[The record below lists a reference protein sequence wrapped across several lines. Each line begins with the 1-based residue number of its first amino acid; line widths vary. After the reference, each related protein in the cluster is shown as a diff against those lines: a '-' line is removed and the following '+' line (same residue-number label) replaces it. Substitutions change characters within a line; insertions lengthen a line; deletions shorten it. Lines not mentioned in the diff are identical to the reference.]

1 MGNKSIQK
9 FFADQNSVIDLS
21 SLGNAKGAKVSL
33 SGPDMNITTPRGS
46 VIIVNGALYSSIKGN
61 NLAVKFKDKTI
72 TGAKIL
78 GSVDLKDIQLERIDS
93 SLVDSAQV
101 EKKGNGK
108 RRNKKEE
115 EELKKQ
121 LDDAENAKKEAD
133 KAKEEAEKAKEAAEK
148 ALNEAFEV
156 QNSSKQIEEMLQNF
170 LADNVAKDNLA
181 QQSDASQQNTQAKA
195 TQASK
200 QNDAE
205 KVLPQPINKNTST
218 GKSNSSKNEENKL
231 DAESVKEPLKVTLA
245 LAAESNSGSKDDSI
259 TNFTKP
265 QFVGSTAPN
274 ATVIIKINGIAVG
287 QAVADSLGNFTFTAP
302 ETLTD
307 GTYNLEAEAKTAD
320 GSGSA
325 KLVITIDSVTDKPTF
340 ELSPESSV
348 SGHKGLTP
356 TLTPS
361 IVGTA
366 EENAKVDI
374 YVDNKLVASVDVDK
388 DGNWSYEFK
397 DNELSEGENSIKVVA
412 VDKAGNKNET
422 TDSIITDTI
431 APEKPTIELDDSSDS
446 GIKNDN
452 ITNSTLPTFIGV
464 AEPGSTVSI
473 YLGLKHL
480 GEVIV
485 AKDGTWSYTLT
496 TPLKDGEYNI
506 TATATDIAGHT
517 SATANLPFTIDTRIS
532 YFSAEIETTNDSGI
546 VGDNVTNNTRPT
558 FTGKTE
564 PNAIISVINSETGE
578 EVIFKANDKGEWTF
592 NFTSDSVEGINNL
605 TFTVEDVAGNKKDF
619 SFSYVIDTIAPVP
632 PTVSLEDYVVLPN
645 GIILSGNDLPALV
658 GTAEPKST
666 ILLMRDGKLYDSIEV
681 DSNGTWNYQFSNK
694 FLQGAYDIEIISQDA
709 AGNKSSTV
717 KYSFTIQTEV
727 VPPKAELD
735 ASDDSG
741 AKGDWI
747 TNKHN
752 ALTLLGTADRFATV
766 NILIDGKTIGVT
778 TADADGN
785 WNFDISRNLS
795 DNVYK
800 ITVESIDPLGR
811 TSSVDYQLTID
822 SFTPIPTVMLH
833 DSADSGVKG
842 DMITKINTPLFTG
855 MAEANAKVSI
865 YVDGVLS
872 GEAIAGDDG
881 VWNFQFTTAL
891 SDGSHDVTVKVE
903 DIAGNTASSSAYNF
917 QIVTQTQKPTI
928 ELVNDTGVDNTD
940 HIINEKNPALTGTA
954 APYSTVKLYIDGAL
968 IAEVRTNKDGR
979 WEYTLKADQGL
990 VDGDHRITA
999 SVEDI
1004 AGNIAHSD
1012 PFLISV
1018 DTAISIPI
1026 VSLSPDSDSGISDDN
1041 LTNIVKPTLHLKDI
1055 DPDIISVQVW
1065 DAMSDTQ
1072 IGVATQQPDGSW
1084 AYTFTS
1090 DLTEGLHQVYV
1101 KVEDIAG
1108 NKANSAIFDFTIDT
1122 TVSTPVISL
1131 LSKDDTGVTG
1141 DNLTNINKP
1150 GFAISGVDADAHR
1163 VVVQVMHNGVSEEI
1177 ELSHLN
1183 GSWLFIPGNTWA
1195 DGSYTLTVKVEDKA
1209 GNTNYSAPLTVVI
1222 DTQIAIDGVELVNDS
1237 GVKGDNMTNDDRP
1250 HFRVTVP
1257 TDVNEVRLSI
1267 DGGNSWVQATP
1278 GVAGSWE
1285 YIWPTDLADGQYTL
1299 TVEATDK
1306 AGNTVTKTI
1315 DFAVDTTLSV
1325 PVIVL
1330 DSADD
1335 TGIQG
1340 DNMTN
1345 STQPTFALQHIDD
1358 DAVRV
1363 TVSVEHGGVT
1373 TTFDATKG
1381 TGGWTFT
1388 PPTSW
1393 ADGDYTLSVSVE
1405 DKAGNTSHSA
1415 SLTVT
1420 VDTQIAINNI
1430 ELVNDSGI
1438 PDDNLTNNVRPH
1450 FQVTVP
1456 TDVNVVRLS
1465 IDGGKTWFN
1474 ATQSATPGVWDYIWP
1489 DDVADGG
1496 YTLTVE
1502 ATDEAGNKATQTLD
1516 FTIDTTLSVPTLSLD
1531 SADDSGIAGDNITNV
1546 KTPGFTLNNIDTDV
1560 SRVIVEV
1567 MHNGIKQEVPL
1578 VQTGG
1583 QWRFAPTSDWADGD
1597 YILTVKVEDR
1607 AGNVKQSAPLTV
1619 TVDTHIAIDRIELV
1633 NDSGI
1638 PGDNLTNEARP
1649 HFQVT
1654 VPADVN
1660 GVRLSIDG
1668 GKTWFDATQSATSGV
1683 WDYTWLTNVAN
1694 GPHTLM
1700 VEASDKAGNK
1710 TTQKLDFTIDTIL
1723 SEPTI
1728 TLDSADDSA
1737 AGDNITNVKMPGF
1750 TLGNIDADVTKVV
1763 VTVAHDGKNQQIELI
1778 KNGGV
1783 WRFTPGAAWT
1793 DGDYTLTVKVEDK
1806 AGNTNY
1812 SAPLTVTID
1821 TQTSID
1827 RIELLNDTGIVGDN
1841 LTNEARPQFHITV
1854 PTDVNSVQLSLDGG
1868 INWVNATLTSDGVWE
1883 YIWPTDLV
1891 ENTYTLTVKAT
1902 DVAGNTATETLNFII
1917 DTTLSTPTITLDS
1930 ADDSGTANDNKTNVK
1945 TPGFIIGGID
1955 SDVTQVVVQV
1965 MRDGHSEEV
1974 ELTQTNGQW
1983 RFVPGSAWT
1992 DGDYTLTVTV
2002 KDEAGNIRHSAPLTV
2017 TIDTQITIDHI
2028 ELVNDSGIPDD
2039 NLTNNVRPHFQV
2051 TVPTDVNVVRLSIDG
2066 GKTWFNA
2073 TQSATPGVWDYTW
2086 LADVGEGKHTL
2097 TVEATDKAGNKTTQ
2111 QLDFIID
2118 TLLSEPTI
2126 VLDNTDDSGTK
2137 GDHLT
2142 NVNKP
2147 TFLLGNIDADARYVT
2162 VEVQHGGT
2170 KEVLTAT
2177 KDATGNWSVTPTGT
2191 WADGDYTLTVRVEDE
2206 AGNEKH
2212 SASLTVTVDTQ
2223 ITIDVIELVN
2233 DNGIPGDNMTNDA
2246 HPQFRVTVPGDVNE
2260 VSLSIDGGVTW
2271 VKATQSA
2278 TPGVWNYTWPGTVPD
2293 GDYTLNVKATDNAG
2307 NTVTETLH
2315 FTIDTT
2321 LSTPVIVLD
2330 SADDSG
2336 VHGDNMTNHTQ
2347 PTFALQ
2353 HIDDD
2358 AVRVTVSVEHGG
2370 VTTTFD
2376 ATKDAGGWTFTPTG
2390 AWADGDYTLS
2400 VSVEDKAGN
2409 TSHSASLTV
2418 TVDTQI
2424 AINNIE
2430 LVNDSG
2436 IPDDN
2441 LTNNVRPHF
2450 QVTVPT
2456 DVNVVRL
2463 SIDGGKTW
2471 FNATQSATPGVW
2483 DYIWPD
2489 DVADGG
2495 YTLTVEATDEAGNKA
2510 TQTLDFTIDTTL
2522 SVPTLSLDSADDS
2535 GIAGDNITNVK
2546 TPGFT
2551 LNNIDTDVSR
2561 VIVEVMHNG
2570 IKQEVPLVQTG
2581 GQWRFAPTSDWA
2593 DGDYILTVKV
2603 EDRAGNVK
2611 QSAPLTVTVDTHI
2624 AIDRIELVNDSGIP
2638 GDNLTNE
2645 ARPHFQVTVPADVN
2659 GVRLSIDG
2667 GKTWFDA
2674 TQSATSGV
2682 WDYTWL
2688 TNVAN
2693 GPHTLMVEASDKA
2706 GNKTTQKLDF
2716 TIDTILS
2723 EPTITLDSADDSA
2736 AGDNI
2741 TNVKMPGFTL
2751 GNIDAD
2757 VTKVVVT
2764 VAHDG
2769 KNQQIELIKNGG
2781 VWRFTPGAAWTDG
2794 DYTLTVK
2801 VEDKAGNTNYSAP
2814 LTVTIDT
2821 QTSIDRIELLNDTGI
2836 VGDNLTNE
2844 ARPQFHITVPTDVN
2858 SVQLSLD
2865 GGINWVN
2872 ATLTSDGVWEYIW
2885 PTDLV
2890 ENTYT
2895 LTVKATDVAGNT
2907 ATETLNFIIDTTLST
2922 PTITLDSADDSGTAN
2937 DNKTNVKTPGFI
2949 IGGIDSDV
2957 TQVVVQVMRDGHSE
2971 EVELTQTNGQWRF
2984 VPGSAWTDGDYT
2996 LTVTVKDEAGNIRH
3010 SAPLTVTID
3019 TQITIDHIELVN
3031 DSGIPDDNLTNN
3043 VRPHFQVTVPTD
3055 VNVVRLSIDGGKTW
3069 FNATQSATP
3078 GVWDYTWLADV
3089 GEGKHTL
3096 TVEATDKAG
3105 NKTTQQ
3111 LDFIIDTL
3119 LSEPTIVLDNTDDSG
3134 TKGDN
3139 LTNVNKPTFLLGNID
3154 ADARYVTVE
3163 VQHGGTKE
3171 VLTATKGATGIWS
3184 VTPTG
3189 TWADGDYTLTVRVE
3203 DDAGNVKYSAP
3214 LTVTVDTQITID
3226 VIELVNDNGIP
3237 GDNLTNDV
3245 RPHFRVTVPGDV
3257 NEVRLSIDGGNTWV
3271 RATQGTAG
3279 IWDYTWP
3286 KDVTDGLHTLTVEA
3300 TDKAGNKTTQTL
3312 DFTIDTRLST
3322 PTIAMDS
3329 RDDTGA
3335 IGDHI
3340 TSVKRPG
3347 FTIGNIDADAHSVI
3361 LRITQGGNS
3370 QEVTLTQV
3378 GGQWRFTPDADWA
3391 DGSYTLTVEVT
3402 DNAGNV
3408 RQSTPL
3414 VVTVDTQTSITDI
3427 TLVNDHGV
3435 PDDNL
3440 TNSTRPQFEIT
3451 VPADVNSVQLSID
3464 GGANWVSATQGIEG
3478 VWGYTWPTDMG
3489 DGKHTLT
3496 VMVTDRAGN
3505 TATQT
3510 LEFFIDTRLS
3520 TPTIALDSTDDTGTP
3535 GDDMTNRTRPTFILQ
3550 NIDSDVIN
3558 VTVSV
3563 THNGTT
3569 TSFTATQGA
3578 GGWSFTPPA
3587 PWGDG
3592 DYTLTVTVED
3602 RAGNTRPSTP
3612 LTVTVDT
3619 QIAIDRIELV
3629 NDSGVPGDNV
3639 TKHVRPQFQISVPD
3653 DVEKVLLSIDGGTT
3667 WVTAIKSSTAGIWD
3681 YTWPT
3686 DMPEGQHTLT
3696 VEVTDGAGNKMTE
3709 TLNFTID
3716 ITLLTPTIELAPD
3729 QDTGQNKNDNLT
3741 SVTQPVFVL
3750 GSIDKDV
3757 RHVELSIEHNGTFKT
3772 VVLTESADG
3781 WRYRPDSALAD
3792 GSYTFTVTV
3801 TDVAGNQQTS
3811 APLKV
3816 TIDGTLTT
3824 PVIELAAGEDSGTV
3838 GDRLTNH
3845 DRPVFDIHQVDSDVT
3860 RVMVK
3865 VTYNGKTHE
3874 EAAVFTNGQWR
3885 FTPSASWAD
3894 GSYQLAVVVEDLA
3907 GNVKESAPFEVRIDT
3922 TTTINNIVLLNDTGV
3937 QNDQLTNVAKP
3948 SFRIDVPGD
3957 VVQVRV
3963 TLDGGANW
3971 NVIRKNA
3978 DGQWIFDSPNTLVDG
3993 TYTLRVEATDEAGN
4007 IANKDLVFNIDT
4019 NIQVPTIALDAGQDT
4034 GANTAD
4040 NITNIS
4046 RPTFTIGNVDPDV
4059 IKVVVTIDGHDYN
4072 ATKVGAGWQFT
4083 PGNAIP
4089 DGSYNITVTVED
4101 KAGNTATSKPLP
4113 VVIDTTA
4120 EIESVTLVTDSGDS
4134 DVDNITK
4141 VDKPQ
4146 FSIVTADDITHVRVK
4161 IDNAANWIE
4170 LTKGGDGRWI
4180 FNVGSA
4186 LPDGQHTLLVDV
4198 TDIAGNVAQET
4209 LQFTIDTTLREPTIV
4224 LDPTHDTGD
4233 DTNDNLT
4240 RINKPVFI
4248 IGNVDN
4254 DVSHIVVHID
4264 GRDYTI
4270 ENTGGNLTFTPDQP
4284 LSDGQHTISVTV
4296 TDIAGN
4302 TKTSAELRIEIDTQV
4317 QIDSVTLTTD
4327 SGVNDHDN
4335 VTNATRPSFE
4345 IATPDDVTSVLVS
4358 FDGVNWT
4365 PISKNAAG
4373 QWEFTAGSALPDGHY
4388 TLHVQAT
4395 DRAGNTANSTLG
4407 FTVDTQI
4414 DGLSVV
4420 MLDDAGKDS
4429 TDGIT
4434 NITSPRFEIS
4444 AREPLQS
4451 VTVILNGKSSTLTQ
4465 GAGNKWLFTPDTPLV
4480 DGTYKIEIVAED
4492 IAGNK
4497 ISKEVSFTIDTI
4509 VSDPSIDLLDADDT
4523 GESAVDNITSVTTP
4537 RFVIGNVPA
4546 DIDTVVIRING
4557 VSYSVT
4563 ANGNNLWEFQ
4573 VPVALNDGVYE
4584 AVVVFRDI
4592 AGNTSETK
4600 LPFTIDTTTSV
4611 SVRMEPAS
4619 DTGNSNSDNLT
4630 NKQNPKFEGTAEPNA
4645 KLVITIVD
4653 DKSGREVLKQ
4663 TITVG
4668 ADGNWSVTPNILP
4681 DGMYTINVVATDVA
4695 GNTAQTQERF
4705 TIDTVTIDPTIRLSD
4720 PSIDDQHE
4728 ATSLRPEFKGF
4739 AEAFSTIMIQWDG
4752 KVVGSANA
4760 NANGEWSWTP
4770 PSVLA
4775 PGSYVVSIVAK
4786 DKAGNE
4792 SSQVDFP
4799 VVIPV
4804 IDVTPPTIK
4813 LSEESDS
4820 GALGDFTTNNKTPTL
4835 IGSTLPNT
4843 IVSIYVDGVKVGEA
4857 TADTAGRYTFQLSEM
4872 KDGHYVVQVGIVNPR
4887 DNSELRSTAVDVTID
4902 TEVAELVW
4910 NISGMHEG
4918 GYINTVTPEIGGTSE
4933 PNSKITIFVNGVE
4946 KAIAY
4951 TTGAGHWGVVLPALG
4966 NDGNYEL
4973 TFKVEDVAGNIRE
4986 FGPQNVILDTVISP
5000 LTVVLREADDSGK
5013 VGDWITNKSHVTID
5027 GTAEAGSTLT
5037 IRNPQ
5042 GVVIATLVVGNDGR
5056 WSAELDLR
5064 EGSNAFVVVSE
5075 DKAGNSQQKEILIEH
5090 DTQIEISDISL
5101 SRDTNSGDK
5110 YDLITNNKSPVLV
5123 AMTDPGATVQVYING
5138 VLQGTVEA
5146 SSSGNISYTMPANSA
5161 DGEYQVQFVATDTA
5175 GNRVESAITTVTIDS
5190 QIAVFD
5196 IDEDS
5201 LPALS
5206 NNRAL
5211 SVSGVGEAGSQVS
5224 IFVDGKLVN
5233 VVMVEA
5239 DGTWRA
5245 PILLQ
5250 DDGTF
5255 NIHFSITDVA
5265 GNTEVSKDYSVD
5277 VDSSTDFPTLNLEDA
5292 SNSGSLDDLITNHN
5306 KPVLVG
5312 TAEAGATIHIY
5323 VDEKIVANVLVLEDG
5338 TWSYQFDNA
5347 LKDGEYSIRVVAE
5360 DPAGNT
5366 AESPRLLVTIDT
5378 STFIDNPA
5386 MVAGSDNGIFS
5397 NDSITSQTRPTFS
5410 IFGEM
5415 NQSVQI
5421 FIDGVLVD
5429 TITVTDRNQ
5438 VYRPESPLGD
5448 GSHSI
5453 YYVITDKA
5461 GNTAT
5466 SKTLNFTID
5475 TFNTTP
5481 VAIDSIGGQT
5491 LAEMTGSD
5499 GKIYITDTTR
5509 NLLFSGSAEPN
5520 SKIEIIIN
5528 GLNVGE
5534 VWVNEKGH
5542 WQMPVNPLYFTEGQ
5556 LDITVKSTDRAG
5568 NVNQEKYSIWVDTHI
5583 KVFTS
5588 ELDDNKSSSKTEWWS
5603 NSDLITMRGTGEI
5616 GATVSL
5622 IVAGVTL
5629 ATAVVAATGRWEL
5642 STDKLPEGT
5651 YDISLVIEDSAGNRW
5666 EDVREIFIDRTPPNA
5681 PVVTYSDIVNDLI
5694 IMQGTAEAKSQLIIT
5709 DSEGNT
5715 YTLTVPDNGK
5725 WSMAIPYPSEGK
5737 FTITSVDA
5745 IGNRSDDVPLDIMKE
5760 VPVISLSPDSDSGT
5774 VGDNITRDKQPT
5786 FIIGNLES
5794 DVVVVQVDINGT
5806 VYNAE
5811 KNADGVWFFTPG
5823 TPLADGSYTISVI
5836 ASDAAGNQKNSLP
5849 ITVTIDSTLT
5859 VPEIALAAGED
5870 NGASD
5875 SDNVTNHT
5883 QPKFTLQHIDA
5894 DVTGV
5899 TVNVTH
5905 NGVTDIYQAT
5915 QGADGWTFTPPA
5927 AWNDGNYTLSVTVVD
5942 RAGNSQQ
5949 SASLAVTVDSTV
5961 TVTADSQHDDAS
5973 DDATATAVTPPE
5985 SETVNAESAT
5995 HLRTEPSAAEES
6007 VVKVTA
6013 YSITL
6018 LNADSG
6024 DEIDR
6029 SISQTPSFEISV
6041 PENIVNVSIMFEGEE
6056 FTLPITNQKAIFEV
6070 PLSLEDGE
6078 YTMDVKFIDK
6088 DNDFLIKEKTFS
6100 VDHSSADIVNAMN
6113 VRGKTE
6119 DDINDSP
6126 STSSVG
6132 HNNNGAI
6139 DVFAVNEVTLPVDNQ
6154 EEHA

>member
-33 SGPDMNITTPRGS
+33 SGPDMNITTPHGS

-532 YFSAEIETTNDSGI
+532 YFSAEIETTDDSGI

-592 NFTSDSVEGINNL
+592 NFTSDSVEGVNNL

-619 SFSYVIDTIAPVP
+619 SFSYVIDTVAPVP
-632 PTVSLEDYVVLPN
+632 PTVSLEDFVVLPN

-1026 VSLSPDSDSGISDDN
+1026 VSLSPDSDSGIADDN

-1108 NKANSAIFDFTIDT
+1108 NKANSAVFDFTIDT

-1183 GSWLFIPGNTWA
+1183 GSWLFTPGNTWA

-1209 GNTNYSAPLTVVI
+1209 GNTSYSAPLTVVI

-1381 TGGWTFT
+1381 TGGW
-1388 PPTSW
+1388 S
-1393 ADGDYTLSVSVE
+1393 
-1405 DKAGNTSHSA
+1405 
-1415 SLTVT
+1415 
-1420 VDTQIAINNI
+1420 
-1430 ELVNDSGI
+1430 
-1438 PDDNLTNNVRPH
+1438 
-1450 FQVTVP
+1450 
-1456 TDVNVVRLS
+1456 
-1465 IDGGKTWFN
+1465 
-1474 ATQSATPGVWDYIWP
+1474 
-1489 DDVADGG
+1489 
-1496 YTLTVE
+1496 
-1502 ATDEAGNKATQTLD
+1502 
-1516 FTIDTTLSVPTLSLD
+1516 
-1531 SADDSGIAGDNITNV
+1531 
-1546 KTPGFTLNNIDTDV
+1546 
-1560 SRVIVEV
+1560 
-1567 MHNGIKQEVPL
+1567 
-1578 VQTGG
+1578 
-1583 QWRFAPTSDWADGD
+1583 
-1597 YILTVKVEDR
+1597 
-1607 AGNVKQSAPLTV
+1607 
-1619 TVDTHIAIDRIELV
+1619 
-1633 NDSGI
+1633 
-1638 PGDNLTNEARP
+1638 
-1649 HFQVT
+1649 
-1654 VPADVN
+1654 
-1660 GVRLSIDG
+1660 
-1668 GKTWFDATQSATSGV
+1668 
-1683 WDYTWLTNVAN
+1683 
-1694 GPHTLM
+1694 
-1700 VEASDKAGNK
+1700 
-1710 TTQKLDFTIDTIL
+1710 
-1723 SEPTI
+1723 
-1728 TLDSADDSA
+1728 
-1737 AGDNITNVKMPGF
+1737 
-1750 TLGNIDADVTKVV
+1750 
-1763 VTVAHDGKNQQIELI
+1763 
-1778 KNGGV
+1778 
-1783 WRFTPGAAWT
+1783 
-1793 DGDYTLTVKVEDK
+1793 
-1806 AGNTNY
+1806 
-1812 SAPLTVTID
+1812 
-1821 TQTSID
+1821 
-1827 RIELLNDTGIVGDN
+1827 
-1841 LTNEARPQFHITV
+1841 
-1854 PTDVNSVQLSLDGG
+1854 
-1868 INWVNATLTSDGVWE
+1868 
-1883 YIWPTDLV
+1883 
-1891 ENTYTLTVKAT
+1891 
-1902 DVAGNTATETLNFII
+1902 
-1917 DTTLSTPTITLDS
+1917 
-1930 ADDSGTANDNKTNVK
+1930 
-1945 TPGFIIGGID
+1945 
-1955 SDVTQVVVQV
+1955 
-1965 MRDGHSEEV
+1965 
-1974 ELTQTNGQW
+1974 
-1983 RFVPGSAWT
+1983 
-1992 DGDYTLTVTV
+1992 
-2002 KDEAGNIRHSAPLTV
+2002 
-2017 TIDTQITIDHI
+2017 
-2028 ELVNDSGIPDD
+2028 
-2039 NLTNNVRPHFQV
+2039 
-2051 TVPTDVNVVRLSIDG
+2051 
-2066 GKTWFNA
+2066 
-2073 TQSATPGVWDYTW
+2073 
-2086 LADVGEGKHTL
+2086 
-2097 TVEATDKAGNKTTQ
+2097 
-2111 QLDFIID
+2111 
-2118 TLLSEPTI
+2118 
-2126 VLDNTDDSGTK
+2126 
-2137 GDHLT
+2137 
-2142 NVNKP
+2142 
-2147 TFLLGNIDADARYVT
+2147 
-2162 VEVQHGGT
+2162 
-2170 KEVLTAT
+2170 
-2177 KDATGNWSVTPTGT
+2177 
-2191 WADGDYTLTVRVEDE
+2191 
-2206 AGNEKH
+2206 
-2212 SASLTVTVDTQ
+2212 
-2223 ITIDVIELVN
+2223 
-2233 DNGIPGDNMTNDA
+2233 
-2246 HPQFRVTVPGDVNE
+2246 
-2260 VSLSIDGGVTW
+2260 
-2271 VKATQSA
+2271 
-2278 TPGVWNYTWPGTVPD
+2278 
-2293 GDYTLNVKATDNAG
+2293 
-2307 NTVTETLH
+2307 
-2315 FTIDTT
+2315 
-2321 LSTPVIVLD
+2321 
-2330 SADDSG
+2330 
-2336 VHGDNMTNHTQ
+2336 
-2347 PTFALQ
+2347 
-2353 HIDDD
+2353 
-2358 AVRVTVSVEHGG
+2358 
-2370 VTTTFD
+2370 
-2376 ATKDAGGWTFTPTG
+2376 FTPTG

-2436 IPDDN
+2436 IPNDN

-2456 DVNVVRL
+2456 DVN
-2463 SIDGGKTW
+2463 
-2471 FNATQSATPGVW
+2471 
-2483 DYIWPD
+2483 
-2489 DVADGG
+2489 
-2495 YTLTVEATDEAGNKA
+2495 E
-2510 TQTLDFTIDTTL
+2510 
-2522 SVPTLSLDSADDS
+2522 
-2535 GIAGDNITNVK
+2535 
-2546 TPGFT
+2546 
-2551 LNNIDTDVSR
+2551 
-2561 VIVEVMHNG
+2561 
-2570 IKQEVPLVQTG
+2570 
-2581 GQWRFAPTSDWA
+2581 
-2593 DGDYILTVKV
+2593 
-2603 EDRAGNVK
+2603 
-2611 QSAPLTVTVDTHI
+2611 
-2624 AIDRIELVNDSGIP
+2624 
-2638 GDNLTNE
+2638 
-2645 ARPHFQVTVPADVN
+2645 
-2659 GVRLSIDG
+2659 
-2667 GKTWFDA
+2667 
-2674 TQSATSGV
+2674 
-2682 WDYTWL
+2682 
-2688 TNVAN
+2688 
-2693 GPHTLMVEASDKA
+2693 
-2706 GNKTTQKLDF
+2706 
-2716 TIDTILS
+2716 
-2723 EPTITLDSADDSA
+2723 
-2736 AGDNI
+2736 
-2741 TNVKMPGFTL
+2741 
-2751 GNIDAD
+2751 
-2757 VTKVVVT
+2757 
-2764 VAHDG
+2764 
-2769 KNQQIELIKNGG
+2769 
-2781 VWRFTPGAAWTDG
+2781 
-2794 DYTLTVK
+2794 
-2801 VEDKAGNTNYSAP
+2801 
-2814 LTVTIDT
+2814 
-2821 QTSIDRIELLNDTGI
+2821 
-2836 VGDNLTNE
+2836 
-2844 ARPQFHITVPTDVN
+2844 
-2858 SVQLSLD
+2858 
-2865 GGINWVN
+2865 
-2872 ATLTSDGVWEYIW
+2872 
-2885 PTDLV
+2885 
-2890 ENTYT
+2890 
-2895 LTVKATDVAGNT
+2895 
-2907 ATETLNFIIDTTLST
+2907 
-2922 PTITLDSADDSGTAN
+2922 
-2937 DNKTNVKTPGFI
+2937 
-2949 IGGIDSDV
+2949 
-2957 TQVVVQVMRDGHSE
+2957 
-2971 EVELTQTNGQWRF
+2971 
-2984 VPGSAWTDGDYT
+2984 
-2996 LTVTVKDEAGNIRH
+2996 
-3010 SAPLTVTID
+3010 
-3019 TQITIDHIELVN
+3019 
-3031 DSGIPDDNLTNN
+3031 
-3043 VRPHFQVTVPTD
+3043 
-3055 VNVVRLSIDGGKTW
+3055 VRLSIDGGKTW

-3105 NKTTQQ
+3105 NQTTQK
-3111 LDFIIDTL
+3111 LDFIIDTM
-3119 LSEPTIVLDNTDDSG
+3119 LSEPTIVLDSTDDSG

-3139 LTNVNKPTFLLGNID
+3139 LTNANKPTFILGNID

-3163 VQHGGTKE
+3163 VQYGGTKE

-3189 TWADGDYTLTVRVE
+3189 TWADGDYMLTVRVE

-3322 PTIAMDS
+3322 PTITMDS

-3347 FTIGNIDADAHSVI
+3347 FTIGNIDSDAQSVI

-3414 VVTVDTQTSITDI
+3414 IVTVDTQTSITDI

-3464 GGANWVSATQGIEG
+3464 GGANWVSAAQGIEG

-3619 QIAIDRIELV
+3619 QIAIDHIELV

-3716 ITLLTPTIELAPD
+3716 ITLMTPTIELAPD

-3845 DRPVFDIHQVDSDVT
+3845 DRPVFDIRQVDSDVT

-4302 TKTSAELRIEIDTQV
+4302 TKTSAELKIEIDTQV

-4523 GESAVDNITSVTTP
+4523 GESAVDNITSVTKP

-4557 VSYSVT
+4557 VSYPVT

-4887 DNSELRSTAVDVTID
+4887 DNSELRSTAVDLTID

-5037 IRNPQ
+5037 IRSPQ

-5075 DKAGNSQQKEILIEH
+5075 DKAGNSQQKDILIEH

-5410 IFGEM
+5410 ISGEM

-5583 KVFTS
+5583 QVFTS
-5588 ELDDNKSSSKTEWWS
+5588 ELDDNKSSSKTDWWS
-5603 NSDLITMRGTGEI
+5603 NSSTITMRGMGEI

-5629 ATAVVAATGRWEL
+5629 ATAVVAANGQWEL
-5642 STDKLPEGT
+5642 STDQLPEGK
-5651 YDISLVIEDSAGNRW
+5651 YDITLSIEDNAGNRK
-5666 EDVREIFIDRTPPNA
+5666 EEVHEIFIDRTPPNA

-5709 DSEGNT
+5709 DSNGNT

-5927 AWNDGNYTLSVTVVD
+5927 AWNDGTYTLSVTVVD

-5995 HLRTEPSAAEES
+5995 HLRTVPSAAEES
-6007 VVKVTA
+6007 VVKETA

-6041 PENIVNVSIMFEGEE
+6041 PENIVNVSVMFEGEE

-6088 DNDFLIKEKTFS
+6088 DDDFLIKEKTFS

-6113 VRGKTE
+6113 ARGKTE

>member
-33 SGPDMNITTPRGS
+33 SGPDMNITTPHGS

-121 LDDAENAKKEAD
+121 LDEAENAKKEAD

-446 GIKNDN
+446 GIKNDS

-532 YFSAEIETTNDSGI
+532 YFSAEIETTDDSGI

-592 NFTSDSVEGINNL
+592 NFTSDSVEGVNNL

-619 SFSYVIDTIAPVP
+619 SFSYVIDTVAPVP
-632 PTVSLEDYVVLPN
+632 PTVSLEDFVVLPN

-1065 DAMSDTQ
+1065 DAASDTQ

-1108 NKANSAIFDFTIDT
+1108 NKANSAVFDFTIDT

-1183 GSWLFIPGNTWA
+1183 GSWLFTPGNTWA

-1209 GNTNYSAPLTVVI
+1209 GNTSYSAPLTVVI

-1330 DSADD
+1330 NSADD
-1335 TGIQG
+1335 TGVQG

-1345 STQPTFALQHIDD
+1345 RTQPTFALQHIDD

-1381 TGGWTFT
+1381 TGGWSFT
-1388 PPTSW
+1388 PTGAW

-1438 PDDNLTNNVRPH
+1438 PNDNLTNNVRPH

-1474 ATQSATPGVWDYIWP
+1474 ATQSATTGVWDYIWP

-1531 SADDSGIAGDNITNV
+1531 SADDSGIAGDNITSV

-1638 PGDNLTNEARP
+1638 PDDNLTNEARP

-1700 VEASDKAGNK
+1700 VEATDKAGNK
-1710 TTQKLDFTIDTIL
+1710 TTQKLDFIIDTLL

-2126 VLDNTDDSGTK
+2126 VLDSTDDSGTK
-2137 GDHLT
+2137 GDNLT

-2330 SADDSG
+2330 SADDTG
-2336 VHGDNMTNHTQ
+2336 IQGDNMTNRTQ
-2347 PTFALQ
+2347 PTFNLQ

-2376 ATKDAGGWTFTPTG
+2376 ATKGVGGWTFTPPTSWG
-2390 AWADGDYTLS
+2390 AGDYTLS

-2450 QVTVPT
+2450 QVKVPT
-2456 DVNVVRL
+2456 DVN
-2463 SIDGGKTW
+2463 
-2471 FNATQSATPGVW
+2471 
-2483 DYIWPD
+2483 
-2489 DVADGG
+2489 
-2495 YTLTVEATDEAGNKA
+2495 E
-2510 TQTLDFTIDTTL
+2510 
-2522 SVPTLSLDSADDS
+2522 
-2535 GIAGDNITNVK
+2535 
-2546 TPGFT
+2546 
-2551 LNNIDTDVSR
+2551 
-2561 VIVEVMHNG
+2561 
-2570 IKQEVPLVQTG
+2570 
-2581 GQWRFAPTSDWA
+2581 
-2593 DGDYILTVKV
+2593 
-2603 EDRAGNVK
+2603 
-2611 QSAPLTVTVDTHI
+2611 
-2624 AIDRIELVNDSGIP
+2624 
-2638 GDNLTNE
+2638 
-2645 ARPHFQVTVPADVN
+2645 
-2659 GVRLSIDG
+2659 
-2667 GKTWFDA
+2667 
-2674 TQSATSGV
+2674 
-2682 WDYTWL
+2682 
-2688 TNVAN
+2688 
-2693 GPHTLMVEASDKA
+2693 
-2706 GNKTTQKLDF
+2706 
-2716 TIDTILS
+2716 
-2723 EPTITLDSADDSA
+2723 
-2736 AGDNI
+2736 
-2741 TNVKMPGFTL
+2741 
-2751 GNIDAD
+2751 
-2757 VTKVVVT
+2757 
-2764 VAHDG
+2764 
-2769 KNQQIELIKNGG
+2769 
-2781 VWRFTPGAAWTDG
+2781 
-2794 DYTLTVK
+2794 
-2801 VEDKAGNTNYSAP
+2801 
-2814 LTVTIDT
+2814 
-2821 QTSIDRIELLNDTGI
+2821 
-2836 VGDNLTNE
+2836 
-2844 ARPQFHITVPTDVN
+2844 
-2858 SVQLSLD
+2858 
-2865 GGINWVN
+2865 
-2872 ATLTSDGVWEYIW
+2872 
-2885 PTDLV
+2885 
-2890 ENTYT
+2890 
-2895 LTVKATDVAGNT
+2895 
-2907 ATETLNFIIDTTLST
+2907 
-2922 PTITLDSADDSGTAN
+2922 
-2937 DNKTNVKTPGFI
+2937 
-2949 IGGIDSDV
+2949 
-2957 TQVVVQVMRDGHSE
+2957 
-2971 EVELTQTNGQWRF
+2971 
-2984 VPGSAWTDGDYT
+2984 
-2996 LTVTVKDEAGNIRH
+2996 
-3010 SAPLTVTID
+3010 
-3019 TQITIDHIELVN
+3019 
-3031 DSGIPDDNLTNN
+3031 
-3043 VRPHFQVTVPTD
+3043 
-3055 VNVVRLSIDGGKTW
+3055 VRLSIDGGKTW

-3105 NKTTQQ
+3105 NQTTQK
-3111 LDFIIDTL
+3111 LDFIIDTM
-3119 LSEPTIVLDNTDDSG
+3119 LSEPTIVLDSTDDSG

-3139 LTNVNKPTFLLGNID
+3139 LTNANKPTFILGNID

-3163 VQHGGTKE
+3163 VQYGGTKE

-3414 VVTVDTQTSITDI
+3414 IVTVDTQTSITDI

-3464 GGANWVSATQGIEG
+3464 GGANWVSAAQGIEG

-3510 LEFFIDTRLS
+3510 LEFFIDTQLS

-3619 QIAIDRIELV
+3619 QIAIDHIELV

-3686 DMPEGQHTLT
+3686 DMPEGQHTLI
-3696 VEVTDGAGNKMTE
+3696 VEVTDGAGNKMTG
-3709 TLNFTID
+3709 TLDFTID

-3845 DRPVFDIHQVDSDVT
+3845 DRPVFDIRQVDSDVT

-4302 TKTSAELRIEIDTQV
+4302 TKTSAELKIEIDTQV

-4523 GESAVDNITSVTTP
+4523 GESAVDNITSVTKP

-4557 VSYSVT
+4557 VSYPVT

-4887 DNSELRSTAVDVTID
+4887 DNSELRSTAVDLTID

-4966 NDGNYEL
+4966 NDGNYVL

-5292 SNSGSLDDLITNHN
+5292 SNSGSLDDLITSHN

-5378 STFIDNPA
+5378 STFIDNPV
-5386 MVAGSDNGIFS
+5386 MMAGSDNGIFS
-5397 NDSITSQTRPTFS
+5397 NDSITSQTRPAFS
-5410 IFGEM
+5410 IYGEM

-5475 TFNTTP
+5475 TLNTTP

-5534 VWVNEKGH
+5534 VWVNDKGH

-5583 KVFTS
+5583 QVFTS
-5588 ELDDNKSSSKTEWWS
+5588 ELDDNKSSSKTDWWS
-5603 NSDLITMRGTGEI
+5603 NSSTITMRGMGEI

-5629 ATAVVAATGRWEL
+5629 ATAVVAANGQWEL
-5642 STDKLPEGT
+5642 STDQLPEGK
-5651 YDISLVIEDSAGNRW
+5651 YDITLSIEDNAGNRK
-5666 EDVREIFIDRTPPNA
+5666 EEVHEIFIDRTPPNA

-5709 DSEGNT
+5709 DSNGNT

-5927 AWNDGNYTLSVTVVD
+5927 AWNDGTYTLSVTVVD

-5961 TVTADSQHDDAS
+5961 TVTADSQHNDAS

-5995 HLRTEPSAAEES
+5995 HLRTVPSVAEES
-6007 VVKVTA
+6007 VVKETA

-6041 PENIVNVSIMFEGEE
+6041 PENIVNVSVMFEGEE

-6088 DNDFLIKEKTFS
+6088 DDDFLIKEKTFS

-6113 VRGKTE
+6113 ARGKTE

>member
-532 YFSAEIETTNDSGI
+532 YFSAEIETTDDSGI

-592 NFTSDSVEGINNL
+592 NFTSDSVEGVNNL

-619 SFSYVIDTIAPVP
+619 SFSYVIDTVAPVP
-632 PTVSLEDYVVLPN
+632 PTVSLEDFVVLPN

-1026 VSLSPDSDSGISDDN
+1026 VSLSPDSDSGIADDN

-1108 NKANSAIFDFTIDT
+1108 NKANSAVFDFTIDT

-1183 GSWLFIPGNTWA
+1183 GSWLFTPGNTWA

-1209 GNTNYSAPLTVVI
+1209 GNTSYSAPLTVVI

-1381 TGGWTFT
+1381 TGGWSFT
-1388 PPTSW
+1388 PTGAW

-1438 PDDNLTNNVRPH
+1438 PNDNLTNNVRPH

-1474 ATQSATPGVWDYIWP
+1474 ATQSATPGAWDYIWP
-1489 DDVADGG
+1489 DGVADGG

-1502 ATDEAGNKATQTLD
+1502 ATDKAGNKTTQELD

-1883 YIWPTDLV
+1883 YIWPTDLI

-2017 TIDTQITIDHI
+2017 TIDTQI
-2028 ELVNDSGIPDD
+2028 
-2039 NLTNNVRPHFQV
+2039 
-2051 TVPTDVNVVRLSIDG
+2051 
-2066 GKTWFNA
+2066 A
-2073 TQSATPGVWDYTW
+2073 
-2086 LADVGEGKHTL
+2086 
-2097 TVEATDKAGNKTTQ
+2097 
-2111 QLDFIID
+2111 
-2118 TLLSEPTI
+2118 
-2126 VLDNTDDSGTK
+2126 
-2137 GDHLT
+2137 
-2142 NVNKP
+2142 
-2147 TFLLGNIDADARYVT
+2147 
-2162 VEVQHGGT
+2162 
-2170 KEVLTAT
+2170 
-2177 KDATGNWSVTPTGT
+2177 
-2191 WADGDYTLTVRVEDE
+2191 
-2206 AGNEKH
+2206 
-2212 SASLTVTVDTQ
+2212 
-2223 ITIDVIELVN
+2223 
-2233 DNGIPGDNMTNDA
+2233 
-2246 HPQFRVTVPGDVNE
+2246 
-2260 VSLSIDGGVTW
+2260 
-2271 VKATQSA
+2271 
-2278 TPGVWNYTWPGTVPD
+2278 
-2293 GDYTLNVKATDNAG
+2293 
-2307 NTVTETLH
+2307 
-2315 FTIDTT
+2315 
-2321 LSTPVIVLD
+2321 
-2330 SADDSG
+2330 
-2336 VHGDNMTNHTQ
+2336 
-2347 PTFALQ
+2347 
-2353 HIDDD
+2353 
-2358 AVRVTVSVEHGG
+2358 
-2370 VTTTFD
+2370 
-2376 ATKDAGGWTFTPTG
+2376 
-2390 AWADGDYTLS
+2390 
-2400 VSVEDKAGN
+2400 
-2409 TSHSASLTV
+2409 
-2418 TVDTQI
+2418 
-2424 AINNIE
+2424 
-2430 LVNDSG
+2430 
-2436 IPDDN
+2436 
-2441 LTNNVRPHF
+2441 
-2450 QVTVPT
+2450 
-2456 DVNVVRL
+2456 
-2463 SIDGGKTW
+2463 
-2471 FNATQSATPGVW
+2471 
-2483 DYIWPD
+2483 
-2489 DVADGG
+2489 
-2495 YTLTVEATDEAGNKA
+2495 
-2510 TQTLDFTIDTTL
+2510 
-2522 SVPTLSLDSADDS
+2522 
-2535 GIAGDNITNVK
+2535 
-2546 TPGFT
+2546 
-2551 LNNIDTDVSR
+2551 
-2561 VIVEVMHNG
+2561 
-2570 IKQEVPLVQTG
+2570 
-2581 GQWRFAPTSDWA
+2581 
-2593 DGDYILTVKV
+2593 
-2603 EDRAGNVK
+2603 
-2611 QSAPLTVTVDTHI
+2611 
-2624 AIDRIELVNDSGIP
+2624 
-2638 GDNLTNE
+2638 
-2645 ARPHFQVTVPADVN
+2645 
-2659 GVRLSIDG
+2659 
-2667 GKTWFDA
+2667 
-2674 TQSATSGV
+2674 
-2682 WDYTWL
+2682 
-2688 TNVAN
+2688 
-2693 GPHTLMVEASDKA
+2693 
-2706 GNKTTQKLDF
+2706 
-2716 TIDTILS
+2716 
-2723 EPTITLDSADDSA
+2723 
-2736 AGDNI
+2736 
-2741 TNVKMPGFTL
+2741 
-2751 GNIDAD
+2751 
-2757 VTKVVVT
+2757 
-2764 VAHDG
+2764 
-2769 KNQQIELIKNGG
+2769 
-2781 VWRFTPGAAWTDG
+2781 
-2794 DYTLTVK
+2794 
-2801 VEDKAGNTNYSAP
+2801 
-2814 LTVTIDT
+2814 
-2821 QTSIDRIELLNDTGI
+2821 
-2836 VGDNLTNE
+2836 
-2844 ARPQFHITVPTDVN
+2844 
-2858 SVQLSLD
+2858 
-2865 GGINWVN
+2865 
-2872 ATLTSDGVWEYIW
+2872 
-2885 PTDLV
+2885 
-2890 ENTYT
+2890 
-2895 LTVKATDVAGNT
+2895 
-2907 ATETLNFIIDTTLST
+2907 
-2922 PTITLDSADDSGTAN
+2922 
-2937 DNKTNVKTPGFI
+2937 
-2949 IGGIDSDV
+2949 
-2957 TQVVVQVMRDGHSE
+2957 
-2971 EVELTQTNGQWRF
+2971 
-2984 VPGSAWTDGDYT
+2984 
-2996 LTVTVKDEAGNIRH
+2996 
-3010 SAPLTVTID
+3010 
-3019 TQITIDHIELVN
+3019 IDHIELVN

-3163 VQHGGTKE
+3163 VQHGGTKEVLTATKDATGNWSVTPTGTWADGDYTLTVRVEDEAGNEKHSASLTVTVDTQITIDAIELVNDNGIPGDNMTNDAHPQFRVTVPGDVNEVSLSIDGGVTWVKATQSATPGVWNYTWPGTVPDGDYTLNVKATDNAGNTVTETLHFTIDTTLSVPVIVLNSADDTGIQGDNMTNSTQPTFALQHIDDDAVRVTVSVEHGGVTTTFDATKGTGGWSFTPTGAWADGDYTLSVSVEDKAGNTSHSASLTVTVDTQIAINNIELVNDSGIPDDNLTNNVRPHFQVKVPTDVNEVRLSIDGGKTWFNATQSATPGVWDYTWLADVGEGKHTLTVEATDKAGNQTTQKLDFIIDTMLSEPTIVLDSTDDSGTKGDNLTNANKPTFILGNIDADARYVTVEVQYGGTKE

-3322 PTIAMDS
+3322 PTITMDS

-3347 FTIGNIDADAHSVI
+3347 FTIGNIDSDAQSVI

-3414 VVTVDTQTSITDI
+3414 IVTVDTQTSITDI

-3464 GGANWVSATQGIEG
+3464 GGANWVSAAQGIEG

-3619 QIAIDRIELV
+3619 QIAIDHIELV

-3716 ITLLTPTIELAPD
+3716 ITLMTPTIELAPD

-3845 DRPVFDIHQVDSDVT
+3845 DRPVFDIRQVDSDVT

-4302 TKTSAELRIEIDTQV
+4302 TKTSAELKIEIDTQV

-4523 GESAVDNITSVTTP
+4523 GESAVDNITSVTKP

-4557 VSYSVT
+4557 VSYPVT

-4835 IGSTLPNT
+4835 VGNTLPNA

-4966 NDGNYEL
+4966 NDGNYVL

-5037 IRNPQ
+5037 IRSPQ

-5075 DKAGNSQQKEILIEH
+5075 DKAGNSQQKDILIEH

-5410 IFGEM
+5410 ISGEM

-5583 KVFTS
+5583 QVFTS
-5588 ELDDNKSSSKTEWWS
+5588 ELDDNKSSSKTDWWS
-5603 NSDLITMRGTGEI
+5603 NSSTITMRGMGEI

-5629 ATAVVAATGRWEL
+5629 ATAVVAANGQWEL
-5642 STDKLPEGT
+5642 STDQLPEGK
-5651 YDISLVIEDSAGNRW
+5651 YDITLSIEDNAGNRK
-5666 EDVREIFIDRTPPNA
+5666 EEVHEIFIDRTPPNA

-5709 DSEGNT
+5709 DSNGNT

-5745 IGNRSDDVPLDIMKE
+5745 IGNRSDDVSLDIMKE

-5870 NGASD
+5870 NGVSD

-5905 NGVTDIYQAT
+5905 NGVTDTYQAT

-5927 AWNDGNYTLSVTVVD
+5927 AWNDGTYTLSVTVVD

-5995 HLRTEPSAAEES
+5995 HLRTVPSAAEES
-6007 VVKVTA
+6007 VVKETA

-6113 VRGKTE
+6113 ARGKTE

>member
-431 APEKPTIELDDSSDS
+431 PPEKPTIELDDSSDS

-1026 VSLSPDSDSGISDDN
+1026 VSLSPDSDSGIADDN

-1108 NKANSAIFDFTIDT
+1108 NKANSAVFDFTIDT

-1335 TGIQG
+1335 TGVQG

-1345 STQPTFALQHIDD
+1345 RTQPTFALQHIDD

-1438 PDDNLTNNVRPH
+1438 PNDNLTNNVRPH

-1474 ATQSATPGVWDYIWP
+1474 ATQSATTGVWDYIWP

-2126 VLDNTDDSGTK
+2126 VLDSTDDSGTK
-2137 GDHLT
+2137 GDNLT

-2321 LSTPVIVLD
+2321 LSVPVIVLN
-2330 SADDSG
+2330 SADDTG
-2336 VHGDNMTNHTQ
+2336 VQGDNMTNSTQ

-2376 ATKDAGGWTFTPTG
+2376 ATKGVGGWSFTPTG

-2450 QVTVPT
+2450 QVKVPT
-2456 DVNVVRL
+2456 DVN
-2463 SIDGGKTW
+2463 
-2471 FNATQSATPGVW
+2471 
-2483 DYIWPD
+2483 
-2489 DVADGG
+2489 
-2495 YTLTVEATDEAGNKA
+2495 E
-2510 TQTLDFTIDTTL
+2510 
-2522 SVPTLSLDSADDS
+2522 
-2535 GIAGDNITNVK
+2535 
-2546 TPGFT
+2546 
-2551 LNNIDTDVSR
+2551 
-2561 VIVEVMHNG
+2561 
-2570 IKQEVPLVQTG
+2570 
-2581 GQWRFAPTSDWA
+2581 
-2593 DGDYILTVKV
+2593 
-2603 EDRAGNVK
+2603 
-2611 QSAPLTVTVDTHI
+2611 
-2624 AIDRIELVNDSGIP
+2624 
-2638 GDNLTNE
+2638 
-2645 ARPHFQVTVPADVN
+2645 
-2659 GVRLSIDG
+2659 
-2667 GKTWFDA
+2667 
-2674 TQSATSGV
+2674 
-2682 WDYTWL
+2682 
-2688 TNVAN
+2688 
-2693 GPHTLMVEASDKA
+2693 
-2706 GNKTTQKLDF
+2706 
-2716 TIDTILS
+2716 
-2723 EPTITLDSADDSA
+2723 
-2736 AGDNI
+2736 
-2741 TNVKMPGFTL
+2741 
-2751 GNIDAD
+2751 
-2757 VTKVVVT
+2757 
-2764 VAHDG
+2764 
-2769 KNQQIELIKNGG
+2769 
-2781 VWRFTPGAAWTDG
+2781 
-2794 DYTLTVK
+2794 
-2801 VEDKAGNTNYSAP
+2801 
-2814 LTVTIDT
+2814 
-2821 QTSIDRIELLNDTGI
+2821 
-2836 VGDNLTNE
+2836 
-2844 ARPQFHITVPTDVN
+2844 
-2858 SVQLSLD
+2858 
-2865 GGINWVN
+2865 
-2872 ATLTSDGVWEYIW
+2872 
-2885 PTDLV
+2885 
-2890 ENTYT
+2890 
-2895 LTVKATDVAGNT
+2895 
-2907 ATETLNFIIDTTLST
+2907 
-2922 PTITLDSADDSGTAN
+2922 
-2937 DNKTNVKTPGFI
+2937 
-2949 IGGIDSDV
+2949 
-2957 TQVVVQVMRDGHSE
+2957 
-2971 EVELTQTNGQWRF
+2971 
-2984 VPGSAWTDGDYT
+2984 
-2996 LTVTVKDEAGNIRH
+2996 
-3010 SAPLTVTID
+3010 
-3019 TQITIDHIELVN
+3019 
-3031 DSGIPDDNLTNN
+3031 
-3043 VRPHFQVTVPTD
+3043 
-3055 VNVVRLSIDGGKTW
+3055 VRLSIDGGKTW

-3105 NKTTQQ
+3105 NQTTQK

-3119 LSEPTIVLDNTDDSG
+3119 LSEPTIVLDSTDDSG

-3139 LTNVNKPTFLLGNID
+3139 LTNANKPTFILGNID

-3279 IWDYTWP
+3279 TWDYTWP

-3347 FTIGNIDADAHSVI
+3347 FTIGNIDSDAQSVI

-3414 VVTVDTQTSITDI
+3414 IVTVDTQTSITDI

-3619 QIAIDRIELV
+3619 QIAIDHIELV

-3716 ITLLTPTIELAPD
+3716 ITLMTPTIELAPD

-3781 WRYRPDSALAD
+3781 WRYRPDSALVD

-3993 TYTLRVEATDEAGN
+3993 TYTLRVEAMDEAGN

-4523 GESAVDNITSVTTP
+4523 GESAVDNITSVTKP

-4557 VSYSVT
+4557 VSYPVT

-4887 DNSELRSTAVDVTID
+4887 DNSELRSTAVDLTID

-5292 SNSGSLDDLITNHN
+5292 SNSGSLDDLITSHN

-5378 STFIDNPA
+5378 STFIDNPV
-5386 MVAGSDNGIFS
+5386 MMAGSDNGIFS
-5397 NDSITSQTRPTFS
+5397 NDSITSQTRPAFS
-5410 IFGEM
+5410 IYGEM

-5475 TFNTTP
+5475 TLNTTP

-5534 VWVNEKGH
+5534 VWVNDKGH

-5583 KVFTS
+5583 QVFTS
-5588 ELDDNKSSSKTEWWS
+5588 ELDDNKSSSKTDWWS
-5603 NSDLITMRGTGEI
+5603 NSSTITMRGMGEI

-5629 ATAVVAATGRWEL
+5629 ATAVVAANGQWEL
-5642 STDKLPEGT
+5642 STDQLPEGK
-5651 YDISLVIEDSAGNRW
+5651 YDITLSIEDNAGNRK
-5666 EDVREIFIDRTPPNA
+5666 EEVHEIFIDRTPPNA

-5709 DSEGNT
+5709 DSNGNT

-5745 IGNRSDDVPLDIMKE
+5745 IGNRSDDVSLDIMKE

-5870 NGASD
+5870 NGVSD

-5905 NGVTDIYQAT
+5905 NGVTDTYQAT

-5927 AWNDGNYTLSVTVVD
+5927 AWNDGTYTLSVTVVD

-5973 DDATATAVTPPE
+5973 DDATPTAVTPLE
-5985 SETVNAESAT
+5985 SETVNAESDT
-5995 HLRTEPSAAEES
+5995 HLRTVPSAAEES
-6007 VVKVTA
+6007 VVKETA

-6041 PENIVNVSIMFEGEE
+6041 PENIVNVSVMFEGEE

-6113 VRGKTE
+6113 ARGKAE

>member
-121 LDDAENAKKEAD
+121 LDDAENTKKEAD

-2126 VLDNTDDSGTK
+2126 VLDSTDDSGTK

-2424 AINNIE
+2424 AINN
-2430 LVNDSG
+2430 
-2436 IPDDN
+2436 
-2441 LTNNVRPHF
+2441 
-2450 QVTVPT
+2450 
-2456 DVNVVRL
+2456 
-2463 SIDGGKTW
+2463 
-2471 FNATQSATPGVW
+2471 
-2483 DYIWPD
+2483 
-2489 DVADGG
+2489 
-2495 YTLTVEATDEAGNKA
+2495 
-2510 TQTLDFTIDTTL
+2510 
-2522 SVPTLSLDSADDS
+2522 
-2535 GIAGDNITNVK
+2535 
-2546 TPGFT
+2546 
-2551 LNNIDTDVSR
+2551 
-2561 VIVEVMHNG
+2561 
-2570 IKQEVPLVQTG
+2570 
-2581 GQWRFAPTSDWA
+2581 
-2593 DGDYILTVKV
+2593 
-2603 EDRAGNVK
+2603 
-2611 QSAPLTVTVDTHI
+2611 
-2624 AIDRIELVNDSGIP
+2624 
-2638 GDNLTNE
+2638 
-2645 ARPHFQVTVPADVN
+2645 
-2659 GVRLSIDG
+2659 
-2667 GKTWFDA
+2667 
-2674 TQSATSGV
+2674 
-2682 WDYTWL
+2682 
-2688 TNVAN
+2688 
-2693 GPHTLMVEASDKA
+2693 
-2706 GNKTTQKLDF
+2706 
-2716 TIDTILS
+2716 
-2723 EPTITLDSADDSA
+2723 
-2736 AGDNI
+2736 
-2741 TNVKMPGFTL
+2741 
-2751 GNIDAD
+2751 
-2757 VTKVVVT
+2757 
-2764 VAHDG
+2764 
-2769 KNQQIELIKNGG
+2769 
-2781 VWRFTPGAAWTDG
+2781 
-2794 DYTLTVK
+2794 
-2801 VEDKAGNTNYSAP
+2801 
-2814 LTVTIDT
+2814 
-2821 QTSIDRIELLNDTGI
+2821 
-2836 VGDNLTNE
+2836 
-2844 ARPQFHITVPTDVN
+2844 
-2858 SVQLSLD
+2858 
-2865 GGINWVN
+2865 
-2872 ATLTSDGVWEYIW
+2872 
-2885 PTDLV
+2885 
-2890 ENTYT
+2890 
-2895 LTVKATDVAGNT
+2895 
-2907 ATETLNFIIDTTLST
+2907 
-2922 PTITLDSADDSGTAN
+2922 
-2937 DNKTNVKTPGFI
+2937 
-2949 IGGIDSDV
+2949 
-2957 TQVVVQVMRDGHSE
+2957 
-2971 EVELTQTNGQWRF
+2971 
-2984 VPGSAWTDGDYT
+2984 
-2996 LTVTVKDEAGNIRH
+2996 
-3010 SAPLTVTID
+3010 
-3019 TQITIDHIELVN
+3019 IELVN

-4270 ENTGGNLTFTPDQP
+4270 ENTGENLTFTPDQP

-4557 VSYSVT
+4557 VSYPVT

>member
-33 SGPDMNITTPRGS
+33 SGPDMNITTPHGS

-431 APEKPTIELDDSSDS
+431 PPEKPTIELDDSSDS

-452 ITNSTLPTFIGV
+452 VTNSTLPTFIGV

-532 YFSAEIETTNDSGI
+532 YFSAEIETTDDSGI

-592 NFTSDSVEGINNL
+592 NFTSDSVEGVNNL

-619 SFSYVIDTIAPVP
+619 SFSYVIDTVAPVP
-632 PTVSLEDYVVLPN
+632 PTVSLEDFVVLPN

-1026 VSLSPDSDSGISDDN
+1026 VSLSPDSDSGIADDN

-1065 DAMSDTQ
+1065 DAASDTQ

-1108 NKANSAIFDFTIDT
+1108 NKANSAVFDFTIDT

-1335 TGIQG
+1335 TGVQG

-1345 STQPTFALQHIDD
+1345 RTQPTFALQHIDD

-1438 PDDNLTNNVRPH
+1438 PNDNLTNNVRPH

-1474 ATQSATPGVWDYIWP
+1474 ATQSATTGVWDYIWP

-2126 VLDNTDDSGTK
+2126 VLDSTDDSGTK
-2137 GDHLT
+2137 GDNLT

-2321 LSTPVIVLD
+2321 LSVPVIVLN
-2330 SADDSG
+2330 SADDTG
-2336 VHGDNMTNHTQ
+2336 VQGDNMTNSTQ

-2376 ATKDAGGWTFTPTG
+2376 ATKGTGGWTFTPPTS
-2390 AWADGDYTLS
+2390 WADGDYTLS

-2450 QVTVPT
+2450 QVKVPT
-2456 DVNVVRL
+2456 DVN
-2463 SIDGGKTW
+2463 
-2471 FNATQSATPGVW
+2471 
-2483 DYIWPD
+2483 
-2489 DVADGG
+2489 
-2495 YTLTVEATDEAGNKA
+2495 E
-2510 TQTLDFTIDTTL
+2510 
-2522 SVPTLSLDSADDS
+2522 
-2535 GIAGDNITNVK
+2535 
-2546 TPGFT
+2546 
-2551 LNNIDTDVSR
+2551 
-2561 VIVEVMHNG
+2561 
-2570 IKQEVPLVQTG
+2570 
-2581 GQWRFAPTSDWA
+2581 
-2593 DGDYILTVKV
+2593 
-2603 EDRAGNVK
+2603 
-2611 QSAPLTVTVDTHI
+2611 
-2624 AIDRIELVNDSGIP
+2624 
-2638 GDNLTNE
+2638 
-2645 ARPHFQVTVPADVN
+2645 
-2659 GVRLSIDG
+2659 
-2667 GKTWFDA
+2667 
-2674 TQSATSGV
+2674 
-2682 WDYTWL
+2682 
-2688 TNVAN
+2688 
-2693 GPHTLMVEASDKA
+2693 
-2706 GNKTTQKLDF
+2706 
-2716 TIDTILS
+2716 
-2723 EPTITLDSADDSA
+2723 
-2736 AGDNI
+2736 
-2741 TNVKMPGFTL
+2741 
-2751 GNIDAD
+2751 
-2757 VTKVVVT
+2757 
-2764 VAHDG
+2764 
-2769 KNQQIELIKNGG
+2769 
-2781 VWRFTPGAAWTDG
+2781 
-2794 DYTLTVK
+2794 
-2801 VEDKAGNTNYSAP
+2801 
-2814 LTVTIDT
+2814 
-2821 QTSIDRIELLNDTGI
+2821 
-2836 VGDNLTNE
+2836 
-2844 ARPQFHITVPTDVN
+2844 
-2858 SVQLSLD
+2858 
-2865 GGINWVN
+2865 
-2872 ATLTSDGVWEYIW
+2872 
-2885 PTDLV
+2885 
-2890 ENTYT
+2890 
-2895 LTVKATDVAGNT
+2895 
-2907 ATETLNFIIDTTLST
+2907 
-2922 PTITLDSADDSGTAN
+2922 
-2937 DNKTNVKTPGFI
+2937 
-2949 IGGIDSDV
+2949 
-2957 TQVVVQVMRDGHSE
+2957 
-2971 EVELTQTNGQWRF
+2971 
-2984 VPGSAWTDGDYT
+2984 
-2996 LTVTVKDEAGNIRH
+2996 
-3010 SAPLTVTID
+3010 
-3019 TQITIDHIELVN
+3019 
-3031 DSGIPDDNLTNN
+3031 
-3043 VRPHFQVTVPTD
+3043 
-3055 VNVVRLSIDGGKTW
+3055 VRLSIDGGKTW

-3105 NKTTQQ
+3105 NQTTQK

-3119 LSEPTIVLDNTDDSG
+3119 LSEPTIVLDSTDDSG

-3139 LTNVNKPTFLLGNID
+3139 LTNANKPTFILGNID

-3279 IWDYTWP
+3279 TWDYTWP

-3347 FTIGNIDADAHSVI
+3347 FTIGNIDSDAQSVI

-3414 VVTVDTQTSITDI
+3414 IVTVDTQTSITDI

-3619 QIAIDRIELV
+3619 QIAIDHIELV

-3716 ITLLTPTIELAPD
+3716 ITLMTPTIELAPD

-3781 WRYRPDSALAD
+3781 WRYRPDSALVD

-4523 GESAVDNITSVTTP
+4523 GESAVDNITSVTKP

-4557 VSYSVT
+4557 VSYPVT

-4653 DKSGREVLKQ
+4653 DKSGQEVLKQ

-4887 DNSELRSTAVDVTID
+4887 DNSELRSTAVDLTID

-5292 SNSGSLDDLITNHN
+5292 SNSGSLDDLITSHN

-5378 STFIDNPA
+5378 STFIDNPV
-5386 MVAGSDNGIFS
+5386 MMAGSDNGIFS
-5397 NDSITSQTRPTFS
+5397 NDSITSQTRPAFS
-5410 IFGEM
+5410 IYGEM

-5475 TFNTTP
+5475 TLNTTP

-5534 VWVNEKGH
+5534 VWVNDKGH

-5583 KVFTS
+5583 QVFTS
-5588 ELDDNKSSSKTEWWS
+5588 ELDDNKSSSKTDWWS
-5603 NSDLITMRGTGEI
+5603 NSSTITMRGMGEI

-5629 ATAVVAATGRWEL
+5629 ATAVVAANGQWEL
-5642 STDKLPEGT
+5642 STDQLPEGK
-5651 YDISLVIEDSAGNRW
+5651 YDITLSIEDNAGNRK
-5666 EDVREIFIDRTPPNA
+5666 EEVHEIFIDRTPPNA

-5709 DSEGNT
+5709 DSNGNT

-5745 IGNRSDDVPLDIMKE
+5745 IGNRSDDVSLDIMKE

-5870 NGASD
+5870 NGVSD

-5905 NGVTDIYQAT
+5905 NGVTDTYQAT

-5927 AWNDGNYTLSVTVVD
+5927 AWNDGTYTLSVTVVD

-5995 HLRTEPSAAEES
+5995 HLRTVPSAAEES
-6007 VVKVTA
+6007 VVKETA

-6113 VRGKTE
+6113 ARGKTE

>member
-156 QNSSKQIEEMLQNF
+156 QNSSKQMEEMLQEF

-431 APEKPTIELDDSSDS
+431 PPEKPTIELDDSSDS

-532 YFSAEIETTNDSGI
+532 YFSAEIETTDDSGI

-619 SFSYVIDTIAPVP
+619 SFSYVIDTIAPLP

-954 APYSTVKLYIDGAL
+954 APYSTVKLYVDGAL

-1026 VSLSPDSDSGISDDN
+1026 VSLSPDSDSGIADDN

-1108 NKANSAIFDFTIDT
+1108 NKANSAVFDFTIDT

-1183 GSWLFIPGNTWA
+1183 GSWLFTPGNTWA

-1209 GNTNYSAPLTVVI
+1209 GNTSYSAPLTVVI

-1330 DSADD
+1330 NSADD
-1335 TGIQG
+1335 TGVQG

-1345 STQPTFALQHIDD
+1345 RTQPTFALQHIDD

-1388 PPTSW
+1388 PTGAW

-1438 PDDNLTNNVRPH
+1438 PNDNLTNNVRPH

-1465 IDGGKTWFN
+1465 IDGGKTWVT
-1474 ATQSATPGVWDYIWP
+1474 AAQKAAGVWEYIWP
-1489 DDVADGG
+1489 DDVTDGSH
-1496 YTLTVE
+1496 TLTVE

-1531 SADDSGIAGDNITNV
+1531 SADDSGIAGDNITSV

-1638 PGDNLTNEARP
+1638 PDDNLTNEARP

-1700 VEASDKAGNK
+1700 VEATDKAGNK
-1710 TTQKLDFTIDTIL
+1710 TTQKLDFIIDTLL

-1783 WRFTPGAAWT
+1783 WRFTPGAAWS

-2017 TIDTQITIDHI
+2017 TIDTQI
-2028 ELVNDSGIPDD
+2028 
-2039 NLTNNVRPHFQV
+2039 
-2051 TVPTDVNVVRLSIDG
+2051 
-2066 GKTWFNA
+2066 A
-2073 TQSATPGVWDYTW
+2073 
-2086 LADVGEGKHTL
+2086 
-2097 TVEATDKAGNKTTQ
+2097 
-2111 QLDFIID
+2111 
-2118 TLLSEPTI
+2118 
-2126 VLDNTDDSGTK
+2126 
-2137 GDHLT
+2137 
-2142 NVNKP
+2142 
-2147 TFLLGNIDADARYVT
+2147 
-2162 VEVQHGGT
+2162 
-2170 KEVLTAT
+2170 
-2177 KDATGNWSVTPTGT
+2177 
-2191 WADGDYTLTVRVEDE
+2191 
-2206 AGNEKH
+2206 
-2212 SASLTVTVDTQ
+2212 
-2223 ITIDVIELVN
+2223 
-2233 DNGIPGDNMTNDA
+2233 
-2246 HPQFRVTVPGDVNE
+2246 
-2260 VSLSIDGGVTW
+2260 
-2271 VKATQSA
+2271 
-2278 TPGVWNYTWPGTVPD
+2278 
-2293 GDYTLNVKATDNAG
+2293 
-2307 NTVTETLH
+2307 
-2315 FTIDTT
+2315 
-2321 LSTPVIVLD
+2321 
-2330 SADDSG
+2330 
-2336 VHGDNMTNHTQ
+2336 
-2347 PTFALQ
+2347 
-2353 HIDDD
+2353 
-2358 AVRVTVSVEHGG
+2358 
-2370 VTTTFD
+2370 
-2376 ATKDAGGWTFTPTG
+2376 
-2390 AWADGDYTLS
+2390 
-2400 VSVEDKAGN
+2400 
-2409 TSHSASLTV
+2409 
-2418 TVDTQI
+2418 
-2424 AINNIE
+2424 
-2430 LVNDSG
+2430 
-2436 IPDDN
+2436 
-2441 LTNNVRPHF
+2441 
-2450 QVTVPT
+2450 
-2456 DVNVVRL
+2456 
-2463 SIDGGKTW
+2463 
-2471 FNATQSATPGVW
+2471 
-2483 DYIWPD
+2483 
-2489 DVADGG
+2489 
-2495 YTLTVEATDEAGNKA
+2495 
-2510 TQTLDFTIDTTL
+2510 
-2522 SVPTLSLDSADDS
+2522 
-2535 GIAGDNITNVK
+2535 
-2546 TPGFT
+2546 
-2551 LNNIDTDVSR
+2551 
-2561 VIVEVMHNG
+2561 
-2570 IKQEVPLVQTG
+2570 
-2581 GQWRFAPTSDWA
+2581 
-2593 DGDYILTVKV
+2593 
-2603 EDRAGNVK
+2603 
-2611 QSAPLTVTVDTHI
+2611 
-2624 AIDRIELVNDSGIP
+2624 
-2638 GDNLTNE
+2638 
-2645 ARPHFQVTVPADVN
+2645 
-2659 GVRLSIDG
+2659 
-2667 GKTWFDA
+2667 
-2674 TQSATSGV
+2674 
-2682 WDYTWL
+2682 
-2688 TNVAN
+2688 
-2693 GPHTLMVEASDKA
+2693 
-2706 GNKTTQKLDF
+2706 
-2716 TIDTILS
+2716 
-2723 EPTITLDSADDSA
+2723 
-2736 AGDNI
+2736 
-2741 TNVKMPGFTL
+2741 
-2751 GNIDAD
+2751 
-2757 VTKVVVT
+2757 
-2764 VAHDG
+2764 
-2769 KNQQIELIKNGG
+2769 
-2781 VWRFTPGAAWTDG
+2781 
-2794 DYTLTVK
+2794 
-2801 VEDKAGNTNYSAP
+2801 
-2814 LTVTIDT
+2814 
-2821 QTSIDRIELLNDTGI
+2821 
-2836 VGDNLTNE
+2836 
-2844 ARPQFHITVPTDVN
+2844 
-2858 SVQLSLD
+2858 
-2865 GGINWVN
+2865 
-2872 ATLTSDGVWEYIW
+2872 
-2885 PTDLV
+2885 
-2890 ENTYT
+2890 
-2895 LTVKATDVAGNT
+2895 
-2907 ATETLNFIIDTTLST
+2907 
-2922 PTITLDSADDSGTAN
+2922 
-2937 DNKTNVKTPGFI
+2937 
-2949 IGGIDSDV
+2949 
-2957 TQVVVQVMRDGHSE
+2957 
-2971 EVELTQTNGQWRF
+2971 
-2984 VPGSAWTDGDYT
+2984 
-2996 LTVTVKDEAGNIRH
+2996 
-3010 SAPLTVTID
+3010 
-3019 TQITIDHIELVN
+3019 IDHIELVN

-3163 VQHGGTKE
+3163 VQHGGTKEVLTATKDATGNWSVTPTGTWADGDYTLTVRVEDDAGNEKHSASLTVTVDTQITIDVIELVNDNGIPGDNMTNDAHPQFRVTVPGDVNEVSLSIDGGVTWVKATQSATPGVWNYTWPGTVPDGDYTLNVKATDNAGNTVTETLHFTIDTTLSVPVIVLNSADDTGVQGDNMTNSTQPTFALQHIDDDAVRVTVSVEHGGVTTTFDATKGTGGWSFTPTGAWADGDYTLSVSVEDKAGNTSHSASLTVTVDTQIAINNIELVNDSGIPDDNLTNNVRPHFQVTVPTDVNVVRLSIDGGKTWFNATQSATPGVWDYTWLADVGEGKHTLTVEATDKAGNQTTQKLDFIIDTMLSEPTIVLDSTDDSGTKGDNLTNANKPTFILGNIDADARYVTVEVQYGGTKE

-3322 PTIAMDS
+3322 PTITMDS

-3347 FTIGNIDADAHSVI
+3347 FTIGNIDSDAQSVI

-3865 VTYNGKTHE
+3865 VTYNSKTHE

-4019 NIQVPTIALDAGQDT
+4019 NIQAPTIALDAGQDT

-4523 GESAVDNITSVTTP
+4523 GESAVDNITSVTKP

-4557 VSYSVT
+4557 VSYPVT

-4619 DTGNSNSDNLT
+4619 DTGSSNSDNLT

-4653 DKSGREVLKQ
+4653 DKSGREVLKH

-4720 PSIDDQHE
+4720 PSIDDQYE
-4728 ATSLRPEFKGF
+4728 ATSLRPEFKGL

-4835 IGSTLPNT
+4835 VGNTLPNA
-4843 IVSIYVDGVKVGEA
+4843 IVSIYVDG
-4857 TADTAGRYTFQLSEM
+4857 
-4872 KDGHYVVQVGIVNPR
+4872 
-4887 DNSELRSTAVDVTID
+4887 
-4902 TEVAELVW
+4902 
-4910 NISGMHEG
+4910 
-4918 GYINTVTPEIGGTSE
+4918 
-4933 PNSKITIFVNGVE
+4933 
-4946 KAIAY
+4946 
-4951 TTGAGHWGVVLPALG
+4951 
-4966 NDGNYEL
+4966 
-4973 TFKVEDVAGNIRE
+4973 
-4986 FGPQNVILDTVISP
+4986 
-5000 LTVVLREADDSGK
+5000 
-5013 VGDWITNKSHVTID
+5013 
-5027 GTAEAGSTLT
+5027 
-5037 IRNPQ
+5037 
-5042 GVVIATLVVGNDGR
+5042 
-5056 WSAELDLR
+5056 
-5064 EGSNAFVVVSE
+5064 
-5075 DKAGNSQQKEILIEH
+5075 
-5090 DTQIEISDISL
+5090 
-5101 SRDTNSGDK
+5101 
-5110 YDLITNNKSPVLV
+5110 
-5123 AMTDPGATVQVYING
+5123 
-5138 VLQGTVEA
+5138 
-5146 SSSGNISYTMPANSA
+5146 
-5161 DGEYQVQFVATDTA
+5161 
-5175 GNRVESAITTVTIDS
+5175 
-5190 QIAVFD
+5190 
-5196 IDEDS
+5196 
-5201 LPALS
+5201 
-5206 NNRAL
+5206 
-5211 SVSGVGEAGSQVS
+5211 
-5224 IFVDGKLVN
+5224 
-5233 VVMVEA
+5233 
-5239 DGTWRA
+5239 
-5245 PILLQ
+5245 
-5250 DDGTF
+5250 
-5255 NIHFSITDVA
+5255 
-5265 GNTEVSKDYSVD
+5265 
-5277 VDSSTDFPTLNLEDA
+5277 
-5292 SNSGSLDDLITNHN
+5292 
-5306 KPVLVG
+5306 
-5312 TAEAGATIHIY
+5312 
-5323 VDEKIVANVLVLEDG
+5323 
-5338 TWSYQFDNA
+5338 
-5347 LKDGEYSIRVVAE
+5347 
-5360 DPAGNT
+5360 
-5366 AESPRLLVTIDT
+5366 
-5378 STFIDNPA
+5378 
-5386 MVAGSDNGIFS
+5386 
-5397 NDSITSQTRPTFS
+5397 
-5410 IFGEM
+5410 
-5415 NQSVQI
+5415 
-5421 FIDGVLVD
+5421 
-5429 TITVTDRNQ
+5429 
-5438 VYRPESPLGD
+5438 
-5448 GSHSI
+5448 
-5453 YYVITDKA
+5453 
-5461 GNTAT
+5461 
-5466 SKTLNFTID
+5466 
-5475 TFNTTP
+5475 
-5481 VAIDSIGGQT
+5481 
-5491 LAEMTGSD
+5491 
-5499 GKIYITDTTR
+5499 
-5509 NLLFSGSAEPN
+5509 
-5520 SKIEIIIN
+5520 
-5528 GLNVGE
+5528 
-5534 VWVNEKGH
+5534 
-5542 WQMPVNPLYFTEGQ
+5542 
-5556 LDITVKSTDRAG
+5556 
-5568 NVNQEKYSIWVDTHI
+5568 
-5583 KVFTS
+5583 
-5588 ELDDNKSSSKTEWWS
+5588 
-5603 NSDLITMRGTGEI
+5603 
-5616 GATVSL
+5616 
-5622 IVAGVTL
+5622 
-5629 ATAVVAATGRWEL
+5629 
-5642 STDKLPEGT
+5642 
-5651 YDISLVIEDSAGNRW
+5651 
-5666 EDVREIFIDRTPPNA
+5666 
-5681 PVVTYSDIVNDLI
+5681 
-5694 IMQGTAEAKSQLIIT
+5694 
-5709 DSEGNT
+5709 
-5715 YTLTVPDNGK
+5715 
-5725 WSMAIPYPSEGK
+5725 
-5737 FTITSVDA
+5737 
-5745 IGNRSDDVPLDIMKE
+5745 
-5760 VPVISLSPDSDSGT
+5760 
-5774 VGDNITRDKQPT
+5774 
-5786 FIIGNLES
+5786 
-5794 DVVVVQVDINGT
+5794 
-5806 VYNAE
+5806 
-5811 KNADGVWFFTPG
+5811 
-5823 TPLADGSYTISVI
+5823 
-5836 ASDAAGNQKNSLP
+5836 
-5849 ITVTIDSTLT
+5849 
-5859 VPEIALAAGED
+5859 
-5870 NGASD
+5870 
-5875 SDNVTNHT
+5875 
-5883 QPKFTLQHIDA
+5883 
-5894 DVTGV
+5894 
-5899 TVNVTH
+5899 
-5905 NGVTDIYQAT
+5905 
-5915 QGADGWTFTPPA
+5915 
-5927 AWNDGNYTLSVTVVD
+5927 
-5942 RAGNSQQ
+5942 
-5949 SASLAVTVDSTV
+5949 
-5961 TVTADSQHDDAS
+5961 
-5973 DDATATAVTPPE
+5973 
-5985 SETVNAESAT
+5985 
-5995 HLRTEPSAAEES
+5995 
-6007 VVKVTA
+6007 
-6013 YSITL
+6013 
-6018 LNADSG
+6018 
-6024 DEIDR
+6024 
-6029 SISQTPSFEISV
+6029 
-6041 PENIVNVSIMFEGEE
+6041 
-6056 FTLPITNQKAIFEV
+6056 
-6070 PLSLEDGE
+6070 
-6078 YTMDVKFIDK
+6078 
-6088 DNDFLIKEKTFS
+6088 
-6100 VDHSSADIVNAMN
+6100 
-6113 VRGKTE
+6113 
-6119 DDINDSP
+6119 
-6126 STSSVG
+6126 
-6132 HNNNGAI
+6132 
-6139 DVFAVNEVTLPVDNQ
+6139 
-6154 EEHA
+6154 

>member
-431 APEKPTIELDDSSDS
+431 PPEKPTIELDDSSDS

-452 ITNSTLPTFIGV
+452 VTNSTLPTFIGV

-532 YFSAEIETTNDSGI
+532 YFSAEIETTDDSGI

-592 NFTSDSVEGINNL
+592 NFTSDSVEGVNNL

-619 SFSYVIDTIAPVP
+619 SFSYVIDTVAPVP
-632 PTVSLEDYVVLPN
+632 PTVSLEDFVVLPN

-917 QIVTQTQKPTI
+917 QIVMQTQKPTI

-1026 VSLSPDSDSGISDDN
+1026 VSLSPDSDSGIADDN

-1108 NKANSAIFDFTIDT
+1108 NKANSAVFDFTIDT

-1183 GSWLFIPGNTWA
+1183 GSWLFTPGNTWA

-1209 GNTNYSAPLTVVI
+1209 GNTSYSAPLTVVI

-1330 DSADD
+1330 NSADD
-1335 TGIQG
+1335 TGVQG

-1345 STQPTFALQHIDD
+1345 RTQPTFALQHIDD

-1438 PDDNLTNNVRPH
+1438 PNDNLTNNVRPH

-1474 ATQSATPGVWDYIWP
+1474 ATQSATTGVWDYIWP

-1700 VEASDKAGNK
+1700 VEATDKAGNK
-1710 TTQKLDFTIDTIL
+1710 TTQKLDFIIDTLL

-2017 TIDTQITIDHI
+2017 TIDTQI
-2028 ELVNDSGIPDD
+2028 
-2039 NLTNNVRPHFQV
+2039 
-2051 TVPTDVNVVRLSIDG
+2051 
-2066 GKTWFNA
+2066 A
-2073 TQSATPGVWDYTW
+2073 
-2086 LADVGEGKHTL
+2086 
-2097 TVEATDKAGNKTTQ
+2097 
-2111 QLDFIID
+2111 
-2118 TLLSEPTI
+2118 
-2126 VLDNTDDSGTK
+2126 
-2137 GDHLT
+2137 
-2142 NVNKP
+2142 
-2147 TFLLGNIDADARYVT
+2147 
-2162 VEVQHGGT
+2162 
-2170 KEVLTAT
+2170 
-2177 KDATGNWSVTPTGT
+2177 
-2191 WADGDYTLTVRVEDE
+2191 
-2206 AGNEKH
+2206 
-2212 SASLTVTVDTQ
+2212 
-2223 ITIDVIELVN
+2223 
-2233 DNGIPGDNMTNDA
+2233 
-2246 HPQFRVTVPGDVNE
+2246 
-2260 VSLSIDGGVTW
+2260 
-2271 VKATQSA
+2271 
-2278 TPGVWNYTWPGTVPD
+2278 
-2293 GDYTLNVKATDNAG
+2293 
-2307 NTVTETLH
+2307 
-2315 FTIDTT
+2315 
-2321 LSTPVIVLD
+2321 
-2330 SADDSG
+2330 
-2336 VHGDNMTNHTQ
+2336 
-2347 PTFALQ
+2347 
-2353 HIDDD
+2353 
-2358 AVRVTVSVEHGG
+2358 
-2370 VTTTFD
+2370 
-2376 ATKDAGGWTFTPTG
+2376 
-2390 AWADGDYTLS
+2390 
-2400 VSVEDKAGN
+2400 
-2409 TSHSASLTV
+2409 
-2418 TVDTQI
+2418 
-2424 AINNIE
+2424 
-2430 LVNDSG
+2430 
-2436 IPDDN
+2436 
-2441 LTNNVRPHF
+2441 
-2450 QVTVPT
+2450 
-2456 DVNVVRL
+2456 
-2463 SIDGGKTW
+2463 
-2471 FNATQSATPGVW
+2471 
-2483 DYIWPD
+2483 
-2489 DVADGG
+2489 
-2495 YTLTVEATDEAGNKA
+2495 
-2510 TQTLDFTIDTTL
+2510 
-2522 SVPTLSLDSADDS
+2522 
-2535 GIAGDNITNVK
+2535 
-2546 TPGFT
+2546 
-2551 LNNIDTDVSR
+2551 
-2561 VIVEVMHNG
+2561 
-2570 IKQEVPLVQTG
+2570 
-2581 GQWRFAPTSDWA
+2581 
-2593 DGDYILTVKV
+2593 
-2603 EDRAGNVK
+2603 
-2611 QSAPLTVTVDTHI
+2611 
-2624 AIDRIELVNDSGIP
+2624 
-2638 GDNLTNE
+2638 
-2645 ARPHFQVTVPADVN
+2645 
-2659 GVRLSIDG
+2659 
-2667 GKTWFDA
+2667 
-2674 TQSATSGV
+2674 
-2682 WDYTWL
+2682 
-2688 TNVAN
+2688 
-2693 GPHTLMVEASDKA
+2693 
-2706 GNKTTQKLDF
+2706 
-2716 TIDTILS
+2716 
-2723 EPTITLDSADDSA
+2723 
-2736 AGDNI
+2736 
-2741 TNVKMPGFTL
+2741 
-2751 GNIDAD
+2751 
-2757 VTKVVVT
+2757 
-2764 VAHDG
+2764 
-2769 KNQQIELIKNGG
+2769 
-2781 VWRFTPGAAWTDG
+2781 
-2794 DYTLTVK
+2794 
-2801 VEDKAGNTNYSAP
+2801 
-2814 LTVTIDT
+2814 
-2821 QTSIDRIELLNDTGI
+2821 
-2836 VGDNLTNE
+2836 
-2844 ARPQFHITVPTDVN
+2844 
-2858 SVQLSLD
+2858 
-2865 GGINWVN
+2865 
-2872 ATLTSDGVWEYIW
+2872 
-2885 PTDLV
+2885 
-2890 ENTYT
+2890 
-2895 LTVKATDVAGNT
+2895 
-2907 ATETLNFIIDTTLST
+2907 
-2922 PTITLDSADDSGTAN
+2922 
-2937 DNKTNVKTPGFI
+2937 
-2949 IGGIDSDV
+2949 
-2957 TQVVVQVMRDGHSE
+2957 
-2971 EVELTQTNGQWRF
+2971 
-2984 VPGSAWTDGDYT
+2984 
-2996 LTVTVKDEAGNIRH
+2996 
-3010 SAPLTVTID
+3010 
-3019 TQITIDHIELVN
+3019 IDHIELVN

-3171 VLTATKGATGIWS
+3171 VLTATKDATGNWSVTPTGTWADGDYTLTVRVEDDAGNEKHSASLTVTVDTQITIDVIELVNDNGIPGDNMTNDAHPQFRVTVPGDVNEVSLSIDGGVTWVKATQSATPGVWNYTWPGTVPDGDYTLNVKATDNAGNTVTETLHFTIDTTLSVPVIVLNSADDTGVQGDNMTNSTQPTFALQHIDDDAVRVTVSVEHGGVTTTFDATKGVGGWSFTPTGAWADGDYTLSVSVEDKAGNTSHSASLTVTVDTQIAINNIELVNDSGIPDDNLTNNVRPHFQVKVPTDVNEVRLSIDGGKTWFNATQSATPGVWDYTWLADVGEGKHTLTVEATDKAGNQTTQKLDFIIDTMLSEPTIVLDSTDDSGTKGDNLTNANKPTFILGNIDADARYVTVEVQYGGTKEVLTATKGATGIWS

-3189 TWADGDYTLTVRVE
+3189 TWADGDYMLTVRVE

-3322 PTIAMDS
+3322 PTITMDS

-3347 FTIGNIDADAHSVI
+3347 FTIGNIDSDAQSVI

-3391 DGSYTLTVEVT
+3391 DGSYTLTVEVM

-3414 VVTVDTQTSITDI
+3414 IVTVDTQTSITDI

-3464 GGANWVSATQGIEG
+3464 GGANWVSAAQGIEG

-3619 QIAIDRIELV
+3619 QIAIDHIELV

-3716 ITLLTPTIELAPD
+3716 ITLMTPTIELAPD

-3845 DRPVFDIHQVDSDVT
+3845 DRPVFDIRQVDSDVT

-4302 TKTSAELRIEIDTQV
+4302 TKTSAELKIEIDTQV

-4523 GESAVDNITSVTTP
+4523 GESAVDNITSVTKP

-4557 VSYSVT
+4557 VSYPVT

-5000 LTVVLREADDSGK
+5000 LTVVLLEADDSGK

-5583 KVFTS
+5583 QVFTS
-5588 ELDDNKSSSKTEWWS
+5588 ELDDNKSSSKTDWWS
-5603 NSDLITMRGTGEI
+5603 NSSTITMRGMGEI

-5629 ATAVVAATGRWEL
+5629 ATAVVAANGQWEL
-5642 STDKLPEGT
+5642 STDQLPEGK
-5651 YDISLVIEDSAGNRW
+5651 YDITLSIEDNAGNRK
-5666 EDVREIFIDRTPPNA
+5666 EEVHEIFIDRTPPNA

-5709 DSEGNT
+5709 DSNGNT

-5870 NGASD
+5870 NGASG

-5905 NGVTDIYQAT
+5905 NSVTDTYQAT

-5995 HLRTEPSAAEES
+5995 YLRTVPSAAEES
-6007 VVKVTA
+6007 VVKETA

-6113 VRGKTE
+6113 ARGKTE

>member
-940 HIINEKNPALTGTA
+940 HIINEKNPELTGTA

-2126 VLDNTDDSGTK
+2126 VLDSTDDSGTK

-2424 AINNIE
+2424 AINN
-2430 LVNDSG
+2430 
-2436 IPDDN
+2436 
-2441 LTNNVRPHF
+2441 
-2450 QVTVPT
+2450 
-2456 DVNVVRL
+2456 
-2463 SIDGGKTW
+2463 
-2471 FNATQSATPGVW
+2471 
-2483 DYIWPD
+2483 
-2489 DVADGG
+2489 
-2495 YTLTVEATDEAGNKA
+2495 
-2510 TQTLDFTIDTTL
+2510 
-2522 SVPTLSLDSADDS
+2522 
-2535 GIAGDNITNVK
+2535 
-2546 TPGFT
+2546 
-2551 LNNIDTDVSR
+2551 
-2561 VIVEVMHNG
+2561 
-2570 IKQEVPLVQTG
+2570 
-2581 GQWRFAPTSDWA
+2581 
-2593 DGDYILTVKV
+2593 
-2603 EDRAGNVK
+2603 
-2611 QSAPLTVTVDTHI
+2611 
-2624 AIDRIELVNDSGIP
+2624 
-2638 GDNLTNE
+2638 
-2645 ARPHFQVTVPADVN
+2645 
-2659 GVRLSIDG
+2659 
-2667 GKTWFDA
+2667 
-2674 TQSATSGV
+2674 
-2682 WDYTWL
+2682 
-2688 TNVAN
+2688 
-2693 GPHTLMVEASDKA
+2693 
-2706 GNKTTQKLDF
+2706 
-2716 TIDTILS
+2716 
-2723 EPTITLDSADDSA
+2723 
-2736 AGDNI
+2736 
-2741 TNVKMPGFTL
+2741 
-2751 GNIDAD
+2751 
-2757 VTKVVVT
+2757 
-2764 VAHDG
+2764 
-2769 KNQQIELIKNGG
+2769 
-2781 VWRFTPGAAWTDG
+2781 
-2794 DYTLTVK
+2794 
-2801 VEDKAGNTNYSAP
+2801 
-2814 LTVTIDT
+2814 
-2821 QTSIDRIELLNDTGI
+2821 
-2836 VGDNLTNE
+2836 
-2844 ARPQFHITVPTDVN
+2844 
-2858 SVQLSLD
+2858 
-2865 GGINWVN
+2865 
-2872 ATLTSDGVWEYIW
+2872 
-2885 PTDLV
+2885 
-2890 ENTYT
+2890 
-2895 LTVKATDVAGNT
+2895 
-2907 ATETLNFIIDTTLST
+2907 
-2922 PTITLDSADDSGTAN
+2922 
-2937 DNKTNVKTPGFI
+2937 
-2949 IGGIDSDV
+2949 
-2957 TQVVVQVMRDGHSE
+2957 
-2971 EVELTQTNGQWRF
+2971 
-2984 VPGSAWTDGDYT
+2984 
-2996 LTVTVKDEAGNIRH
+2996 
-3010 SAPLTVTID
+3010 
-3019 TQITIDHIELVN
+3019 IELVN

-4557 VSYSVT
+4557 VSYPVT

>member
-33 SGPDMNITTPRGS
+33 SGPDMNITMPHGS

-532 YFSAEIETTNDSGI
+532 YFSAEIETTDDSGI

-592 NFTSDSVEGINNL
+592 NFTSDSVEGVNNL

-619 SFSYVIDTIAPVP
+619 SFSYVIDTVAPVP
-632 PTVSLEDYVVLPN
+632 PTVSLEDFVVLPN

-694 FLQGAYDIEIISQDA
+694 FLQGSYDIEIISQDA

-1026 VSLSPDSDSGISDDN
+1026 VSLSPDSDSGIADDN

-1108 NKANSAIFDFTIDT
+1108 NKANSAVFDFTIDT

-1183 GSWLFIPGNTWA
+1183 GSWLFTPGNTWA

-1209 GNTNYSAPLTVVI
+1209 GNTSYSAPLTVVI

-1381 TGGWTFT
+1381 TGGW
-1388 PPTSW
+1388 S
-1393 ADGDYTLSVSVE
+1393 
-1405 DKAGNTSHSA
+1405 
-1415 SLTVT
+1415 
-1420 VDTQIAINNI
+1420 
-1430 ELVNDSGI
+1430 
-1438 PDDNLTNNVRPH
+1438 
-1450 FQVTVP
+1450 
-1456 TDVNVVRLS
+1456 
-1465 IDGGKTWFN
+1465 
-1474 ATQSATPGVWDYIWP
+1474 
-1489 DDVADGG
+1489 
-1496 YTLTVE
+1496 
-1502 ATDEAGNKATQTLD
+1502 
-1516 FTIDTTLSVPTLSLD
+1516 
-1531 SADDSGIAGDNITNV
+1531 
-1546 KTPGFTLNNIDTDV
+1546 
-1560 SRVIVEV
+1560 
-1567 MHNGIKQEVPL
+1567 
-1578 VQTGG
+1578 
-1583 QWRFAPTSDWADGD
+1583 
-1597 YILTVKVEDR
+1597 
-1607 AGNVKQSAPLTV
+1607 
-1619 TVDTHIAIDRIELV
+1619 
-1633 NDSGI
+1633 
-1638 PGDNLTNEARP
+1638 
-1649 HFQVT
+1649 
-1654 VPADVN
+1654 
-1660 GVRLSIDG
+1660 
-1668 GKTWFDATQSATSGV
+1668 
-1683 WDYTWLTNVAN
+1683 
-1694 GPHTLM
+1694 
-1700 VEASDKAGNK
+1700 
-1710 TTQKLDFTIDTIL
+1710 
-1723 SEPTI
+1723 
-1728 TLDSADDSA
+1728 
-1737 AGDNITNVKMPGF
+1737 
-1750 TLGNIDADVTKVV
+1750 
-1763 VTVAHDGKNQQIELI
+1763 
-1778 KNGGV
+1778 
-1783 WRFTPGAAWT
+1783 
-1793 DGDYTLTVKVEDK
+1793 
-1806 AGNTNY
+1806 
-1812 SAPLTVTID
+1812 
-1821 TQTSID
+1821 
-1827 RIELLNDTGIVGDN
+1827 
-1841 LTNEARPQFHITV
+1841 
-1854 PTDVNSVQLSLDGG
+1854 
-1868 INWVNATLTSDGVWE
+1868 
-1883 YIWPTDLV
+1883 
-1891 ENTYTLTVKAT
+1891 
-1902 DVAGNTATETLNFII
+1902 
-1917 DTTLSTPTITLDS
+1917 
-1930 ADDSGTANDNKTNVK
+1930 
-1945 TPGFIIGGID
+1945 
-1955 SDVTQVVVQV
+1955 
-1965 MRDGHSEEV
+1965 
-1974 ELTQTNGQW
+1974 
-1983 RFVPGSAWT
+1983 
-1992 DGDYTLTVTV
+1992 
-2002 KDEAGNIRHSAPLTV
+2002 
-2017 TIDTQITIDHI
+2017 
-2028 ELVNDSGIPDD
+2028 
-2039 NLTNNVRPHFQV
+2039 
-2051 TVPTDVNVVRLSIDG
+2051 
-2066 GKTWFNA
+2066 
-2073 TQSATPGVWDYTW
+2073 
-2086 LADVGEGKHTL
+2086 
-2097 TVEATDKAGNKTTQ
+2097 
-2111 QLDFIID
+2111 
-2118 TLLSEPTI
+2118 
-2126 VLDNTDDSGTK
+2126 
-2137 GDHLT
+2137 
-2142 NVNKP
+2142 
-2147 TFLLGNIDADARYVT
+2147 
-2162 VEVQHGGT
+2162 
-2170 KEVLTAT
+2170 
-2177 KDATGNWSVTPTGT
+2177 
-2191 WADGDYTLTVRVEDE
+2191 
-2206 AGNEKH
+2206 
-2212 SASLTVTVDTQ
+2212 
-2223 ITIDVIELVN
+2223 
-2233 DNGIPGDNMTNDA
+2233 
-2246 HPQFRVTVPGDVNE
+2246 
-2260 VSLSIDGGVTW
+2260 
-2271 VKATQSA
+2271 
-2278 TPGVWNYTWPGTVPD
+2278 
-2293 GDYTLNVKATDNAG
+2293 
-2307 NTVTETLH
+2307 
-2315 FTIDTT
+2315 
-2321 LSTPVIVLD
+2321 
-2330 SADDSG
+2330 
-2336 VHGDNMTNHTQ
+2336 
-2347 PTFALQ
+2347 
-2353 HIDDD
+2353 
-2358 AVRVTVSVEHGG
+2358 
-2370 VTTTFD
+2370 
-2376 ATKDAGGWTFTPTG
+2376 FTPTG

-2450 QVTVPT
+2450 QVKVPT
-2456 DVNVVRL
+2456 DVN
-2463 SIDGGKTW
+2463 
-2471 FNATQSATPGVW
+2471 
-2483 DYIWPD
+2483 
-2489 DVADGG
+2489 
-2495 YTLTVEATDEAGNKA
+2495 E
-2510 TQTLDFTIDTTL
+2510 
-2522 SVPTLSLDSADDS
+2522 
-2535 GIAGDNITNVK
+2535 
-2546 TPGFT
+2546 
-2551 LNNIDTDVSR
+2551 
-2561 VIVEVMHNG
+2561 
-2570 IKQEVPLVQTG
+2570 
-2581 GQWRFAPTSDWA
+2581 
-2593 DGDYILTVKV
+2593 
-2603 EDRAGNVK
+2603 
-2611 QSAPLTVTVDTHI
+2611 
-2624 AIDRIELVNDSGIP
+2624 
-2638 GDNLTNE
+2638 
-2645 ARPHFQVTVPADVN
+2645 
-2659 GVRLSIDG
+2659 
-2667 GKTWFDA
+2667 
-2674 TQSATSGV
+2674 
-2682 WDYTWL
+2682 
-2688 TNVAN
+2688 
-2693 GPHTLMVEASDKA
+2693 
-2706 GNKTTQKLDF
+2706 
-2716 TIDTILS
+2716 
-2723 EPTITLDSADDSA
+2723 
-2736 AGDNI
+2736 
-2741 TNVKMPGFTL
+2741 
-2751 GNIDAD
+2751 
-2757 VTKVVVT
+2757 
-2764 VAHDG
+2764 
-2769 KNQQIELIKNGG
+2769 
-2781 VWRFTPGAAWTDG
+2781 
-2794 DYTLTVK
+2794 
-2801 VEDKAGNTNYSAP
+2801 
-2814 LTVTIDT
+2814 
-2821 QTSIDRIELLNDTGI
+2821 
-2836 VGDNLTNE
+2836 
-2844 ARPQFHITVPTDVN
+2844 
-2858 SVQLSLD
+2858 
-2865 GGINWVN
+2865 
-2872 ATLTSDGVWEYIW
+2872 
-2885 PTDLV
+2885 
-2890 ENTYT
+2890 
-2895 LTVKATDVAGNT
+2895 
-2907 ATETLNFIIDTTLST
+2907 
-2922 PTITLDSADDSGTAN
+2922 
-2937 DNKTNVKTPGFI
+2937 
-2949 IGGIDSDV
+2949 
-2957 TQVVVQVMRDGHSE
+2957 
-2971 EVELTQTNGQWRF
+2971 
-2984 VPGSAWTDGDYT
+2984 
-2996 LTVTVKDEAGNIRH
+2996 
-3010 SAPLTVTID
+3010 
-3019 TQITIDHIELVN
+3019 
-3031 DSGIPDDNLTNN
+3031 
-3043 VRPHFQVTVPTD
+3043 
-3055 VNVVRLSIDGGKTW
+3055 VRLSIDGGKTW

-3105 NKTTQQ
+3105 NQTTQK
-3111 LDFIIDTL
+3111 LDFIIDTM
-3119 LSEPTIVLDNTDDSG
+3119 LSEPTIVLDSTDDSG

-3139 LTNVNKPTFLLGNID
+3139 LTNANKPTFILGNID

-3163 VQHGGTKE
+3163 VQYGGTKE

-3391 DGSYTLTVEVT
+3391 DGSYTLTVEVQ

-3520 TPTIALDSTDDTGTP
+3520 TPTIELDSTDDTGTP

-3716 ITLLTPTIELAPD
+3716 ITLMTPTIELAPD

-3845 DRPVFDIHQVDSDVT
+3845 DRPVFDIRQVDSDVT

-4302 TKTSAELRIEIDTQV
+4302 TKTSAELKIEIDTQV

-4523 GESAVDNITSVTTP
+4523 GESAVDNITSVTKP

-4557 VSYSVT
+4557 VSYPVT

-4835 IGSTLPNT
+4835 VGNTLPNA

-4966 NDGNYEL
+4966 NDGNYVL

-5037 IRNPQ
+5037 IRSPQ

-5075 DKAGNSQQKEILIEH
+5075 DKAGNSQQKDILIEH

-5410 IFGEM
+5410 ISGEM

-5583 KVFTS
+5583 QVFTS
-5588 ELDDNKSSSKTEWWS
+5588 ELDDNKSSSKTDWWS
-5603 NSDLITMRGTGEI
+5603 NSSTITMRGMGEI

-5629 ATAVVAATGRWEL
+5629 ATAVVAANGQWEL
-5642 STDKLPEGT
+5642 STDQLPEGK
-5651 YDISLVIEDSAGNRW
+5651 YDITLSIEDNAGNRK
-5666 EDVREIFIDRTPPNA
+5666 EEVHEIFIDRTPPNA

-5709 DSEGNT
+5709 DSNGNT

-5823 TPLADGSYTISVI
+5823 TPLTDGSYTISVI

-5927 AWNDGNYTLSVTVVD
+5927 AWNDGTYTLSVTVVD

-5995 HLRTEPSAAEES
+5995 HLRTVPSAAEES
-6007 VVKVTA
+6007 VVKETA

-6041 PENIVNVSIMFEGEE
+6041 PENIVNVSVMFEGEE

>member
-307 GTYNLEAEAKTAD
+307 GAYNLEAEAKTAD

-431 APEKPTIELDDSSDS
+431 PPEKPTIELDDSSDS

-632 PTVSLEDYVVLPN
+632 PTVSLEDFVVLPN

-1026 VSLSPDSDSGISDDN
+1026 VSLSPDSDSGIADDN

-1108 NKANSAIFDFTIDT
+1108 NKANSAVFDFTIDT

-1183 GSWLFIPGNTWA
+1183 GSWLFTPGNTWA

-1209 GNTNYSAPLTVVI
+1209 GNTSYSAPLTVVI

-1330 DSADD
+1330 NSADD
-1335 TGIQG
+1335 TGVQG

-1345 STQPTFALQHIDD
+1345 RTQPTFALQHIDD

-1474 ATQSATPGVWDYIWP
+1474 ATQSATPGAWDYIWP

-1502 ATDEAGNKATQTLD
+1502 ATDKAGNKTTQELD

-1710 TTQKLDFTIDTIL
+1710 TTQKLDFIIDTLL

-2126 VLDNTDDSGTK
+2126 VLDSTDDSGTK
-2137 GDHLT
+2137 GDNLT

-2321 LSTPVIVLD
+2321 LSVPVIVLN
-2330 SADDSG
+2330 SADDTG
-2336 VHGDNMTNHTQ
+2336 VQGDNMTNRTQ

-2376 ATKDAGGWTFTPTG
+2376 ATKGTGGWTFTPPTS
-2390 AWADGDYTLS
+2390 WADGDYTLS

-2471 FNATQSATPGVW
+2471 FNATQSATPGAW

-2495 YTLTVEATDEAGNKA
+2495 YTLTVEATD
-2510 TQTLDFTIDTTL
+2510 
-2522 SVPTLSLDSADDS
+2522 
-2535 GIAGDNITNVK
+2535 
-2546 TPGFT
+2546 
-2551 LNNIDTDVSR
+2551 
-2561 VIVEVMHNG
+2561 
-2570 IKQEVPLVQTG
+2570 
-2581 GQWRFAPTSDWA
+2581 
-2593 DGDYILTVKV
+2593 
-2603 EDRAGNVK
+2603 
-2611 QSAPLTVTVDTHI
+2611 
-2624 AIDRIELVNDSGIP
+2624 
-2638 GDNLTNE
+2638 
-2645 ARPHFQVTVPADVN
+2645 
-2659 GVRLSIDG
+2659 
-2667 GKTWFDA
+2667 
-2674 TQSATSGV
+2674 
-2682 WDYTWL
+2682 
-2688 TNVAN
+2688 
-2693 GPHTLMVEASDKA
+2693 KA
-2706 GNKTTQKLDF
+2706 GNQTTQKLDF
-2716 TIDTILS
+2716 
-2723 EPTITLDSADDSA
+2723 
-2736 AGDNI
+2736 
-2741 TNVKMPGFTL
+2741 
-2751 GNIDAD
+2751 
-2757 VTKVVVT
+2757 
-2764 VAHDG
+2764 
-2769 KNQQIELIKNGG
+2769 
-2781 VWRFTPGAAWTDG
+2781 
-2794 DYTLTVK
+2794 
-2801 VEDKAGNTNYSAP
+2801 
-2814 LTVTIDT
+2814 
-2821 QTSIDRIELLNDTGI
+2821 
-2836 VGDNLTNE
+2836 
-2844 ARPQFHITVPTDVN
+2844 
-2858 SVQLSLD
+2858 
-2865 GGINWVN
+2865 
-2872 ATLTSDGVWEYIW
+2872 
-2885 PTDLV
+2885 
-2890 ENTYT
+2890 
-2895 LTVKATDVAGNT
+2895 
-2907 ATETLNFIIDTTLST
+2907 IIDT
-2922 PTITLDSADDSGTAN
+2922 
-2937 DNKTNVKTPGFI
+2937 
-2949 IGGIDSDV
+2949 
-2957 TQVVVQVMRDGHSE
+2957 M
-2971 EVELTQTNGQWRF
+2971 
-2984 VPGSAWTDGDYT
+2984 
-2996 LTVTVKDEAGNIRH
+2996 
-3010 SAPLTVTID
+3010 
-3019 TQITIDHIELVN
+3019 
-3031 DSGIPDDNLTNN
+3031 
-3043 VRPHFQVTVPTD
+3043 
-3055 VNVVRLSIDGGKTW
+3055 
-3069 FNATQSATP
+3069 
-3078 GVWDYTWLADV
+3078 
-3089 GEGKHTL
+3089 
-3096 TVEATDKAG
+3096 
-3105 NKTTQQ
+3105 
-3111 LDFIIDTL
+3111 
-3119 LSEPTIVLDNTDDSG
+3119 LSEPTIVLDSTDDSG

-3139 LTNVNKPTFLLGNID
+3139 LTNANKPTFILGNID

-3163 VQHGGTKE
+3163 VQYGGTKE

-3322 PTIAMDS
+3322 PTITMDS

-3347 FTIGNIDADAHSVI
+3347 FTIGNIDSDAQSVI

-3414 VVTVDTQTSITDI
+3414 IVTVDTQTSITDI

-3464 GGANWVSATQGIEG
+3464 GGANWVSAAQGIEG

-3619 QIAIDRIELV
+3619 QIAIDHIELV

-3716 ITLLTPTIELAPD
+3716 ITLMTPTIELAPD

-3845 DRPVFDIHQVDSDVT
+3845 DRPVFDIRQVDSDVT

-4302 TKTSAELRIEIDTQV
+4302 TKTSAELKIEIDTQV

-4523 GESAVDNITSVTTP
+4523 GESAVDNITSVTKP

-4557 VSYSVT
+4557 VSYPVT

-4835 IGSTLPNT
+4835 VGNTLPNA

-4966 NDGNYEL
+4966 NDGNYVL

-5037 IRNPQ
+5037 IRSPQ

-5075 DKAGNSQQKEILIEH
+5075 DKAGNSQQKDILIEH

-5338 TWSYQFDNA
+5338 TWSYQFDNV

-5410 IFGEM
+5410 ISGEM

-5583 KVFTS
+5583 QVFTS
-5588 ELDDNKSSSKTEWWS
+5588 ELDDNKSSSKTDWWS
-5603 NSDLITMRGTGEI
+5603 NSSTITMRGMGEI

-5629 ATAVVAATGRWEL
+5629 ATAVVAANGQWEL
-5642 STDKLPEGT
+5642 STDQLPEGK
-5651 YDISLVIEDSAGNRW
+5651 YDITLSIEDNAGNRK
-5666 EDVREIFIDRTPPNA
+5666 EEVHEIFIDRTPPNA

-5709 DSEGNT
+5709 DSNGNT

-5745 IGNRSDDVPLDIMKE
+5745 IGNRSDDVSLDIMKE

-5870 NGASD
+5870 NGVSD

-5905 NGVTDIYQAT
+5905 NGVTDTYQAT

-5927 AWNDGNYTLSVTVVD
+5927 AWNDGTYTLSVTVVD

-5995 HLRTEPSAAEES
+5995 HLRTVPSAAEES
-6007 VVKVTA
+6007 VVKETA

-6113 VRGKTE
+6113 ARGKTE

>member
-307 GTYNLEAEAKTAD
+307 GTYNLEAEAKTAA

-446 GIKNDN
+446 GIKNDS

-532 YFSAEIETTNDSGI
+532 YFSAEIETTDDSGI

-632 PTVSLEDYVVLPN
+632 PTVSLEDFVVLPN

-1065 DAMSDTQ
+1065 DAASDTQ

-1108 NKANSAIFDFTIDT
+1108 NKANSAVFDFTIDT

-1183 GSWLFIPGNTWA
+1183 GSWLFTPGNTWA

-1209 GNTNYSAPLTVVI
+1209 GNTSYSAPLTVVI

-1330 DSADD
+1330 NSADD
-1335 TGIQG
+1335 TGVQG

-1345 STQPTFALQHIDD
+1345 RTQPTFALQHIDD

-1438 PDDNLTNNVRPH
+1438 PNDNLTNNVRPH

-1474 ATQSATPGVWDYIWP
+1474 ATQSATTGVWDYIWP

-1700 VEASDKAGNK
+1700 VEATDKAGNK

-2126 VLDNTDDSGTK
+2126 VLDSTDDSGTK
-2137 GDHLT
+2137 GDNLT

-2321 LSTPVIVLD
+2321 LSVPVIVLN
-2330 SADDSG
+2330 SADDTG
-2336 VHGDNMTNHTQ
+2336 VQGDNMTNSTQ

-2376 ATKDAGGWTFTPTG
+2376 ATKGTGGWSFTPTG

-2436 IPDDN
+2436 IPN
-2441 LTNNVRPHF
+2441 
-2450 QVTVPT
+2450 
-2456 DVNVVRL
+2456 
-2463 SIDGGKTW
+2463 
-2471 FNATQSATPGVW
+2471 
-2483 DYIWPD
+2483 
-2489 DVADGG
+2489 
-2495 YTLTVEATDEAGNKA
+2495 
-2510 TQTLDFTIDTTL
+2510 
-2522 SVPTLSLDSADDS
+2522 
-2535 GIAGDNITNVK
+2535 
-2546 TPGFT
+2546 
-2551 LNNIDTDVSR
+2551 
-2561 VIVEVMHNG
+2561 
-2570 IKQEVPLVQTG
+2570 
-2581 GQWRFAPTSDWA
+2581 
-2593 DGDYILTVKV
+2593 
-2603 EDRAGNVK
+2603 
-2611 QSAPLTVTVDTHI
+2611 
-2624 AIDRIELVNDSGIP
+2624 
-2638 GDNLTNE
+2638 
-2645 ARPHFQVTVPADVN
+2645 
-2659 GVRLSIDG
+2659 
-2667 GKTWFDA
+2667 
-2674 TQSATSGV
+2674 
-2682 WDYTWL
+2682 
-2688 TNVAN
+2688 
-2693 GPHTLMVEASDKA
+2693 
-2706 GNKTTQKLDF
+2706 
-2716 TIDTILS
+2716 
-2723 EPTITLDSADDSA
+2723 
-2736 AGDNI
+2736 
-2741 TNVKMPGFTL
+2741 
-2751 GNIDAD
+2751 
-2757 VTKVVVT
+2757 
-2764 VAHDG
+2764 
-2769 KNQQIELIKNGG
+2769 
-2781 VWRFTPGAAWTDG
+2781 
-2794 DYTLTVK
+2794 
-2801 VEDKAGNTNYSAP
+2801 
-2814 LTVTIDT
+2814 
-2821 QTSIDRIELLNDTGI
+2821 
-2836 VGDNLTNE
+2836 
-2844 ARPQFHITVPTDVN
+2844 
-2858 SVQLSLD
+2858 
-2865 GGINWVN
+2865 
-2872 ATLTSDGVWEYIW
+2872 
-2885 PTDLV
+2885 
-2890 ENTYT
+2890 
-2895 LTVKATDVAGNT
+2895 
-2907 ATETLNFIIDTTLST
+2907 
-2922 PTITLDSADDSGTAN
+2922 
-2937 DNKTNVKTPGFI
+2937 
-2949 IGGIDSDV
+2949 
-2957 TQVVVQVMRDGHSE
+2957 
-2971 EVELTQTNGQWRF
+2971 
-2984 VPGSAWTDGDYT
+2984 
-2996 LTVTVKDEAGNIRH
+2996 
-3010 SAPLTVTID
+3010 
-3019 TQITIDHIELVN
+3019 
-3031 DSGIPDDNLTNN
+3031 DNLTNN

-3105 NKTTQQ
+3105 NQTTQK
-3111 LDFIIDTL
+3111 LDFIIDTM
-3119 LSEPTIVLDNTDDSG
+3119 LSEPTIVLDSTDDSG

-3139 LTNVNKPTFLLGNID
+3139 LTNANKPTFILGNID

-3163 VQHGGTKE
+3163 VQYGGTKE

-3322 PTIAMDS
+3322 PTITMDS

-3347 FTIGNIDADAHSVI
+3347 FTIGNIDSDAQSVI

-3414 VVTVDTQTSITDI
+3414 IVTVDTQTSITDI

-3464 GGANWVSATQGIEG
+3464 GGANWVSAAQGIEG

-3619 QIAIDRIELV
+3619 QIAIDHIELV

-3716 ITLLTPTIELAPD
+3716 ITLMTPTIELAPD

-4523 GESAVDNITSVTTP
+4523 GESAVDNITSVTKP

-4557 VSYSVT
+4557 VSYPVT

-4835 IGSTLPNT
+4835 VGNTLPNA

-4966 NDGNYEL
+4966 NDGNYVL

-5037 IRNPQ
+5037 IRSPQ

-5075 DKAGNSQQKEILIEH
+5075 DKAGNSQQKDILIEH

-5410 IFGEM
+5410 ISGEM

-5583 KVFTS
+5583 QVFTS
-5588 ELDDNKSSSKTEWWS
+5588 ELDDNKSSSKTDWWS
-5603 NSDLITMRGTGEI
+5603 NSSTITMRGMGEI

-5629 ATAVVAATGRWEL
+5629 ATAVVAANGQWEL
-5642 STDKLPEGT
+5642 STDQLPEGK
-5651 YDISLVIEDSAGNRW
+5651 YDITLSIEDNAGNRK
-5666 EDVREIFIDRTPPNA
+5666 EEVHEIFIDRTPPNA

-5709 DSEGNT
+5709 DSNGNT

-5745 IGNRSDDVPLDIMKE
+5745 IGNRSDDVSLDIMKE

-5870 NGASD
+5870 NGVSD

-5905 NGVTDIYQAT
+5905 NGVTDTYQAT

-5927 AWNDGNYTLSVTVVD
+5927 AWNDGTYTLSVTVVD

-5995 HLRTEPSAAEES
+5995 HLRTVPSAAEES
-6007 VVKVTA
+6007 VVKETA

-6113 VRGKTE
+6113 ARGKTE

>member
-2126 VLDNTDDSGTK
+2126 VLDSTDDSGTK

-2424 AINNIE
+2424 AINN
-2430 LVNDSG
+2430 
-2436 IPDDN
+2436 
-2441 LTNNVRPHF
+2441 
-2450 QVTVPT
+2450 
-2456 DVNVVRL
+2456 
-2463 SIDGGKTW
+2463 
-2471 FNATQSATPGVW
+2471 
-2483 DYIWPD
+2483 
-2489 DVADGG
+2489 
-2495 YTLTVEATDEAGNKA
+2495 
-2510 TQTLDFTIDTTL
+2510 
-2522 SVPTLSLDSADDS
+2522 
-2535 GIAGDNITNVK
+2535 
-2546 TPGFT
+2546 
-2551 LNNIDTDVSR
+2551 
-2561 VIVEVMHNG
+2561 
-2570 IKQEVPLVQTG
+2570 
-2581 GQWRFAPTSDWA
+2581 
-2593 DGDYILTVKV
+2593 
-2603 EDRAGNVK
+2603 
-2611 QSAPLTVTVDTHI
+2611 
-2624 AIDRIELVNDSGIP
+2624 
-2638 GDNLTNE
+2638 
-2645 ARPHFQVTVPADVN
+2645 
-2659 GVRLSIDG
+2659 
-2667 GKTWFDA
+2667 
-2674 TQSATSGV
+2674 
-2682 WDYTWL
+2682 
-2688 TNVAN
+2688 
-2693 GPHTLMVEASDKA
+2693 
-2706 GNKTTQKLDF
+2706 
-2716 TIDTILS
+2716 
-2723 EPTITLDSADDSA
+2723 
-2736 AGDNI
+2736 
-2741 TNVKMPGFTL
+2741 
-2751 GNIDAD
+2751 
-2757 VTKVVVT
+2757 
-2764 VAHDG
+2764 
-2769 KNQQIELIKNGG
+2769 
-2781 VWRFTPGAAWTDG
+2781 
-2794 DYTLTVK
+2794 
-2801 VEDKAGNTNYSAP
+2801 
-2814 LTVTIDT
+2814 
-2821 QTSIDRIELLNDTGI
+2821 
-2836 VGDNLTNE
+2836 
-2844 ARPQFHITVPTDVN
+2844 
-2858 SVQLSLD
+2858 
-2865 GGINWVN
+2865 
-2872 ATLTSDGVWEYIW
+2872 
-2885 PTDLV
+2885 
-2890 ENTYT
+2890 
-2895 LTVKATDVAGNT
+2895 
-2907 ATETLNFIIDTTLST
+2907 
-2922 PTITLDSADDSGTAN
+2922 
-2937 DNKTNVKTPGFI
+2937 
-2949 IGGIDSDV
+2949 
-2957 TQVVVQVMRDGHSE
+2957 
-2971 EVELTQTNGQWRF
+2971 
-2984 VPGSAWTDGDYT
+2984 
-2996 LTVTVKDEAGNIRH
+2996 
-3010 SAPLTVTID
+3010 
-3019 TQITIDHIELVN
+3019 IELVN

-4557 VSYSVT
+4557 VSYPVT

-4775 PGSYVVSIVAK
+4775 PGSYVVSIAAK

>member
-33 SGPDMNITTPRGS
+33 SGPDMNITTPHGS

-121 LDDAENAKKEAD
+121 LDEAENAKKEAD

-446 GIKNDN
+446 GIKNDS

-496 TPLKDGEYNI
+496 TPFKDGEYNI

-532 YFSAEIETTNDSGI
+532 YFSAEIETTDDSGI

-592 NFTSDSVEGINNL
+592 NFTSDSVEGVNNL

-619 SFSYVIDTIAPVP
+619 SFSYVIDTVAPVP
-632 PTVSLEDYVVLPN
+632 PTVSLEDFVVLPN

-1065 DAMSDTQ
+1065 DAASDTQ

-1108 NKANSAIFDFTIDT
+1108 NKANSAVFDFTIDT

-1183 GSWLFIPGNTWA
+1183 GSWLFTPGNTWA

-1330 DSADD
+1330 NSADD
-1335 TGIQG
+1335 TGVQG

-1381 TGGWTFT
+1381 TGGWSFT
-1388 PPTSW
+1388 PTGAW

-1420 VDTQIAINNI
+1420 VDTQIAINSI

-1438 PDDNLTNNVRPH
+1438 PNDNLTNNVRPH

-1474 ATQSATPGVWDYIWP
+1474 ATQNATPGVWDYIWP

-1502 ATDEAGNKATQTLD
+1502 ATDEAGNKTTQTLD

-1668 GKTWFDATQSATSGV
+1668 GKTWFDATQSATPGV

-1710 TTQKLDFTIDTIL
+1710 TTQKLDFIIDTML

-1868 INWVNATLTSDGVWE
+1868 INWVNATLTPDGVWE

-2017 TIDTQITIDHI
+2017 TIDTQI
-2028 ELVNDSGIPDD
+2028 
-2039 NLTNNVRPHFQV
+2039 
-2051 TVPTDVNVVRLSIDG
+2051 
-2066 GKTWFNA
+2066 A
-2073 TQSATPGVWDYTW
+2073 
-2086 LADVGEGKHTL
+2086 
-2097 TVEATDKAGNKTTQ
+2097 
-2111 QLDFIID
+2111 
-2118 TLLSEPTI
+2118 
-2126 VLDNTDDSGTK
+2126 
-2137 GDHLT
+2137 
-2142 NVNKP
+2142 
-2147 TFLLGNIDADARYVT
+2147 
-2162 VEVQHGGT
+2162 
-2170 KEVLTAT
+2170 
-2177 KDATGNWSVTPTGT
+2177 
-2191 WADGDYTLTVRVEDE
+2191 
-2206 AGNEKH
+2206 
-2212 SASLTVTVDTQ
+2212 
-2223 ITIDVIELVN
+2223 
-2233 DNGIPGDNMTNDA
+2233 
-2246 HPQFRVTVPGDVNE
+2246 
-2260 VSLSIDGGVTW
+2260 
-2271 VKATQSA
+2271 
-2278 TPGVWNYTWPGTVPD
+2278 
-2293 GDYTLNVKATDNAG
+2293 
-2307 NTVTETLH
+2307 
-2315 FTIDTT
+2315 
-2321 LSTPVIVLD
+2321 
-2330 SADDSG
+2330 
-2336 VHGDNMTNHTQ
+2336 
-2347 PTFALQ
+2347 
-2353 HIDDD
+2353 
-2358 AVRVTVSVEHGG
+2358 
-2370 VTTTFD
+2370 
-2376 ATKDAGGWTFTPTG
+2376 
-2390 AWADGDYTLS
+2390 
-2400 VSVEDKAGN
+2400 
-2409 TSHSASLTV
+2409 
-2418 TVDTQI
+2418 
-2424 AINNIE
+2424 
-2430 LVNDSG
+2430 
-2436 IPDDN
+2436 
-2441 LTNNVRPHF
+2441 
-2450 QVTVPT
+2450 
-2456 DVNVVRL
+2456 
-2463 SIDGGKTW
+2463 
-2471 FNATQSATPGVW
+2471 
-2483 DYIWPD
+2483 
-2489 DVADGG
+2489 
-2495 YTLTVEATDEAGNKA
+2495 
-2510 TQTLDFTIDTTL
+2510 
-2522 SVPTLSLDSADDS
+2522 
-2535 GIAGDNITNVK
+2535 
-2546 TPGFT
+2546 
-2551 LNNIDTDVSR
+2551 
-2561 VIVEVMHNG
+2561 
-2570 IKQEVPLVQTG
+2570 
-2581 GQWRFAPTSDWA
+2581 
-2593 DGDYILTVKV
+2593 
-2603 EDRAGNVK
+2603 
-2611 QSAPLTVTVDTHI
+2611 
-2624 AIDRIELVNDSGIP
+2624 
-2638 GDNLTNE
+2638 
-2645 ARPHFQVTVPADVN
+2645 
-2659 GVRLSIDG
+2659 
-2667 GKTWFDA
+2667 
-2674 TQSATSGV
+2674 
-2682 WDYTWL
+2682 
-2688 TNVAN
+2688 
-2693 GPHTLMVEASDKA
+2693 
-2706 GNKTTQKLDF
+2706 
-2716 TIDTILS
+2716 
-2723 EPTITLDSADDSA
+2723 
-2736 AGDNI
+2736 
-2741 TNVKMPGFTL
+2741 
-2751 GNIDAD
+2751 
-2757 VTKVVVT
+2757 
-2764 VAHDG
+2764 
-2769 KNQQIELIKNGG
+2769 
-2781 VWRFTPGAAWTDG
+2781 
-2794 DYTLTVK
+2794 
-2801 VEDKAGNTNYSAP
+2801 
-2814 LTVTIDT
+2814 
-2821 QTSIDRIELLNDTGI
+2821 
-2836 VGDNLTNE
+2836 
-2844 ARPQFHITVPTDVN
+2844 
-2858 SVQLSLD
+2858 
-2865 GGINWVN
+2865 
-2872 ATLTSDGVWEYIW
+2872 
-2885 PTDLV
+2885 
-2890 ENTYT
+2890 
-2895 LTVKATDVAGNT
+2895 
-2907 ATETLNFIIDTTLST
+2907 
-2922 PTITLDSADDSGTAN
+2922 
-2937 DNKTNVKTPGFI
+2937 
-2949 IGGIDSDV
+2949 
-2957 TQVVVQVMRDGHSE
+2957 
-2971 EVELTQTNGQWRF
+2971 
-2984 VPGSAWTDGDYT
+2984 
-2996 LTVTVKDEAGNIRH
+2996 
-3010 SAPLTVTID
+3010 
-3019 TQITIDHIELVN
+3019 IDHIELVN

-3171 VLTATKGATGIWS
+3171 VLTATKDATGNWSVTPTGTWADGDYTLTVRVEDEAGNEKHSASLTVTVDTQITIDAIELVNDNGIPGDNMTNDAHPQFRVTVPGDVNEVSLSIDGGVTWVKATQSATPGVWNYTWPGTVPDGDYTLNVKATDNAGNTVTETLHFTIDTTLSTPVIVLDSADDTGIQGDNMTNRTQPTFNLQHIDDDAVRVTVSVEHGGVTTTFDATKGVGGWTFTPPTSWGAGDYTLSVSVEDKAGNTSHSASLTVTVDTQIAINNIELVNDSGIPDDNLTNNVRPQFQVKVPTDVNEVRLSIDGGKTWFNATQSATPGVWDYTWLADVGEGKHTLTVEATDKAGNQTTQKLDFIIDTLLSEPTIVLDNTDDSGIKGDNLTNANKPTFLLGNIDADARYVTVEVQHGSTKEVLTATKGATGIWS

-3203 DDAGNVKYSAP
+3203 DEAGNVKYSAP

-3322 PTIAMDS
+3322 PTITMDS

-3347 FTIGNIDADAHSVI
+3347 FTIGNIDSDAQSVI

-3414 VVTVDTQTSITDI
+3414 IVTVDTQTSITDI

-3464 GGANWVSATQGIEG
+3464 GGANWVSAAQGIEG

-3489 DGKHTLT
+3489 DGKHILT

-3619 QIAIDRIELV
+3619 QIAIDHIELV
-3629 NDSGVPGDNV
+3629 NDSGVPGDNI

-3686 DMPEGQHTLT
+3686 DMPEGQHTLI
-3696 VEVTDGAGNKMTE
+3696 VEVTDGAGNKMTG
-3709 TLNFTID
+3709 TLDFTID

-3741 SVTQPVFVL
+3741 SVTQPIFVL

-3845 DRPVFDIHQVDSDVT
+3845 DRPVFDIRQVDSDVT

-3907 GNVKESAPFEVRIDT
+3907 GNVKESAPLEVRIDT

-3957 VVQVRV
+3957 VIQVRV

-4186 LPDGQHTLLVDV
+4186 LPDGKHTLLVDV

-4302 TKTSAELRIEIDTQV
+4302 TKTSAELQIEIDTQV

-4523 GESAVDNITSVTTP
+4523 GESAVDNITSVTKP

-4557 VSYSVT
+4557 VSYPVT

-4619 DTGNSNSDNLT
+4619 DTGSSNSDNLT

-4653 DKSGREVLKQ
+4653 DKSGREVLKH

-4720 PSIDDQHE
+4720 PSIDDQYE
-4728 ATSLRPEFKGF
+4728 ATSLRPEFKGL

-4835 IGSTLPNT
+4835 VGNTLPNA

-4966 NDGNYEL
+4966 NDGNYVL

-5075 DKAGNSQQKEILIEH
+5075 DKAGNSQQKDILIEH

-5292 SNSGSLDDLITNHN
+5292 SNSGSLDDLITSHN

-5378 STFIDNPA
+5378 STFIDNPV
-5386 MVAGSDNGIFS
+5386 MMAGSDNGIFS
-5397 NDSITSQTRPTFS
+5397 NDSITSQTRPAFS
-5410 IFGEM
+5410 IYGEM

-5475 TFNTTP
+5475 TLNTTP

-5534 VWVNEKGH
+5534 VWVNDKGH

-5583 KVFTS
+5583 QVFTS
-5588 ELDDNKSSSKTEWWS
+5588 ELDDNKSSSKTDWWS
-5603 NSDLITMRGTGEI
+5603 NSSTITMRGMGEI

-5629 ATAVVAATGRWEL
+5629 ATAVVAANGQWEL
-5642 STDKLPEGT
+5642 STDQLPEGK
-5651 YDISLVIEDSAGNRW
+5651 YDITLSIEDNAGNRK
-5666 EDVREIFIDRTPPNA
+5666 EEVHEIFIDRTPPNA

-5709 DSEGNT
+5709 DSNGNT

-5760 VPVISLSPDSDSGT
+5760 TPVISLSPDSDSGT
-5774 VGDNITRDKQPT
+5774 VGDNITRDNQPT

-5859 VPEIALAAGED
+5859 VPEIALAAGEG

-5875 SDNVTNHT
+5875 SDNVTNHNHT

-5927 AWNDGNYTLSVTVVD
+5927 AWNDGTYTLSVTVVD
-5942 RAGNSQQ
+5942 RAGNSLQ
-5949 SASLAVTVDSTV
+5949 SASLEVTVDSTV

-5973 DDATATAVTPPE
+5973 DDATPTAVTPPE

-5995 HLRTEPSAAEES
+5995 HLRTVPSAAEES
-6007 VVKVTA
+6007 VVKETA

-6041 PENIVNVSIMFEGEE
+6041 PENIVNVSVMFEGEE

-6078 YTMDVKFIDK
+6078 YTMDVKFLDK
-6088 DNDFLIKEKTFS
+6088 DDDFLIKEKTFS

-6113 VRGKTE
+6113 ARGKTE

>member
-205 KVLPQPINKNTST
+205 KVLSQPINKNTST

-431 APEKPTIELDDSSDS
+431 PPEKPTIELDDSSDS

-592 NFTSDSVEGINNL
+592 NFTSDSVEGVNNL

-619 SFSYVIDTIAPVP
+619 SFSYVIDTVAPVP
-632 PTVSLEDYVVLPN
+632 PTVSLEDFVVLPN

-1026 VSLSPDSDSGISDDN
+1026 VSLSPDSDSGVSDDN

-1065 DAMSDTQ
+1065 DAASDTQ

-1108 NKANSAIFDFTIDT
+1108 NKANSAVFDFTIDT

-1381 TGGWTFT
+1381 TGGWSFT
-1388 PPTSW
+1388 PTGAW

-1438 PDDNLTNNVRPH
+1438 PNDNLTNNVRPH

-1474 ATQSATPGVWDYIWP
+1474 ATQSATPGAWDYIWP

-1502 ATDEAGNKATQTLD
+1502 ATDKAGNKTTQELD

-1700 VEASDKAGNK
+1700 VEATDKAGNK

-1930 ADDSGTANDNKTNVK
+1930 AHDSGTANDNKTNVK

-2017 TIDTQITIDHI
+2017 TIDTQI
-2028 ELVNDSGIPDD
+2028 
-2039 NLTNNVRPHFQV
+2039 
-2051 TVPTDVNVVRLSIDG
+2051 
-2066 GKTWFNA
+2066 A
-2073 TQSATPGVWDYTW
+2073 
-2086 LADVGEGKHTL
+2086 
-2097 TVEATDKAGNKTTQ
+2097 
-2111 QLDFIID
+2111 
-2118 TLLSEPTI
+2118 
-2126 VLDNTDDSGTK
+2126 
-2137 GDHLT
+2137 
-2142 NVNKP
+2142 
-2147 TFLLGNIDADARYVT
+2147 
-2162 VEVQHGGT
+2162 
-2170 KEVLTAT
+2170 
-2177 KDATGNWSVTPTGT
+2177 
-2191 WADGDYTLTVRVEDE
+2191 
-2206 AGNEKH
+2206 
-2212 SASLTVTVDTQ
+2212 
-2223 ITIDVIELVN
+2223 
-2233 DNGIPGDNMTNDA
+2233 
-2246 HPQFRVTVPGDVNE
+2246 
-2260 VSLSIDGGVTW
+2260 
-2271 VKATQSA
+2271 
-2278 TPGVWNYTWPGTVPD
+2278 
-2293 GDYTLNVKATDNAG
+2293 
-2307 NTVTETLH
+2307 
-2315 FTIDTT
+2315 
-2321 LSTPVIVLD
+2321 
-2330 SADDSG
+2330 
-2336 VHGDNMTNHTQ
+2336 
-2347 PTFALQ
+2347 
-2353 HIDDD
+2353 
-2358 AVRVTVSVEHGG
+2358 
-2370 VTTTFD
+2370 
-2376 ATKDAGGWTFTPTG
+2376 
-2390 AWADGDYTLS
+2390 
-2400 VSVEDKAGN
+2400 
-2409 TSHSASLTV
+2409 
-2418 TVDTQI
+2418 
-2424 AINNIE
+2424 
-2430 LVNDSG
+2430 
-2436 IPDDN
+2436 
-2441 LTNNVRPHF
+2441 
-2450 QVTVPT
+2450 
-2456 DVNVVRL
+2456 
-2463 SIDGGKTW
+2463 
-2471 FNATQSATPGVW
+2471 
-2483 DYIWPD
+2483 
-2489 DVADGG
+2489 
-2495 YTLTVEATDEAGNKA
+2495 
-2510 TQTLDFTIDTTL
+2510 
-2522 SVPTLSLDSADDS
+2522 
-2535 GIAGDNITNVK
+2535 
-2546 TPGFT
+2546 
-2551 LNNIDTDVSR
+2551 
-2561 VIVEVMHNG
+2561 
-2570 IKQEVPLVQTG
+2570 
-2581 GQWRFAPTSDWA
+2581 
-2593 DGDYILTVKV
+2593 
-2603 EDRAGNVK
+2603 
-2611 QSAPLTVTVDTHI
+2611 
-2624 AIDRIELVNDSGIP
+2624 
-2638 GDNLTNE
+2638 
-2645 ARPHFQVTVPADVN
+2645 
-2659 GVRLSIDG
+2659 
-2667 GKTWFDA
+2667 
-2674 TQSATSGV
+2674 
-2682 WDYTWL
+2682 
-2688 TNVAN
+2688 
-2693 GPHTLMVEASDKA
+2693 
-2706 GNKTTQKLDF
+2706 
-2716 TIDTILS
+2716 
-2723 EPTITLDSADDSA
+2723 
-2736 AGDNI
+2736 
-2741 TNVKMPGFTL
+2741 
-2751 GNIDAD
+2751 
-2757 VTKVVVT
+2757 
-2764 VAHDG
+2764 
-2769 KNQQIELIKNGG
+2769 
-2781 VWRFTPGAAWTDG
+2781 
-2794 DYTLTVK
+2794 
-2801 VEDKAGNTNYSAP
+2801 
-2814 LTVTIDT
+2814 
-2821 QTSIDRIELLNDTGI
+2821 
-2836 VGDNLTNE
+2836 
-2844 ARPQFHITVPTDVN
+2844 
-2858 SVQLSLD
+2858 
-2865 GGINWVN
+2865 
-2872 ATLTSDGVWEYIW
+2872 
-2885 PTDLV
+2885 
-2890 ENTYT
+2890 
-2895 LTVKATDVAGNT
+2895 
-2907 ATETLNFIIDTTLST
+2907 
-2922 PTITLDSADDSGTAN
+2922 
-2937 DNKTNVKTPGFI
+2937 
-2949 IGGIDSDV
+2949 
-2957 TQVVVQVMRDGHSE
+2957 
-2971 EVELTQTNGQWRF
+2971 
-2984 VPGSAWTDGDYT
+2984 
-2996 LTVTVKDEAGNIRH
+2996 
-3010 SAPLTVTID
+3010 
-3019 TQITIDHIELVN
+3019 IDHIELVN

-3171 VLTATKGATGIWS
+3171 VLTATKDATGNWSVTPTGTWADGDYTLTVRVEDEAGNEKHSASLTVTVDTQITIDAIELVNDNGIPGDNMTNDAHPQFRVTVPGDVNEVSLSIDGGVTWVKATQSATPGVWNYTWPGTVPDGDYTLNVKATDNAGNTVTETLHFTIDTTLSVPVIVLNSADDTGVQGDNMTNRTQPTFALQHIDDDAVRVTVSVEHGGVTTTFDATKGTGGWSFTPTGAWADGDYTLSVSVEDKAGNTSHSASLTVTVDTQIAINNIELVNDSGIPDDNLTNNVRPHFQVTVPTDVNVVRLSIDGGKTWFNATQSATPGVWDYTWLADVGEGKHTLTVEATDKAGNQTTQKLDFIIDTMLSEPTIVLDSTDDSGTKGDNLTNANKPTFILGNIDADARYVTVEVQYGGTKEVLTATKGATGIWS

-3189 TWADGDYTLTVRVE
+3189 TWADGDYMLTVRVE

-3322 PTIAMDS
+3322 PTITMDS

-3347 FTIGNIDADAHSVI
+3347 FTIGNIDSDAQSVI

-3414 VVTVDTQTSITDI
+3414 IVTVDTQTSITDI

-3464 GGANWVSATQGIEG
+3464 GGANWVSAAQGIEG

-3619 QIAIDRIELV
+3619 QIAIDHIELV

-3716 ITLLTPTIELAPD
+3716 ITLMTPTIELAPD

-3845 DRPVFDIHQVDSDVT
+3845 DRPVFDIRQVDSDVT

-4302 TKTSAELRIEIDTQV
+4302 TKTSAELKIEIDTQV

-4523 GESAVDNITSVTTP
+4523 GESAVDNITSVTKP

-4557 VSYSVT
+4557 VSYPVT

-4619 DTGNSNSDNLT
+4619 DTGSSNSDNLT

-4720 PSIDDQHE
+4720 PSIDDQYE
-4728 ATSLRPEFKGF
+4728 ATSLRPEFKGL

-4835 IGSTLPNT
+4835 IGNTLPNA

-5042 GVVIATLVVGNDGR
+5042 GGVIATLVVGNDGR

-5250 DDGTF
+5250 DDGKF

-5292 SNSGSLDDLITNHN
+5292 SNSGSLDDLITSHN

-5378 STFIDNPA
+5378 STFIDNPV
-5386 MVAGSDNGIFS
+5386 MIAGSDNGIFS
-5397 NDSITSQTRPTFS
+5397 NDSITSQTRPAFS

-5475 TFNTTP
+5475 TLNTTP

-5534 VWVNEKGH
+5534 VWVNDKGH

-5583 KVFTS
+5583 QVFTS
-5588 ELDDNKSSSKTEWWS
+5588 ELDDNKSSSKTDWWS
-5603 NSDLITMRGTGEI
+5603 NSSTITMRGMGEI

-5629 ATAVVAATGRWEL
+5629 ATAVVAANGQWEL
-5642 STDKLPEGT
+5642 STDQLPEGK
-5651 YDISLVIEDSAGNRW
+5651 YDITLSIEDNAGNRK
-5666 EDVREIFIDRTPPNA
+5666 EEVHEIFIDRTPPNA

-5709 DSEGNT
+5709 DSNGNT

-5760 VPVISLSPDSDSGT
+5760 TPVISLSPDSDSGT
-5774 VGDNITRDKQPT
+5774 AGDNITRDNQPT

-5875 SDNVTNHT
+5875 SDNVTNHNHT

-5905 NGVTDIYQAT
+5905 NGVTDTYQAT

-5961 TVTADSQHDDAS
+5961 TVTADSQHNDAS
-5973 DDATATAVTPPE
+5973 DDATAIAVTPPE

-5995 HLRTEPSAAEES
+5995 HLRTVPSVAEES
-6007 VVKVTA
+6007 VVKETA

-6041 PENIVNVSIMFEGEE
+6041 PENIVNVSVMFEGEE
-6056 FTLPITNQKAIFEV
+6056 FTLPIINQKAIFEV

-6078 YTMDVKFIDK
+6078 YTMDVKYLDK
-6088 DNDFLIKEKTFS
+6088 DDDFLIKEKTFS

-6113 VRGKTE
+6113 ARGKTE

>member
-133 KAKEEAEKAKEAAEK
+133 KAKEEAEKAKKAAEK

-431 APEKPTIELDDSSDS
+431 PPEKPTIELDDSSDS

-632 PTVSLEDYVVLPN
+632 PTVSLEDFVVLPN

-1065 DAMSDTQ
+1065 DAASDTQ

-1108 NKANSAIFDFTIDT
+1108 NKANSAVFDFTIDT

-1381 TGGWTFT
+1381 TGGWSFT
-1388 PPTSW
+1388 PTGAW

-1420 VDTQIAINNI
+1420 VDTQIAINSI

-1438 PDDNLTNNVRPH
+1438 PNDNLTNNVRPH

-1474 ATQSATPGVWDYIWP
+1474 ATQSATPGAWDYIWP

-1502 ATDEAGNKATQTLD
+1502 ATDKAGNKTTQELD

-1638 PGDNLTNEARP
+1638 PDDNLTNEARP

-1700 VEASDKAGNK
+1700 VEATDKAGNK

-2017 TIDTQITIDHI
+2017 TIDTQI
-2028 ELVNDSGIPDD
+2028 
-2039 NLTNNVRPHFQV
+2039 
-2051 TVPTDVNVVRLSIDG
+2051 
-2066 GKTWFNA
+2066 A
-2073 TQSATPGVWDYTW
+2073 
-2086 LADVGEGKHTL
+2086 
-2097 TVEATDKAGNKTTQ
+2097 
-2111 QLDFIID
+2111 
-2118 TLLSEPTI
+2118 
-2126 VLDNTDDSGTK
+2126 
-2137 GDHLT
+2137 
-2142 NVNKP
+2142 
-2147 TFLLGNIDADARYVT
+2147 
-2162 VEVQHGGT
+2162 
-2170 KEVLTAT
+2170 
-2177 KDATGNWSVTPTGT
+2177 
-2191 WADGDYTLTVRVEDE
+2191 
-2206 AGNEKH
+2206 
-2212 SASLTVTVDTQ
+2212 
-2223 ITIDVIELVN
+2223 
-2233 DNGIPGDNMTNDA
+2233 
-2246 HPQFRVTVPGDVNE
+2246 
-2260 VSLSIDGGVTW
+2260 
-2271 VKATQSA
+2271 
-2278 TPGVWNYTWPGTVPD
+2278 
-2293 GDYTLNVKATDNAG
+2293 
-2307 NTVTETLH
+2307 
-2315 FTIDTT
+2315 
-2321 LSTPVIVLD
+2321 
-2330 SADDSG
+2330 
-2336 VHGDNMTNHTQ
+2336 
-2347 PTFALQ
+2347 
-2353 HIDDD
+2353 
-2358 AVRVTVSVEHGG
+2358 
-2370 VTTTFD
+2370 
-2376 ATKDAGGWTFTPTG
+2376 
-2390 AWADGDYTLS
+2390 
-2400 VSVEDKAGN
+2400 
-2409 TSHSASLTV
+2409 
-2418 TVDTQI
+2418 
-2424 AINNIE
+2424 
-2430 LVNDSG
+2430 
-2436 IPDDN
+2436 
-2441 LTNNVRPHF
+2441 
-2450 QVTVPT
+2450 
-2456 DVNVVRL
+2456 
-2463 SIDGGKTW
+2463 
-2471 FNATQSATPGVW
+2471 
-2483 DYIWPD
+2483 
-2489 DVADGG
+2489 
-2495 YTLTVEATDEAGNKA
+2495 
-2510 TQTLDFTIDTTL
+2510 
-2522 SVPTLSLDSADDS
+2522 
-2535 GIAGDNITNVK
+2535 
-2546 TPGFT
+2546 
-2551 LNNIDTDVSR
+2551 
-2561 VIVEVMHNG
+2561 
-2570 IKQEVPLVQTG
+2570 
-2581 GQWRFAPTSDWA
+2581 
-2593 DGDYILTVKV
+2593 
-2603 EDRAGNVK
+2603 
-2611 QSAPLTVTVDTHI
+2611 
-2624 AIDRIELVNDSGIP
+2624 
-2638 GDNLTNE
+2638 
-2645 ARPHFQVTVPADVN
+2645 
-2659 GVRLSIDG
+2659 
-2667 GKTWFDA
+2667 
-2674 TQSATSGV
+2674 
-2682 WDYTWL
+2682 
-2688 TNVAN
+2688 
-2693 GPHTLMVEASDKA
+2693 
-2706 GNKTTQKLDF
+2706 
-2716 TIDTILS
+2716 
-2723 EPTITLDSADDSA
+2723 
-2736 AGDNI
+2736 
-2741 TNVKMPGFTL
+2741 
-2751 GNIDAD
+2751 
-2757 VTKVVVT
+2757 
-2764 VAHDG
+2764 
-2769 KNQQIELIKNGG
+2769 
-2781 VWRFTPGAAWTDG
+2781 
-2794 DYTLTVK
+2794 
-2801 VEDKAGNTNYSAP
+2801 
-2814 LTVTIDT
+2814 
-2821 QTSIDRIELLNDTGI
+2821 
-2836 VGDNLTNE
+2836 
-2844 ARPQFHITVPTDVN
+2844 
-2858 SVQLSLD
+2858 
-2865 GGINWVN
+2865 
-2872 ATLTSDGVWEYIW
+2872 
-2885 PTDLV
+2885 
-2890 ENTYT
+2890 
-2895 LTVKATDVAGNT
+2895 
-2907 ATETLNFIIDTTLST
+2907 
-2922 PTITLDSADDSGTAN
+2922 
-2937 DNKTNVKTPGFI
+2937 
-2949 IGGIDSDV
+2949 
-2957 TQVVVQVMRDGHSE
+2957 
-2971 EVELTQTNGQWRF
+2971 
-2984 VPGSAWTDGDYT
+2984 
-2996 LTVTVKDEAGNIRH
+2996 
-3010 SAPLTVTID
+3010 
-3019 TQITIDHIELVN
+3019 IDHIELVN

-3171 VLTATKGATGIWS
+3171 VLTATKDATGNWSVTPTGTWADGDYTLTVRVEDEAGNEKHSASLTVTVDTQITIDAIELVNDNGIPGDNMTNDAHPQFRVTVPGDVNEVSLSIDGGVTWVKATQSATPGVWNYTWPGTVPDGDYTLNVKATDNAGNTVTETLHFTIDTTLSVPVIVLNSADDTGVQGDNMTNSTQPTFALQHIDDDAVRVTVSVEHGGVTTTFDATKGVGGWSFTPTGAWADGDYTLSVSVEDKAGNTSHSASLTVTVDTQIAINNIELVNDSGIPDDNLTNNVRPHFQVKVPTDVNEVRLSIDGGKTWFNATQSATPGVWDYTWLADVGEGKHTLTVEATDKAGNQTTQKLDFIIDTMLSEPTIVLDSTDDSGTKGDNLTNANKPTFILGNIDADARYVTVEVQYGGTKEVLTATKGATGIWS

-3189 TWADGDYTLTVRVE
+3189 TWADGDYMLTVRVE

-3322 PTIAMDS
+3322 PTITMDS

-3347 FTIGNIDADAHSVI
+3347 FTIGNIDSDAQSVI

-3414 VVTVDTQTSITDI
+3414 IVTVDTQTSITDI

-3464 GGANWVSATQGIEG
+3464 GGANWVSAAQGIEG

-3619 QIAIDRIELV
+3619 QIAIDHIELV

-3716 ITLLTPTIELAPD
+3716 ITLMTPTIELAPD

-3845 DRPVFDIHQVDSDVT
+3845 DRPVFDIRQVDSDVT

-4083 PGNAIP
+4083 LGNAIP

-4523 GESAVDNITSVTTP
+4523 GESAVDNITSVTKP

-4557 VSYSVT
+4557 VSYPVT

-4835 IGSTLPNT
+4835 VGNTLPNA

-4966 NDGNYEL
+4966 NDGNYVL

-5037 IRNPQ
+5037 IRSPQ

-5075 DKAGNSQQKEILIEH
+5075 DKAGNSQQKDILIEH

-5410 IFGEM
+5410 ISGEM

-5583 KVFTS
+5583 QVFTS
-5588 ELDDNKSSSKTEWWS
+5588 ELDDNKSSSKTDWWS
-5603 NSDLITMRGTGEI
+5603 NSSTITMRGMGEI

-5629 ATAVVAATGRWEL
+5629 ATAVVAANGQWEL
-5642 STDKLPEGT
+5642 STDQLPEGKYEIT
-5651 YDISLVIEDSAGNRW
+5651 LSIEDNAGNRK
-5666 EDVREIFIDRTPPNA
+5666 EEVHEIFIDRTPPNA

-5709 DSEGNT
+5709 DSNGNT

-5745 IGNRSDDVPLDIMKE
+5745 IGNRSDDVSLDIMKE

-5870 NGASD
+5870 NGVSD

-5905 NGVTDIYQAT
+5905 NGVTDTYQAT

-5927 AWNDGNYTLSVTVVD
+5927 AWNDGTYTLSVTVVD

-5995 HLRTEPSAAEES
+5995 HLRTVPSAAEES
-6007 VVKVTA
+6007 VVKETA

-6113 VRGKTE
+6113 ARGKTE

>member
-431 APEKPTIELDDSSDS
+431 PPEKPTIELDDSSDS

-592 NFTSDSVEGINNL
+592 NFTSDSVEGVNNL

-619 SFSYVIDTIAPVP
+619 SFSYVIDTVAPVP
-632 PTVSLEDYVVLPN
+632 PTVSLEDFVVLPN

-658 GTAEPKST
+658 GTAEPKSI

-709 AGNKSSTV
+709 TGNKSSTV

-1026 VSLSPDSDSGISDDN
+1026 VSLSPDSDSGVSDDN

-1065 DAMSDTQ
+1065 DAASDTQ

-1108 NKANSAIFDFTIDT
+1108 NKANSAVFDFTIDT

-1381 TGGWTFT
+1381 TGGWSFT
-1388 PPTSW
+1388 PTGAW

-1438 PDDNLTNNVRPH
+1438 PNDNLTNNVRPH

-1474 ATQSATPGVWDYIWP
+1474 ATQSATPGAWDYIWP

-1502 ATDEAGNKATQTLD
+1502 ATDKAGNKTTQELD

-1700 VEASDKAGNK
+1700 VEATDKAGNK

-2017 TIDTQITIDHI
+2017 TIDTQI
-2028 ELVNDSGIPDD
+2028 
-2039 NLTNNVRPHFQV
+2039 
-2051 TVPTDVNVVRLSIDG
+2051 
-2066 GKTWFNA
+2066 A
-2073 TQSATPGVWDYTW
+2073 
-2086 LADVGEGKHTL
+2086 
-2097 TVEATDKAGNKTTQ
+2097 
-2111 QLDFIID
+2111 
-2118 TLLSEPTI
+2118 
-2126 VLDNTDDSGTK
+2126 
-2137 GDHLT
+2137 
-2142 NVNKP
+2142 
-2147 TFLLGNIDADARYVT
+2147 
-2162 VEVQHGGT
+2162 
-2170 KEVLTAT
+2170 
-2177 KDATGNWSVTPTGT
+2177 
-2191 WADGDYTLTVRVEDE
+2191 
-2206 AGNEKH
+2206 
-2212 SASLTVTVDTQ
+2212 
-2223 ITIDVIELVN
+2223 
-2233 DNGIPGDNMTNDA
+2233 
-2246 HPQFRVTVPGDVNE
+2246 
-2260 VSLSIDGGVTW
+2260 
-2271 VKATQSA
+2271 
-2278 TPGVWNYTWPGTVPD
+2278 
-2293 GDYTLNVKATDNAG
+2293 
-2307 NTVTETLH
+2307 
-2315 FTIDTT
+2315 
-2321 LSTPVIVLD
+2321 
-2330 SADDSG
+2330 
-2336 VHGDNMTNHTQ
+2336 
-2347 PTFALQ
+2347 
-2353 HIDDD
+2353 
-2358 AVRVTVSVEHGG
+2358 
-2370 VTTTFD
+2370 
-2376 ATKDAGGWTFTPTG
+2376 
-2390 AWADGDYTLS
+2390 
-2400 VSVEDKAGN
+2400 
-2409 TSHSASLTV
+2409 
-2418 TVDTQI
+2418 
-2424 AINNIE
+2424 
-2430 LVNDSG
+2430 
-2436 IPDDN
+2436 
-2441 LTNNVRPHF
+2441 
-2450 QVTVPT
+2450 
-2456 DVNVVRL
+2456 
-2463 SIDGGKTW
+2463 
-2471 FNATQSATPGVW
+2471 
-2483 DYIWPD
+2483 
-2489 DVADGG
+2489 
-2495 YTLTVEATDEAGNKA
+2495 
-2510 TQTLDFTIDTTL
+2510 
-2522 SVPTLSLDSADDS
+2522 
-2535 GIAGDNITNVK
+2535 
-2546 TPGFT
+2546 
-2551 LNNIDTDVSR
+2551 
-2561 VIVEVMHNG
+2561 
-2570 IKQEVPLVQTG
+2570 
-2581 GQWRFAPTSDWA
+2581 
-2593 DGDYILTVKV
+2593 
-2603 EDRAGNVK
+2603 
-2611 QSAPLTVTVDTHI
+2611 
-2624 AIDRIELVNDSGIP
+2624 
-2638 GDNLTNE
+2638 
-2645 ARPHFQVTVPADVN
+2645 
-2659 GVRLSIDG
+2659 
-2667 GKTWFDA
+2667 
-2674 TQSATSGV
+2674 
-2682 WDYTWL
+2682 
-2688 TNVAN
+2688 
-2693 GPHTLMVEASDKA
+2693 
-2706 GNKTTQKLDF
+2706 
-2716 TIDTILS
+2716 
-2723 EPTITLDSADDSA
+2723 
-2736 AGDNI
+2736 
-2741 TNVKMPGFTL
+2741 
-2751 GNIDAD
+2751 
-2757 VTKVVVT
+2757 
-2764 VAHDG
+2764 
-2769 KNQQIELIKNGG
+2769 
-2781 VWRFTPGAAWTDG
+2781 
-2794 DYTLTVK
+2794 
-2801 VEDKAGNTNYSAP
+2801 
-2814 LTVTIDT
+2814 
-2821 QTSIDRIELLNDTGI
+2821 
-2836 VGDNLTNE
+2836 
-2844 ARPQFHITVPTDVN
+2844 
-2858 SVQLSLD
+2858 
-2865 GGINWVN
+2865 
-2872 ATLTSDGVWEYIW
+2872 
-2885 PTDLV
+2885 
-2890 ENTYT
+2890 
-2895 LTVKATDVAGNT
+2895 
-2907 ATETLNFIIDTTLST
+2907 
-2922 PTITLDSADDSGTAN
+2922 
-2937 DNKTNVKTPGFI
+2937 
-2949 IGGIDSDV
+2949 
-2957 TQVVVQVMRDGHSE
+2957 
-2971 EVELTQTNGQWRF
+2971 
-2984 VPGSAWTDGDYT
+2984 
-2996 LTVTVKDEAGNIRH
+2996 
-3010 SAPLTVTID
+3010 
-3019 TQITIDHIELVN
+3019 IDHIELVN

-3171 VLTATKGATGIWS
+3171 VLTATKDATGNWSVTPTGTWADGDYTLTVRVEDEAGNEKHSASLTVTVDTQITIDAIELVNDNGIPGDNMTNDAHPQFRVTVPGDVNEVSLSIDGGVTWVKATQSATPGVWNYTWPGTVPDGDYTLNVKATDNAGNTVTETLHFTIDTTLSVPVIVLNSADDTGVQGDNMTNRTQPTFALQHIDDDAVRVTVSVEHGGVTTTFDATKGTGGWSFTPTGAWADGDYTLSVSVEDKAGNTSHSASLTVTVDTQIAINNIELVNDSGIPDDNLTNNVRPHFQVTVPTDVNVVRLSIDGGKTWFNATQSATPGVWDYTWLADVGEGKHTLTVEATDKAGNQTTQKLDFIIDTMLSEPTIVLDSTDDSGTKGDNLTNANKPTFILGNIDADARYVTVEVQYGGTKEVLTATKGATGIWS

-3189 TWADGDYTLTVRVE
+3189 TWADGDYMLTVRVE

-3322 PTIAMDS
+3322 PTITMDS

-3347 FTIGNIDADAHSVI
+3347 FTIGNIDSDAQSVI

-3414 VVTVDTQTSITDI
+3414 IVTVDTQTSITDI

-3464 GGANWVSATQGIEG
+3464 GGANWVSAAQGIEG

-3619 QIAIDRIELV
+3619 QIAIDHIELV

-3716 ITLLTPTIELAPD
+3716 ITLMTPTIELAPD

-3845 DRPVFDIHQVDSDVT
+3845 DRPVFDIRQVDSDVT

-4302 TKTSAELRIEIDTQV
+4302 TKTSAELKIEIDTQV

-4523 GESAVDNITSVTTP
+4523 GESAVDNITSVTKP

-4557 VSYSVT
+4557 VSYPVT

-4619 DTGNSNSDNLT
+4619 DTGSSNSDNLT

-4720 PSIDDQHE
+4720 PSIDDQYE
-4728 ATSLRPEFKGF
+4728 ATSLRPEFKGL

-4835 IGSTLPNT
+4835 IGNTLPNA

-5042 GVVIATLVVGNDGR
+5042 GGVIATLVVGNDGR

-5250 DDGTF
+5250 DDGKF

-5292 SNSGSLDDLITNHN
+5292 SNSGSLDDLITSHN

-5378 STFIDNPA
+5378 STFIDNPV
-5386 MVAGSDNGIFS
+5386 MIAGSDNGIFS
-5397 NDSITSQTRPTFS
+5397 NDSITSQTRPAFS

-5475 TFNTTP
+5475 TLNTTP

-5534 VWVNEKGH
+5534 VWVNDKGH

-5583 KVFTS
+5583 QVFTS
-5588 ELDDNKSSSKTEWWS
+5588 ELDDNKSSSKTDWWS
-5603 NSDLITMRGTGEI
+5603 NSSTITMRGMGEI

-5629 ATAVVAATGRWEL
+5629 ATAVVAANGQWEL
-5642 STDKLPEGT
+5642 STDQLPEGK
-5651 YDISLVIEDSAGNRW
+5651 YDITLSIEDNAGNRK
-5666 EDVREIFIDRTPPNA
+5666 EEVHEIFIDRTPPNA

-5709 DSEGNT
+5709 DSNGNT

-5760 VPVISLSPDSDSGT
+5760 TPVISLSPDSDSGT
-5774 VGDNITRDKQPT
+5774 AGDNITRDNQPT

-5875 SDNVTNHT
+5875 SDNVTNHNHT

-5905 NGVTDIYQAT
+5905 NGVTDTYQAT

-5961 TVTADSQHDDAS
+5961 TVTADSQHNDAS
-5973 DDATATAVTPPE
+5973 DDATAIAVTPPE

-5995 HLRTEPSAAEES
+5995 HLRTVPSVAEES
-6007 VVKVTA
+6007 VVKETA

-6041 PENIVNVSIMFEGEE
+6041 PENIVNVSVMFEGEE
-6056 FTLPITNQKAIFEV
+6056 FTLPIINQKAIFEV

-6078 YTMDVKFIDK
+6078 YTMDVKYLDK
-6088 DNDFLIKEKTFS
+6088 DDDFLIKEKTFS

-6113 VRGKTE
+6113 ARGKTE

>member
-33 SGPDMNITTPRGS
+33 SGPDMNITTPHGS

-619 SFSYVIDTIAPVP
+619 SFSYVIDTVAPVP
-632 PTVSLEDYVVLPN
+632 PTVSLEDFVVLPN

-694 FLQGAYDIEIISQDA
+694 FLQGTYDIEIISQDA

-1026 VSLSPDSDSGISDDN
+1026 VSLSPDSDSGIADDN

-1108 NKANSAIFDFTIDT
+1108 NKANSAVFDFTIDT

-1183 GSWLFIPGNTWA
+1183 GSWLFTPGNTWA

-1209 GNTNYSAPLTVVI
+1209 GNTSYSAPLTVVI

-1330 DSADD
+1330 NSADD
-1335 TGIQG
+1335 TGVQG

-1381 TGGWTFT
+1381 TGGWSFT
-1388 PPTSW
+1388 PTGAW

-1438 PDDNLTNNVRPH
+1438 PNDNLTNNVRPH

-1474 ATQSATPGVWDYIWP
+1474 ATQNATPGVWDYIWP

-1502 ATDEAGNKATQTLD
+1502 ATDEAGNKTTQTLD

-1638 PGDNLTNEARP
+1638 PDDNLTNEARP

-2017 TIDTQITIDHI
+2017 TIDTQIAIDHI

-2039 NLTNNVRPHFQV
+2039 NLTNEARPHFQV

-2118 TLLSEPTI
+2118 TMLSEPTI

-2137 GDHLT
+2137 GDNLT

-2223 ITIDVIELVN
+2223 ITIDAIELVN

-2330 SADDSG
+2330 SADDTG
-2336 VHGDNMTNHTQ
+2336 IQGDNMTNRTQ
-2347 PTFALQ
+2347 PTFNLQ

-2376 ATKDAGGWTFTPTG
+2376 ATKGVGGWTFTPPTSWG
-2390 AWADGDYTLS
+2390 AGDYTLS

-2450 QVTVPT
+2450 QVKVPT
-2456 DVNVVRL
+2456 DVNEVRL

-2471 FNATQSATPGVW
+2471 FNATQNATPGVW

-2495 YTLTVEATDEAGNKA
+2495 YTLTVEATD
-2510 TQTLDFTIDTTL
+2510 
-2522 SVPTLSLDSADDS
+2522 
-2535 GIAGDNITNVK
+2535 
-2546 TPGFT
+2546 
-2551 LNNIDTDVSR
+2551 
-2561 VIVEVMHNG
+2561 
-2570 IKQEVPLVQTG
+2570 
-2581 GQWRFAPTSDWA
+2581 
-2593 DGDYILTVKV
+2593 
-2603 EDRAGNVK
+2603 
-2611 QSAPLTVTVDTHI
+2611 
-2624 AIDRIELVNDSGIP
+2624 
-2638 GDNLTNE
+2638 
-2645 ARPHFQVTVPADVN
+2645 
-2659 GVRLSIDG
+2659 
-2667 GKTWFDA
+2667 
-2674 TQSATSGV
+2674 
-2682 WDYTWL
+2682 
-2688 TNVAN
+2688 
-2693 GPHTLMVEASDKA
+2693 KA
-2706 GNKTTQKLDF
+2706 GNQTTQKLDF
-2716 TIDTILS
+2716 
-2723 EPTITLDSADDSA
+2723 
-2736 AGDNI
+2736 
-2741 TNVKMPGFTL
+2741 
-2751 GNIDAD
+2751 
-2757 VTKVVVT
+2757 
-2764 VAHDG
+2764 
-2769 KNQQIELIKNGG
+2769 
-2781 VWRFTPGAAWTDG
+2781 
-2794 DYTLTVK
+2794 
-2801 VEDKAGNTNYSAP
+2801 
-2814 LTVTIDT
+2814 
-2821 QTSIDRIELLNDTGI
+2821 
-2836 VGDNLTNE
+2836 
-2844 ARPQFHITVPTDVN
+2844 
-2858 SVQLSLD
+2858 
-2865 GGINWVN
+2865 
-2872 ATLTSDGVWEYIW
+2872 
-2885 PTDLV
+2885 
-2890 ENTYT
+2890 
-2895 LTVKATDVAGNT
+2895 
-2907 ATETLNFIIDTTLST
+2907 IIDT
-2922 PTITLDSADDSGTAN
+2922 
-2937 DNKTNVKTPGFI
+2937 
-2949 IGGIDSDV
+2949 
-2957 TQVVVQVMRDGHSE
+2957 M
-2971 EVELTQTNGQWRF
+2971 
-2984 VPGSAWTDGDYT
+2984 
-2996 LTVTVKDEAGNIRH
+2996 
-3010 SAPLTVTID
+3010 
-3019 TQITIDHIELVN
+3019 
-3031 DSGIPDDNLTNN
+3031 
-3043 VRPHFQVTVPTD
+3043 
-3055 VNVVRLSIDGGKTW
+3055 
-3069 FNATQSATP
+3069 
-3078 GVWDYTWLADV
+3078 
-3089 GEGKHTL
+3089 
-3096 TVEATDKAG
+3096 
-3105 NKTTQQ
+3105 
-3111 LDFIIDTL
+3111 
-3119 LSEPTIVLDNTDDSG
+3119 LSEPTIVLDSTDDSG

-3139 LTNVNKPTFLLGNID
+3139 LTNANKPTFILGNID

-3163 VQHGGTKE
+3163 VQYGGTKE

-3279 IWDYTWP
+3279 VWDYTWP

-3414 VVTVDTQTSITDI
+3414 IVTVDTQTSITDI

-3464 GGANWVSATQGIEG
+3464 GGANWVSAAQGIEG

-3510 LEFFIDTRLS
+3510 LEFFIDTQLS

-3619 QIAIDRIELV
+3619 QIAIDHIELV

-3686 DMPEGQHTLT
+3686 DMPEGQHTLI
-3696 VEVTDGAGNKMTE
+3696 VEVTDGAGNKMTG
-3709 TLNFTID
+3709 TLDFTID

-3845 DRPVFDIHQVDSDVT
+3845 DRPVFDIRQVDSDVT

-4302 TKTSAELRIEIDTQV
+4302 TKTSAELKIEIDTQV

-4523 GESAVDNITSVTTP
+4523 GESAVDNITSVTKP

-4557 VSYSVT
+4557 VSYPVT

-4887 DNSELRSTAVDVTID
+4887 DNSELRSTAVDLTID

-5292 SNSGSLDDLITNHN
+5292 SNSGSLDDLITSHN

-5378 STFIDNPA
+5378 STFIDNPV
-5386 MVAGSDNGIFS
+5386 MMAGSDNGIFS
-5397 NDSITSQTRPTFS
+5397 NDSITSQTRPAFS
-5410 IFGEM
+5410 IYGEM

-5475 TFNTTP
+5475 TLNTTP

-5534 VWVNEKGH
+5534 VWANDKGH

-5556 LDITVKSTDRAG
+5556 LDINVKSTDRAG

-5583 KVFTS
+5583 QVFTS
-5588 ELDDNKSSSKTEWWS
+5588 ELDDNKSSSKTDWWS
-5603 NSDLITMRGTGEI
+5603 NSSTITMRGMGEI

-5629 ATAVVAATGRWEL
+5629 ATAVVAANGQWEL
-5642 STDKLPEGT
+5642 STDQLPEGK
-5651 YDISLVIEDSAGNRW
+5651 YDITLSIEDNAGNRK
-5666 EDVREIFIDRTPPNA
+5666 EEVHEIFIDRTPPNA

-5709 DSEGNT
+5709 DSNGNT

-5823 TPLADGSYTISVI
+5823 TPLADGSYTISVV

-5927 AWNDGNYTLSVTVVD
+5927 AWNDGTYTLSVTVVD

-5961 TVTADSQHDDAS
+5961 TVTADSQHNDAS

-5995 HLRTEPSAAEES
+5995 HLRTVPSVAEES
-6007 VVKVTA
+6007 VVKETA

-6041 PENIVNVSIMFEGEE
+6041 PENIVNVSVMFEGEE

-6088 DNDFLIKEKTFS
+6088 DDDFLIKEKTFS

-6113 VRGKTE
+6113 ARGKTE

>member
-431 APEKPTIELDDSSDS
+431 PPEKPTIELDDSSDS

-632 PTVSLEDYVVLPN
+632 PTVSLEDFVVLPN

-1026 VSLSPDSDSGISDDN
+1026 VSLSPDSDSGIADDN

-1108 NKANSAIFDFTIDT
+1108 NKANSAVFDFTIDT

-1183 GSWLFIPGNTWA
+1183 GSWLFTPGNTWA

-1209 GNTNYSAPLTVVI
+1209 GNTSYSAPLTVVI

-1330 DSADD
+1330 NSADD
-1335 TGIQG
+1335 TGVQG

-1345 STQPTFALQHIDD
+1345 RTQPTFALQHIDD

-1381 TGGWTFT
+1381 TGGWSFT
-1388 PPTSW
+1388 PTGAW

-1474 ATQSATPGVWDYIWP
+1474 ATQSATPGAWDYIWP

-1502 ATDEAGNKATQTLD
+1502 ATDKAGNKTTQELD

-1710 TTQKLDFTIDTIL
+1710 TTQKLDFIIDTLL

-2051 TVPTDVNVVRLSIDG
+2051 KVPTDVNEVRLSIDG

-2086 LADVGEGKHTL
+2086 LADLGEGKHTL
-2097 TVEATDKAGNKTTQ
+2097 TVEATDKAGNQTTQ
-2111 QLDFIID
+2111 KLDFIID
-2118 TLLSEPTI
+2118 TMLSEPTI
-2126 VLDNTDDSGTK
+2126 VLDSTDDSGTK
-2137 GDHLT
+2137 GDNLT
-2142 NVNKP
+2142 NANKP
-2147 TFLLGNIDADARYVT
+2147 TFILGNIDADARYVT
-2162 VEVQHGGT
+2162 VEVQ
-2170 KEVLTAT
+2170 
-2177 KDATGNWSVTPTGT
+2177 
-2191 WADGDYTLTVRVEDE
+2191 Y
-2206 AGNEKH
+2206 
-2212 SASLTVTVDTQ
+2212 
-2223 ITIDVIELVN
+2223 
-2233 DNGIPGDNMTNDA
+2233 
-2246 HPQFRVTVPGDVNE
+2246 
-2260 VSLSIDGGVTW
+2260 
-2271 VKATQSA
+2271 
-2278 TPGVWNYTWPGTVPD
+2278 
-2293 GDYTLNVKATDNAG
+2293 
-2307 NTVTETLH
+2307 
-2315 FTIDTT
+2315 
-2321 LSTPVIVLD
+2321 
-2330 SADDSG
+2330 
-2336 VHGDNMTNHTQ
+2336 
-2347 PTFALQ
+2347 
-2353 HIDDD
+2353 
-2358 AVRVTVSVEHGG
+2358 
-2370 VTTTFD
+2370 
-2376 ATKDAGGWTFTPTG
+2376 
-2390 AWADGDYTLS
+2390 
-2400 VSVEDKAGN
+2400 
-2409 TSHSASLTV
+2409 
-2418 TVDTQI
+2418 
-2424 AINNIE
+2424 
-2430 LVNDSG
+2430 
-2436 IPDDN
+2436 
-2441 LTNNVRPHF
+2441 
-2450 QVTVPT
+2450 
-2456 DVNVVRL
+2456 
-2463 SIDGGKTW
+2463 
-2471 FNATQSATPGVW
+2471 
-2483 DYIWPD
+2483 
-2489 DVADGG
+2489 
-2495 YTLTVEATDEAGNKA
+2495 
-2510 TQTLDFTIDTTL
+2510 
-2522 SVPTLSLDSADDS
+2522 
-2535 GIAGDNITNVK
+2535 
-2546 TPGFT
+2546 
-2551 LNNIDTDVSR
+2551 
-2561 VIVEVMHNG
+2561 
-2570 IKQEVPLVQTG
+2570 
-2581 GQWRFAPTSDWA
+2581 
-2593 DGDYILTVKV
+2593 
-2603 EDRAGNVK
+2603 
-2611 QSAPLTVTVDTHI
+2611 
-2624 AIDRIELVNDSGIP
+2624 
-2638 GDNLTNE
+2638 
-2645 ARPHFQVTVPADVN
+2645 
-2659 GVRLSIDG
+2659 
-2667 GKTWFDA
+2667 
-2674 TQSATSGV
+2674 
-2682 WDYTWL
+2682 
-2688 TNVAN
+2688 
-2693 GPHTLMVEASDKA
+2693 
-2706 GNKTTQKLDF
+2706 
-2716 TIDTILS
+2716 
-2723 EPTITLDSADDSA
+2723 
-2736 AGDNI
+2736 
-2741 TNVKMPGFTL
+2741 
-2751 GNIDAD
+2751 
-2757 VTKVVVT
+2757 
-2764 VAHDG
+2764 
-2769 KNQQIELIKNGG
+2769 
-2781 VWRFTPGAAWTDG
+2781 
-2794 DYTLTVK
+2794 
-2801 VEDKAGNTNYSAP
+2801 
-2814 LTVTIDT
+2814 
-2821 QTSIDRIELLNDTGI
+2821 
-2836 VGDNLTNE
+2836 
-2844 ARPQFHITVPTDVN
+2844 
-2858 SVQLSLD
+2858 
-2865 GGINWVN
+2865 
-2872 ATLTSDGVWEYIW
+2872 
-2885 PTDLV
+2885 
-2890 ENTYT
+2890 
-2895 LTVKATDVAGNT
+2895 
-2907 ATETLNFIIDTTLST
+2907 
-2922 PTITLDSADDSGTAN
+2922 
-2937 DNKTNVKTPGFI
+2937 
-2949 IGGIDSDV
+2949 
-2957 TQVVVQVMRDGHSE
+2957 
-2971 EVELTQTNGQWRF
+2971 
-2984 VPGSAWTDGDYT
+2984 
-2996 LTVTVKDEAGNIRH
+2996 
-3010 SAPLTVTID
+3010 
-3019 TQITIDHIELVN
+3019 
-3031 DSGIPDDNLTNN
+3031 
-3043 VRPHFQVTVPTD
+3043 
-3055 VNVVRLSIDGGKTW
+3055 
-3069 FNATQSATP
+3069 
-3078 GVWDYTWLADV
+3078 
-3089 GEGKHTL
+3089 
-3096 TVEATDKAG
+3096 
-3105 NKTTQQ
+3105 
-3111 LDFIIDTL
+3111 
-3119 LSEPTIVLDNTDDSG
+3119 
-3134 TKGDN
+3134 
-3139 LTNVNKPTFLLGNID
+3139 
-3154 ADARYVTVE
+3154 
-3163 VQHGGTKE
+3163 GGTKE

-3322 PTIAMDS
+3322 PTITMDS

-3347 FTIGNIDADAHSVI
+3347 FTIGNIDSDAQSVI

-3414 VVTVDTQTSITDI
+3414 IVTVDTQTSITDI
-3427 TLVNDHGV
+3427 TLVNDHGM

-3464 GGANWVSATQGIEG
+3464 GGANWVSAAQGIEG

-3619 QIAIDRIELV
+3619 QIAIDHIELV

-3716 ITLLTPTIELAPD
+3716 ITLMTPTIELAPD

-3845 DRPVFDIHQVDSDVT
+3845 DRPVFDIRQVDSDVT

-4302 TKTSAELRIEIDTQV
+4302 TKTSAELKIEIDTQV

-4523 GESAVDNITSVTTP
+4523 GESAVDNITSVTKP

-4557 VSYSVT
+4557 VSYPVT

-4835 IGSTLPNT
+4835 VGNTLPNA

-4966 NDGNYEL
+4966 NDGNYVL

-5037 IRNPQ
+5037 IRSPQ

-5075 DKAGNSQQKEILIEH
+5075 DKAGNSQQKDILIEH

-5292 SNSGSLDDLITNHN
+5292 SNSGSFDDLITNRN

-5410 IFGEM
+5410 ISGEM

-5583 KVFTS
+5583 QVFTS
-5588 ELDDNKSSSKTEWWS
+5588 ELDDNKSSSKTDWWS
-5603 NSDLITMRGTGEI
+5603 NSSTITMRGMGEI

-5629 ATAVVAATGRWEL
+5629 ATAVVAANGQWEL
-5642 STDKLPEGT
+5642 STDQLPEGK
-5651 YDISLVIEDSAGNRW
+5651 YDITLSIEDNAGNRK
-5666 EDVREIFIDRTPPNA
+5666 EEVHEIFIDRTPPNA

-5709 DSEGNT
+5709 DSNGNT
-5715 YTLTVPDNGK
+5715 YTLTAPDNGK

-5745 IGNRSDDVPLDIMKE
+5745 IGNRSDDVSLDIMKE

-5870 NGASD
+5870 NGVSD

-5905 NGVTDIYQAT
+5905 NGVTDTYQAT

-5927 AWNDGNYTLSVTVVD
+5927 AWNDGTYTLSVTVVD

-5995 HLRTEPSAAEES
+5995 HLRTVPSAAEES
-6007 VVKVTA
+6007 VVKETA

-6113 VRGKTE
+6113 ARGKTE

>member
-156 QNSSKQIEEMLQNF
+156 QNSSKQMEEMLQEF

-388 DGNWSYEFK
+388 DGNWSYEFR

-431 APEKPTIELDDSSDS
+431 PPEKPTIELDDNSDS

-532 YFSAEIETTNDSGI
+532 YFSAEIETTDDSGI

-619 SFSYVIDTIAPVP
+619 SFSYVIDTIAPLP

-727 VPPKAELD
+727 VSPKAELD

-954 APYSTVKLYIDGAL
+954 APYSTVKLYVDGAL

-1026 VSLSPDSDSGISDDN
+1026 VSLSPDSDSGIADDN

-1108 NKANSAIFDFTIDT
+1108 NKANSAVFDFTIDT

-1183 GSWLFIPGNTWA
+1183 GSWLFTPGNTWA

-1209 GNTNYSAPLTVVI
+1209 GNTSYSAPLTVVI

-1330 DSADD
+1330 NSADD
-1335 TGIQG
+1335 TGVQG

-1345 STQPTFALQHIDD
+1345 RTQPTFALQHIDD

-1388 PPTSW
+1388 PTASW
-1393 ADGDYTLSVSVE
+1393 TDGDYTLSVSVE

-1438 PDDNLTNNVRPH
+1438 PNDNLTNNVRPH

-1465 IDGGKTWFN
+1465 IDGGKTWVT
-1474 ATQSATPGVWDYIWP
+1474 AAQKAAGVWEYIWP
-1489 DDVADGG
+1489 DDVTDGSH
-1496 YTLTVE
+1496 TLTVE

-1531 SADDSGIAGDNITNV
+1531 SADDSGIAGDNITSV

-1638 PGDNLTNEARP
+1638 PDDNLTNEARP

-1700 VEASDKAGNK
+1700 VEATDKAGNK
-1710 TTQKLDFTIDTIL
+1710 TTQKLDFIIDTLL

-2017 TIDTQITIDHI
+2017 TIDTQIAIDHI
-2028 ELVNDSGIPDD
+2028 ELVNDSGIPND

-2111 QLDFIID
+2111 
-2118 TLLSEPTI
+2118 
-2126 VLDNTDDSGTK
+2126 K
-2137 GDHLT
+2137 
-2142 NVNKP
+2142 
-2147 TFLLGNIDADARYVT
+2147 
-2162 VEVQHGGT
+2162 
-2170 KEVLTAT
+2170 
-2177 KDATGNWSVTPTGT
+2177 
-2191 WADGDYTLTVRVEDE
+2191 
-2206 AGNEKH
+2206 
-2212 SASLTVTVDTQ
+2212 
-2223 ITIDVIELVN
+2223 
-2233 DNGIPGDNMTNDA
+2233 
-2246 HPQFRVTVPGDVNE
+2246 
-2260 VSLSIDGGVTW
+2260 
-2271 VKATQSA
+2271 
-2278 TPGVWNYTWPGTVPD
+2278 
-2293 GDYTLNVKATDNAG
+2293 
-2307 NTVTETLH
+2307 
-2315 FTIDTT
+2315 
-2321 LSTPVIVLD
+2321 
-2330 SADDSG
+2330 
-2336 VHGDNMTNHTQ
+2336 
-2347 PTFALQ
+2347 
-2353 HIDDD
+2353 
-2358 AVRVTVSVEHGG
+2358 
-2370 VTTTFD
+2370 
-2376 ATKDAGGWTFTPTG
+2376 
-2390 AWADGDYTLS
+2390 
-2400 VSVEDKAGN
+2400 
-2409 TSHSASLTV
+2409 
-2418 TVDTQI
+2418 
-2424 AINNIE
+2424 
-2430 LVNDSG
+2430 
-2436 IPDDN
+2436 
-2441 LTNNVRPHF
+2441 
-2450 QVTVPT
+2450 
-2456 DVNVVRL
+2456 
-2463 SIDGGKTW
+2463 
-2471 FNATQSATPGVW
+2471 
-2483 DYIWPD
+2483 
-2489 DVADGG
+2489 
-2495 YTLTVEATDEAGNKA
+2495 
-2510 TQTLDFTIDTTL
+2510 
-2522 SVPTLSLDSADDS
+2522 
-2535 GIAGDNITNVK
+2535 
-2546 TPGFT
+2546 
-2551 LNNIDTDVSR
+2551 
-2561 VIVEVMHNG
+2561 
-2570 IKQEVPLVQTG
+2570 
-2581 GQWRFAPTSDWA
+2581 
-2593 DGDYILTVKV
+2593 
-2603 EDRAGNVK
+2603 
-2611 QSAPLTVTVDTHI
+2611 
-2624 AIDRIELVNDSGIP
+2624 
-2638 GDNLTNE
+2638 
-2645 ARPHFQVTVPADVN
+2645 
-2659 GVRLSIDG
+2659 
-2667 GKTWFDA
+2667 
-2674 TQSATSGV
+2674 
-2682 WDYTWL
+2682 
-2688 TNVAN
+2688 
-2693 GPHTLMVEASDKA
+2693 
-2706 GNKTTQKLDF
+2706 
-2716 TIDTILS
+2716 
-2723 EPTITLDSADDSA
+2723 
-2736 AGDNI
+2736 
-2741 TNVKMPGFTL
+2741 
-2751 GNIDAD
+2751 
-2757 VTKVVVT
+2757 
-2764 VAHDG
+2764 
-2769 KNQQIELIKNGG
+2769 
-2781 VWRFTPGAAWTDG
+2781 
-2794 DYTLTVK
+2794 
-2801 VEDKAGNTNYSAP
+2801 
-2814 LTVTIDT
+2814 
-2821 QTSIDRIELLNDTGI
+2821 
-2836 VGDNLTNE
+2836 
-2844 ARPQFHITVPTDVN
+2844 
-2858 SVQLSLD
+2858 
-2865 GGINWVN
+2865 
-2872 ATLTSDGVWEYIW
+2872 
-2885 PTDLV
+2885 
-2890 ENTYT
+2890 
-2895 LTVKATDVAGNT
+2895 
-2907 ATETLNFIIDTTLST
+2907 
-2922 PTITLDSADDSGTAN
+2922 
-2937 DNKTNVKTPGFI
+2937 
-2949 IGGIDSDV
+2949 
-2957 TQVVVQVMRDGHSE
+2957 
-2971 EVELTQTNGQWRF
+2971 
-2984 VPGSAWTDGDYT
+2984 
-2996 LTVTVKDEAGNIRH
+2996 
-3010 SAPLTVTID
+3010 
-3019 TQITIDHIELVN
+3019 
-3031 DSGIPDDNLTNN
+3031 
-3043 VRPHFQVTVPTD
+3043 
-3055 VNVVRLSIDGGKTW
+3055 
-3069 FNATQSATP
+3069 
-3078 GVWDYTWLADV
+3078 
-3089 GEGKHTL
+3089 
-3096 TVEATDKAG
+3096 
-3105 NKTTQQ
+3105 

-3154 ADARYVTVE
+3154 VDARYVTVE
-3163 VQHGGTKE
+3163 VLHGGTKE

-3391 DGSYTLTVEVT
+3391 DGSYTLTVEVQ

-3414 VVTVDTQTSITDI
+3414 IVTVDTQTSITDI

-3464 GGANWVSATQGIEG
+3464 GGANWVSAAQGIEG

-3489 DGKHTLT
+3489 DGKHILT

-4072 ATKVGAGWQFT
+4072 AIKVGAGWQFT

-4302 TKTSAELRIEIDTQV
+4302 TKTSAELQIEIDTQV

-4373 QWEFTAGSALPDGHY
+4373 QWQFTAGSALPDGHY

-4497 ISKEVSFTIDTI
+4497 ISKEVSFTIDTV
-4509 VSDPSIDLLDADDT
+4509 VSDPRIDLLDADDT
-4523 GESAVDNITSVTTP
+4523 GESAVDNITSITKP

-4557 VSYSVT
+4557 VSYPVT

-4619 DTGNSNSDNLT
+4619 DTGSSNSDNLT

-4653 DKSGREVLKQ
+4653 DKSGREVLKH

-4720 PSIDDQHE
+4720 PSIDDQYE
-4728 ATSLRPEFKGF
+4728 ATSLRPEFKGL

-4835 IGSTLPNT
+4835 VGNTLPNA

-4951 TTGAGHWGVVLPALG
+4951 TTGTGHWGVVLPALG

-5075 DKAGNSQQKEILIEH
+5075 DKAGNSQQKDILIEH

-5250 DDGTF
+5250 DDGKF

-5292 SNSGSLDDLITNHN
+5292 SNSGSLDDLITSHN

-5378 STFIDNPA
+5378 STFIDNPV
-5386 MVAGSDNGIFS
+5386 MMAGSDNGIFS
-5397 NDSITSQTRPTFS
+5397 NDSITSQTRPAFS

-5534 VWVNEKGH
+5534 VWVNDKGH

-5583 KVFTS
+5583 QVFTS
-5588 ELDDNKSSSKTEWWS
+5588 ELDDNKSSSKTDWWS
-5603 NSDLITMRGTGEI
+5603 NSSTITMRGMGEI

-5629 ATAVVAATGRWEL
+5629 ATAVVAANGQWEL
-5642 STDKLPEGT
+5642 STDQLPEGK
-5651 YDISLVIEDSAGNRW
+5651 YDITLSIEDNAGNRK
-5666 EDVREIFIDRTPPNA
+5666 EEVHEIFIDRTPPNA

-5709 DSEGNT
+5709 DSNGNT

-5745 IGNRSDDVPLDIMKE
+5745 IGNRSDDVSLDIMKE
-5760 VPVISLSPDSDSGT
+5760 TPVISLSPDSDSGT
-5774 VGDNITRDKQPT
+5774 AGDNITRDNQPT

-5875 SDNVTNHT
+5875 SDNVTNHNHT

-5905 NGVTDIYQAT
+5905 NGVTDTYQAT

-5927 AWNDGNYTLSVTVVD
+5927 AWNDGTYTLSVTVVD
-5942 RAGNSQQ
+5942 RAGNSLQ
-5949 SASLAVTVDSTV
+5949 SASLEVTVDSTV

-5973 DDATATAVTPPE
+5973 DDATPTAVTPPE

-5995 HLRTEPSAAEES
+5995 HLRTVASAAEES
-6007 VVKVTA
+6007 VVKETA

-6041 PENIVNVSIMFEGEE
+6041 PENIVNVSVMFEGEE

-6088 DNDFLIKEKTFS
+6088 DDDFLIKEKTFS

-6113 VRGKTE
+6113 ARGKTE

>member
-33 SGPDMNITTPRGS
+33 SGPDMNITTPHGS

-532 YFSAEIETTNDSGI
+532 YFSAEIETTDDSGI

-592 NFTSDSVEGINNL
+592 NFTSDSVEGVNNL

-619 SFSYVIDTIAPVP
+619 SFSYVIDTVAPVP
-632 PTVSLEDYVVLPN
+632 PTVSLEDFVVLPN

-1026 VSLSPDSDSGISDDN
+1026 VSLSPDSDSGIADDN

-1108 NKANSAIFDFTIDT
+1108 NKANSAVFDFTIDT

-1381 TGGWTFT
+1381 TGGWSFT
-1388 PPTSW
+1388 PTGAW

-1438 PDDNLTNNVRPH
+1438 PNDNLTNNVRPH

-1474 ATQSATPGVWDYIWP
+1474 ATQSATPGAWDYIWP

-1502 ATDEAGNKATQTLD
+1502 ATDKAGNKTTQELD

-1710 TTQKLDFTIDTIL
+1710 TTQQLDFTIDTIL

-2126 VLDNTDDSGTK
+2126 VLDSTDDSGTK
-2137 GDHLT
+2137 GDNLT

-2321 LSTPVIVLD
+2321 LSVPVIVLN
-2330 SADDSG
+2330 SADDTG
-2336 VHGDNMTNHTQ
+2336 VQGDNMTNSTQ

-2376 ATKDAGGWTFTPTG
+2376 ATKGVGGWSFTPTG

-2450 QVTVPT
+2450 QVKVPT
-2456 DVNVVRL
+2456 DVN
-2463 SIDGGKTW
+2463 
-2471 FNATQSATPGVW
+2471 
-2483 DYIWPD
+2483 
-2489 DVADGG
+2489 
-2495 YTLTVEATDEAGNKA
+2495 E
-2510 TQTLDFTIDTTL
+2510 
-2522 SVPTLSLDSADDS
+2522 
-2535 GIAGDNITNVK
+2535 
-2546 TPGFT
+2546 
-2551 LNNIDTDVSR
+2551 
-2561 VIVEVMHNG
+2561 
-2570 IKQEVPLVQTG
+2570 
-2581 GQWRFAPTSDWA
+2581 
-2593 DGDYILTVKV
+2593 
-2603 EDRAGNVK
+2603 
-2611 QSAPLTVTVDTHI
+2611 
-2624 AIDRIELVNDSGIP
+2624 
-2638 GDNLTNE
+2638 
-2645 ARPHFQVTVPADVN
+2645 
-2659 GVRLSIDG
+2659 
-2667 GKTWFDA
+2667 
-2674 TQSATSGV
+2674 
-2682 WDYTWL
+2682 
-2688 TNVAN
+2688 
-2693 GPHTLMVEASDKA
+2693 
-2706 GNKTTQKLDF
+2706 
-2716 TIDTILS
+2716 
-2723 EPTITLDSADDSA
+2723 
-2736 AGDNI
+2736 
-2741 TNVKMPGFTL
+2741 
-2751 GNIDAD
+2751 
-2757 VTKVVVT
+2757 
-2764 VAHDG
+2764 
-2769 KNQQIELIKNGG
+2769 
-2781 VWRFTPGAAWTDG
+2781 
-2794 DYTLTVK
+2794 
-2801 VEDKAGNTNYSAP
+2801 
-2814 LTVTIDT
+2814 
-2821 QTSIDRIELLNDTGI
+2821 
-2836 VGDNLTNE
+2836 
-2844 ARPQFHITVPTDVN
+2844 
-2858 SVQLSLD
+2858 
-2865 GGINWVN
+2865 
-2872 ATLTSDGVWEYIW
+2872 
-2885 PTDLV
+2885 
-2890 ENTYT
+2890 
-2895 LTVKATDVAGNT
+2895 
-2907 ATETLNFIIDTTLST
+2907 
-2922 PTITLDSADDSGTAN
+2922 
-2937 DNKTNVKTPGFI
+2937 
-2949 IGGIDSDV
+2949 
-2957 TQVVVQVMRDGHSE
+2957 
-2971 EVELTQTNGQWRF
+2971 
-2984 VPGSAWTDGDYT
+2984 
-2996 LTVTVKDEAGNIRH
+2996 
-3010 SAPLTVTID
+3010 
-3019 TQITIDHIELVN
+3019 
-3031 DSGIPDDNLTNN
+3031 
-3043 VRPHFQVTVPTD
+3043 
-3055 VNVVRLSIDGGKTW
+3055 VRLSIDGGKTW

-3089 GEGKHTL
+3089 GEGKHIL

-3105 NKTTQQ
+3105 NQTTQK
-3111 LDFIIDTL
+3111 LDFIIDTM
-3119 LSEPTIVLDNTDDSG
+3119 LSEPTIVLDSTDDSG

-3139 LTNVNKPTFLLGNID
+3139 LTNANKPTFILGNID

-3163 VQHGGTKE
+3163 VQYGGTKE

-3322 PTIAMDS
+3322 PTITMDS

-3347 FTIGNIDADAHSVI
+3347 FTIGNIDSDAQSVI

-3414 VVTVDTQTSITDI
+3414 IVTVDTQTSITDI

-3464 GGANWVSATQGIEG
+3464 GGANWVSAAQGIEG

-3619 QIAIDRIELV
+3619 QIAIDHIELV

-3716 ITLLTPTIELAPD
+3716 ITLMTPTIELAPD

-3845 DRPVFDIHQVDSDVT
+3845 DRPVFDIRQVDSDVT

-4270 ENTGGNLTFTPDQP
+4270 ENTGENLTFTPDQP

-4302 TKTSAELRIEIDTQV
+4302 TKTSAELKIEIDTQV

-4523 GESAVDNITSVTTP
+4523 GESAVDNITSVTKP

-4557 VSYSVT
+4557 VSYPVT

-4887 DNSELRSTAVDVTID
+4887 DNSELRSTAVDLTID

-5292 SNSGSLDDLITNHN
+5292 SNSGSLDDLITSHN

-5378 STFIDNPA
+5378 STFIDNPV
-5386 MVAGSDNGIFS
+5386 MMAGSDNGIFS
-5397 NDSITSQTRPTFS
+5397 NDSITSQTRPAFS
-5410 IFGEM
+5410 IYGEM

-5475 TFNTTP
+5475 TLNTTP

-5534 VWVNEKGH
+5534 VWVNDKGH

-5583 KVFTS
+5583 QVFTS
-5588 ELDDNKSSSKTEWWS
+5588 ELDDNKSSSKTDWWS
-5603 NSDLITMRGTGEI
+5603 NSSTITMRGMGEI

-5629 ATAVVAATGRWEL
+5629 ATAVVAANGQWEL
-5642 STDKLPEGT
+5642 STDQLPEGK
-5651 YDISLVIEDSAGNRW
+5651 YDITLSIEDNAGNRK
-5666 EDVREIFIDRTPPNA
+5666 EEVHEIFIDRTPPNA

-5709 DSEGNT
+5709 DSNGNT

-5927 AWNDGNYTLSVTVVD
+5927 AWNDGTYTLSVTVVD

-5961 TVTADSQHDDAS
+5961 TVTADSQHNDAS

-5995 HLRTEPSAAEES
+5995 HLRTVPSVAEES
-6007 VVKVTA
+6007 VVKETA

-6041 PENIVNVSIMFEGEE
+6041 PENIVNVSVMFEGEE

-6088 DNDFLIKEKTFS
+6088 DDDFLIKEKTFS

-6113 VRGKTE
+6113 ARGKAE

>member
-121 LDDAENAKKEAD
+121 LDEAENAKKEAD

-156 QNSSKQIEEMLQNF
+156 QNSSKQMEEMLQEF

-397 DNELSEGENSIKVVA
+397 DNELSEGENSIEVVA

-446 GIKNDN
+446 GIKNDS

-532 YFSAEIETTNDSGI
+532 YFSAEIETTDDSGI

-592 NFTSDSVEGINNL
+592 NFTSDSVEGVNNL

-619 SFSYVIDTIAPVP
+619 SFSYVIDTVAPVP
-632 PTVSLEDYVVLPN
+632 PTVSLEDFVVLPN

-1026 VSLSPDSDSGISDDN
+1026 VSLSPDSDSGIADDN

-1108 NKANSAIFDFTIDT
+1108 NKANSAVFDFTIDT

-1183 GSWLFIPGNTWA
+1183 GSWLFTPGNTWA

-1381 TGGWTFT
+1381 TGGWSFT
-1388 PPTSW
+1388 PTGAW

-1438 PDDNLTNNVRPH
+1438 PNDNLTNNVRPH

-1474 ATQSATPGVWDYIWP
+1474 ATQSATPGAWDYIWP

-1502 ATDEAGNKATQTLD
+1502 ATDKAGNKTTQELD

-1560 SRVIVEV
+1560 SRVTVEV

-1668 GKTWFDATQSATSGV
+1668 GKTWFDATQSATPGV

-1710 TTQKLDFTIDTIL
+1710 TTQKLDFIIDTML

-2017 TIDTQITIDHI
+2017 TIDTQIAIDHI

-2039 NLTNNVRPHFQV
+2039 NLTN
-2051 TVPTDVNVVRLSIDG
+2051 
-2066 GKTWFNA
+2066 
-2073 TQSATPGVWDYTW
+2073 
-2086 LADVGEGKHTL
+2086 
-2097 TVEATDKAGNKTTQ
+2097 EA
-2111 QLDFIID
+2111 
-2118 TLLSEPTI
+2118 
-2126 VLDNTDDSGTK
+2126 
-2137 GDHLT
+2137 
-2142 NVNKP
+2142 
-2147 TFLLGNIDADARYVT
+2147 
-2162 VEVQHGGT
+2162 
-2170 KEVLTAT
+2170 
-2177 KDATGNWSVTPTGT
+2177 
-2191 WADGDYTLTVRVEDE
+2191 
-2206 AGNEKH
+2206 
-2212 SASLTVTVDTQ
+2212 
-2223 ITIDVIELVN
+2223 
-2233 DNGIPGDNMTNDA
+2233 
-2246 HPQFRVTVPGDVNE
+2246 
-2260 VSLSIDGGVTW
+2260 
-2271 VKATQSA
+2271 
-2278 TPGVWNYTWPGTVPD
+2278 
-2293 GDYTLNVKATDNAG
+2293 
-2307 NTVTETLH
+2307 
-2315 FTIDTT
+2315 
-2321 LSTPVIVLD
+2321 
-2330 SADDSG
+2330 
-2336 VHGDNMTNHTQ
+2336 
-2347 PTFALQ
+2347 
-2353 HIDDD
+2353 
-2358 AVRVTVSVEHGG
+2358 
-2370 VTTTFD
+2370 
-2376 ATKDAGGWTFTPTG
+2376 
-2390 AWADGDYTLS
+2390 
-2400 VSVEDKAGN
+2400 
-2409 TSHSASLTV
+2409 
-2418 TVDTQI
+2418 
-2424 AINNIE
+2424 
-2430 LVNDSG
+2430 
-2436 IPDDN
+2436 
-2441 LTNNVRPHF
+2441 
-2450 QVTVPT
+2450 
-2456 DVNVVRL
+2456 
-2463 SIDGGKTW
+2463 
-2471 FNATQSATPGVW
+2471 
-2483 DYIWPD
+2483 
-2489 DVADGG
+2489 
-2495 YTLTVEATDEAGNKA
+2495 
-2510 TQTLDFTIDTTL
+2510 
-2522 SVPTLSLDSADDS
+2522 
-2535 GIAGDNITNVK
+2535 
-2546 TPGFT
+2546 
-2551 LNNIDTDVSR
+2551 
-2561 VIVEVMHNG
+2561 
-2570 IKQEVPLVQTG
+2570 
-2581 GQWRFAPTSDWA
+2581 
-2593 DGDYILTVKV
+2593 
-2603 EDRAGNVK
+2603 
-2611 QSAPLTVTVDTHI
+2611 
-2624 AIDRIELVNDSGIP
+2624 
-2638 GDNLTNE
+2638 
-2645 ARPHFQVTVPADVN
+2645 
-2659 GVRLSIDG
+2659 
-2667 GKTWFDA
+2667 
-2674 TQSATSGV
+2674 
-2682 WDYTWL
+2682 
-2688 TNVAN
+2688 
-2693 GPHTLMVEASDKA
+2693 
-2706 GNKTTQKLDF
+2706 
-2716 TIDTILS
+2716 
-2723 EPTITLDSADDSA
+2723 
-2736 AGDNI
+2736 
-2741 TNVKMPGFTL
+2741 
-2751 GNIDAD
+2751 
-2757 VTKVVVT
+2757 
-2764 VAHDG
+2764 
-2769 KNQQIELIKNGG
+2769 
-2781 VWRFTPGAAWTDG
+2781 
-2794 DYTLTVK
+2794 
-2801 VEDKAGNTNYSAP
+2801 
-2814 LTVTIDT
+2814 
-2821 QTSIDRIELLNDTGI
+2821 
-2836 VGDNLTNE
+2836 
-2844 ARPQFHITVPTDVN
+2844 
-2858 SVQLSLD
+2858 
-2865 GGINWVN
+2865 
-2872 ATLTSDGVWEYIW
+2872 
-2885 PTDLV
+2885 
-2890 ENTYT
+2890 
-2895 LTVKATDVAGNT
+2895 
-2907 ATETLNFIIDTTLST
+2907 
-2922 PTITLDSADDSGTAN
+2922 
-2937 DNKTNVKTPGFI
+2937 
-2949 IGGIDSDV
+2949 
-2957 TQVVVQVMRDGHSE
+2957 
-2971 EVELTQTNGQWRF
+2971 
-2984 VPGSAWTDGDYT
+2984 
-2996 LTVTVKDEAGNIRH
+2996 
-3010 SAPLTVTID
+3010 
-3019 TQITIDHIELVN
+3019 
-3031 DSGIPDDNLTNN
+3031 
-3043 VRPHFQVTVPTD
+3043 RPHFQVTVPTD

-3171 VLTATKGATGIWS
+3171 VLTATKDATGNWSVTPTGTWADGDYTLTVRVEDEAGNEKHSASLTVTVDTQITIDAIELVNDNGIPGDNMTNDAHPQFRVTVPGDVNEVSLSIDGGVTWVKATQSATPGVWNYTWPGTVPDGDYTLNVKATDNAGNTVTETLHFTIDTTLSTPVIVLDSADDTGIQGDNMTNRTQPTFNLQHIDDDAVRVTVSVEHGGVTTTFDATKGVGGWTFTPPTSWGAGDYTLSVSVEDKAGNTSHSASLTVTVDTQIAINNIELVNDSGIPDDNLTNNVRPQFQVKVPTDVNEVRLSIDGGKTWFNATQSATPGVWDYTWLADVGEGKHTLTVEATDKAGNQTTQKLDFIIDTLLSEPTIVLDSTDDSGTKGDNLTNANKPTFLLGNIDADARYVTVEVQHGSTKEVLTATKGATGIWS

-3203 DDAGNVKYSAP
+3203 DEAGNVKYSAP

-3226 VIELVNDNGIP
+3226 AIELVNDNGIP

-3322 PTIAMDS
+3322 PTITMDS

-3347 FTIGNIDADAHSVI
+3347 FTIGNIDSDAQSVI

-3414 VVTVDTQTSITDI
+3414 IVTVDTQTSITDI

-3464 GGANWVSATQGIEG
+3464 GGANWVSAAQGIEG

-3489 DGKHTLT
+3489 DGKHILT

-3619 QIAIDRIELV
+3619 QIAIDHIELV

-3686 DMPEGQHTLT
+3686 DMPEGQHTLI
-3696 VEVTDGAGNKMTE
+3696 VEVTDGAGNKMTG
-3709 TLNFTID
+3709 TLDFTID

-3741 SVTQPVFVL
+3741 SVTQPIFVL

-3845 DRPVFDIHQVDSDVT
+3845 DRPVFDIRQVDSDVT

-3957 VVQVRV
+3957 VIQVRV

-3993 TYTLRVEATDEAGN
+3993 TYTLRVEATDQAGN

-4186 LPDGQHTLLVDV
+4186 LPDGKHTLLVDV

-4302 TKTSAELRIEIDTQV
+4302 TKTSAELQIEIDTQV

-4523 GESAVDNITSVTTP
+4523 GESAVDNITSVTKP

-4557 VSYSVT
+4557 VSYPVT

-4619 DTGNSNSDNLT
+4619 DTGSSNSDNLT

-4653 DKSGREVLKQ
+4653 DKSGREVLKH

-4720 PSIDDQHE
+4720 PSIDDQYE
-4728 ATSLRPEFKGF
+4728 ATSLRPEFKGL

-4835 IGSTLPNT
+4835 VGNTLPNA

-4966 NDGNYEL
+4966 NDGNYVL

-5075 DKAGNSQQKEILIEH
+5075 DKAGNSQQKDILIEH

-5292 SNSGSLDDLITNHN
+5292 SNSGSLDDLITSHN

-5378 STFIDNPA
+5378 STFIDNPV
-5386 MVAGSDNGIFS
+5386 MMAGSDNGIFS
-5397 NDSITSQTRPTFS
+5397 NDSITSQTRPAFS
-5410 IFGEM
+5410 IYGEM

-5534 VWVNEKGH
+5534 VWVNDKGH

-5583 KVFTS
+5583 QVFTS
-5588 ELDDNKSSSKTEWWS
+5588 ELDDNKSSSKTDWWS
-5603 NSDLITMRGTGEI
+5603 NSSTITMRGMGEI

-5629 ATAVVAATGRWEL
+5629 ATAVVAANGQWEL
-5642 STDKLPEGT
+5642 STDQLPEGK
-5651 YDISLVIEDSAGNRW
+5651 YDITLSIEDNAGNRK
-5666 EDVREIFIDRTPPNA
+5666 EEVHEIFIDRTPPNA

-5709 DSEGNT
+5709 DSNGNT

-5760 VPVISLSPDSDSGT
+5760 TPVISLSPDSDSGT
-5774 VGDNITRDKQPT
+5774 VGDNITRDNQPT

-5859 VPEIALAAGED
+5859 VPEIALAAGEG

-5875 SDNVTNHT
+5875 SDNVTNHNHT

-5927 AWNDGNYTLSVTVVD
+5927 AWNDGTYTLSVTVVD
-5942 RAGNSQQ
+5942 RAGNSLQ
-5949 SASLAVTVDSTV
+5949 SASLEVTVDSTV

-5995 HLRTEPSAAEES
+5995 HLRTVPSAAEES
-6007 VVKVTA
+6007 VVKETA

-6024 DEIDR
+6024 DEIER

-6041 PENIVNVSIMFEGEE
+6041 PENIVNVSVMFEGEE

-6088 DNDFLIKEKTFS
+6088 DDDFLIKEKTFS

-6113 VRGKTE
+6113 ARGKTE

>member
-33 SGPDMNITTPRGS
+33 SGPDMNITTPHGS

-532 YFSAEIETTNDSGI
+532 YFSAEIETTDDSGI

-592 NFTSDSVEGINNL
+592 NFTSDSVEGVNNL

-619 SFSYVIDTIAPVP
+619 SFSYVIDTVAPVP
-632 PTVSLEDYVVLPN
+632 PTVSLEDFVVLPN

-694 FLQGAYDIEIISQDA
+694 FLQGSYDIEIISQDA

-1026 VSLSPDSDSGISDDN
+1026 VSLSPDSDSGIADDN

-1108 NKANSAIFDFTIDT
+1108 NKANSAVFDFTIDT

-1183 GSWLFIPGNTWA
+1183 GSWLFTPGNTWA

-1209 GNTNYSAPLTVVI
+1209 GNTSYSAPLTVVI

-1381 TGGWTFT
+1381 TGGWSFT
-1388 PPTSW
+1388 PTGAW

-1438 PDDNLTNNVRPH
+1438 PNDNLTNNVRPH

-1474 ATQSATPGVWDYIWP
+1474 ATQSATPGAWDYIWP

-1502 ATDEAGNKATQTLD
+1502 ATDKAGNKTTQELD

-2126 VLDNTDDSGTK
+2126 VLDSTDDSGTK

-2321 LSTPVIVLD
+2321 LSVPVIVLN
-2330 SADDSG
+2330 SADDTG
-2336 VHGDNMTNHTQ
+2336 VQGDNMTNSTQ

-2376 ATKDAGGWTFTPTG
+2376 ATKGVGGWSFTPTG

-2450 QVTVPT
+2450 QVKVPT
-2456 DVNVVRL
+2456 DVN
-2463 SIDGGKTW
+2463 
-2471 FNATQSATPGVW
+2471 
-2483 DYIWPD
+2483 
-2489 DVADGG
+2489 
-2495 YTLTVEATDEAGNKA
+2495 E
-2510 TQTLDFTIDTTL
+2510 
-2522 SVPTLSLDSADDS
+2522 
-2535 GIAGDNITNVK
+2535 
-2546 TPGFT
+2546 
-2551 LNNIDTDVSR
+2551 
-2561 VIVEVMHNG
+2561 
-2570 IKQEVPLVQTG
+2570 
-2581 GQWRFAPTSDWA
+2581 
-2593 DGDYILTVKV
+2593 
-2603 EDRAGNVK
+2603 
-2611 QSAPLTVTVDTHI
+2611 
-2624 AIDRIELVNDSGIP
+2624 
-2638 GDNLTNE
+2638 
-2645 ARPHFQVTVPADVN
+2645 
-2659 GVRLSIDG
+2659 
-2667 GKTWFDA
+2667 
-2674 TQSATSGV
+2674 
-2682 WDYTWL
+2682 
-2688 TNVAN
+2688 
-2693 GPHTLMVEASDKA
+2693 
-2706 GNKTTQKLDF
+2706 
-2716 TIDTILS
+2716 
-2723 EPTITLDSADDSA
+2723 
-2736 AGDNI
+2736 
-2741 TNVKMPGFTL
+2741 
-2751 GNIDAD
+2751 
-2757 VTKVVVT
+2757 
-2764 VAHDG
+2764 
-2769 KNQQIELIKNGG
+2769 
-2781 VWRFTPGAAWTDG
+2781 
-2794 DYTLTVK
+2794 
-2801 VEDKAGNTNYSAP
+2801 
-2814 LTVTIDT
+2814 
-2821 QTSIDRIELLNDTGI
+2821 
-2836 VGDNLTNE
+2836 
-2844 ARPQFHITVPTDVN
+2844 
-2858 SVQLSLD
+2858 
-2865 GGINWVN
+2865 
-2872 ATLTSDGVWEYIW
+2872 
-2885 PTDLV
+2885 
-2890 ENTYT
+2890 
-2895 LTVKATDVAGNT
+2895 
-2907 ATETLNFIIDTTLST
+2907 
-2922 PTITLDSADDSGTAN
+2922 
-2937 DNKTNVKTPGFI
+2937 
-2949 IGGIDSDV
+2949 
-2957 TQVVVQVMRDGHSE
+2957 
-2971 EVELTQTNGQWRF
+2971 
-2984 VPGSAWTDGDYT
+2984 
-2996 LTVTVKDEAGNIRH
+2996 
-3010 SAPLTVTID
+3010 
-3019 TQITIDHIELVN
+3019 
-3031 DSGIPDDNLTNN
+3031 
-3043 VRPHFQVTVPTD
+3043 
-3055 VNVVRLSIDGGKTW
+3055 VRLSIDGGKTW

-3105 NKTTQQ
+3105 NQTTQK
-3111 LDFIIDTL
+3111 LDFIIDTM
-3119 LSEPTIVLDNTDDSG
+3119 LSEPTIVLDSTDDSG

-3139 LTNVNKPTFLLGNID
+3139 LTNANKPTFILGNID

-3163 VQHGGTKE
+3163 VQYGGTKE

-3189 TWADGDYTLTVRVE
+3189 TWADGYYTLTVRVE

-3391 DGSYTLTVEVT
+3391 DGSYTLTVEVQ

-3520 TPTIALDSTDDTGTP
+3520 TPTIELDSTDDTGTP

-3716 ITLLTPTIELAPD
+3716 ITLMTPTIELAPD

-3845 DRPVFDIHQVDSDVT
+3845 DRPVFDIRQVDSDVT

-4302 TKTSAELRIEIDTQV
+4302 TKTSAELKIEIDTQV

-4523 GESAVDNITSVTTP
+4523 GESAVDNITSVTKP

-4557 VSYSVT
+4557 VSYPVT

-4835 IGSTLPNT
+4835 VGNTLPNA

-4966 NDGNYEL
+4966 NDGNYVL

-5037 IRNPQ
+5037 IRSPQ

-5075 DKAGNSQQKEILIEH
+5075 DKAGNSQQKDILIEH

-5410 IFGEM
+5410 ISGEM

-5583 KVFTS
+5583 QVFTS
-5588 ELDDNKSSSKTEWWS
+5588 ELDDNKSSSKTDWWS
-5603 NSDLITMRGTGEI
+5603 NSSTITMRGMGEI

-5629 ATAVVAATGRWEL
+5629 ATAVVAANGQWEL
-5642 STDKLPEGT
+5642 STDQLPEGK
-5651 YDISLVIEDSAGNRW
+5651 YDITLSIEDNAGNRK
-5666 EDVREIFIDRTPPNA
+5666 EEVHEIFIDRTPPNA

-5709 DSEGNT
+5709 DSNGNT

-5823 TPLADGSYTISVI
+5823 TPLTDGSYTISVI

-5927 AWNDGNYTLSVTVVD
+5927 AWNDGTYTLSVTVVD

-5995 HLRTEPSAAEES
+5995 HLRTVPSAAEES
-6007 VVKVTA
+6007 VVKETA

-6041 PENIVNVSIMFEGEE
+6041 PENIVNVSVMFEGEE

>member
-231 DAESVKEPLKVTLA
+231 DAESAKEPLKVTLA

-2126 VLDNTDDSGTK
+2126 VLDSTDDSGTK

-2162 VEVQHGGT
+2162 VEVQHDGT

-2483 DYIWPD
+2483 DY
-2489 DVADGG
+2489 
-2495 YTLTVEATDEAGNKA
+2495 
-2510 TQTLDFTIDTTL
+2510 
-2522 SVPTLSLDSADDS
+2522 
-2535 GIAGDNITNVK
+2535 
-2546 TPGFT
+2546 
-2551 LNNIDTDVSR
+2551 
-2561 VIVEVMHNG
+2561 
-2570 IKQEVPLVQTG
+2570 
-2581 GQWRFAPTSDWA
+2581 
-2593 DGDYILTVKV
+2593 
-2603 EDRAGNVK
+2603 
-2611 QSAPLTVTVDTHI
+2611 
-2624 AIDRIELVNDSGIP
+2624 
-2638 GDNLTNE
+2638 
-2645 ARPHFQVTVPADVN
+2645 
-2659 GVRLSIDG
+2659 
-2667 GKTWFDA
+2667 
-2674 TQSATSGV
+2674 
-2682 WDYTWL
+2682 
-2688 TNVAN
+2688 
-2693 GPHTLMVEASDKA
+2693 
-2706 GNKTTQKLDF
+2706 
-2716 TIDTILS
+2716 
-2723 EPTITLDSADDSA
+2723 
-2736 AGDNI
+2736 
-2741 TNVKMPGFTL
+2741 
-2751 GNIDAD
+2751 
-2757 VTKVVVT
+2757 
-2764 VAHDG
+2764 
-2769 KNQQIELIKNGG
+2769 
-2781 VWRFTPGAAWTDG
+2781 
-2794 DYTLTVK
+2794 
-2801 VEDKAGNTNYSAP
+2801 
-2814 LTVTIDT
+2814 
-2821 QTSIDRIELLNDTGI
+2821 
-2836 VGDNLTNE
+2836 
-2844 ARPQFHITVPTDVN
+2844 
-2858 SVQLSLD
+2858 
-2865 GGINWVN
+2865 
-2872 ATLTSDGVWEYIW
+2872 
-2885 PTDLV
+2885 
-2890 ENTYT
+2890 
-2895 LTVKATDVAGNT
+2895 
-2907 ATETLNFIIDTTLST
+2907 
-2922 PTITLDSADDSGTAN
+2922 
-2937 DNKTNVKTPGFI
+2937 
-2949 IGGIDSDV
+2949 
-2957 TQVVVQVMRDGHSE
+2957 
-2971 EVELTQTNGQWRF
+2971 
-2984 VPGSAWTDGDYT
+2984 
-2996 LTVTVKDEAGNIRH
+2996 
-3010 SAPLTVTID
+3010 
-3019 TQITIDHIELVN
+3019 
-3031 DSGIPDDNLTNN
+3031 
-3043 VRPHFQVTVPTD
+3043 
-3055 VNVVRLSIDGGKTW
+3055 
-3069 FNATQSATP
+3069 
-3078 GVWDYTWLADV
+3078 TWLADV

-3139 LTNVNKPTFLLGNID
+3139 LTNVDKPTFLLGNID

-4557 VSYSVT
+4557 VSYPVT

>member
-431 APEKPTIELDDSSDS
+431 PPEKPTIELDDSSDS

-1065 DAMSDTQ
+1065 DAASDTQ

-1108 NKANSAIFDFTIDT
+1108 NKANSAVFDFTIDT

-1330 DSADD
+1330 NSADD
-1335 TGIQG
+1335 TGVQG

-1381 TGGWTFT
+1381 TGGWSFT
-1388 PPTSW
+1388 PTGAW

-1438 PDDNLTNNVRPH
+1438 PNDNLTNNVRPH
-1450 FQVTVP
+1450 FQVKVP

-1474 ATQSATPGVWDYIWP
+1474 ATQSATPGAWDYIWP

-1502 ATDEAGNKATQTLD
+1502 ATDKAGNKTTQELD

-2017 TIDTQITIDHI
+2017 TIDTQI
-2028 ELVNDSGIPDD
+2028 
-2039 NLTNNVRPHFQV
+2039 
-2051 TVPTDVNVVRLSIDG
+2051 
-2066 GKTWFNA
+2066 A
-2073 TQSATPGVWDYTW
+2073 
-2086 LADVGEGKHTL
+2086 
-2097 TVEATDKAGNKTTQ
+2097 
-2111 QLDFIID
+2111 
-2118 TLLSEPTI
+2118 
-2126 VLDNTDDSGTK
+2126 
-2137 GDHLT
+2137 
-2142 NVNKP
+2142 
-2147 TFLLGNIDADARYVT
+2147 
-2162 VEVQHGGT
+2162 
-2170 KEVLTAT
+2170 
-2177 KDATGNWSVTPTGT
+2177 
-2191 WADGDYTLTVRVEDE
+2191 
-2206 AGNEKH
+2206 
-2212 SASLTVTVDTQ
+2212 
-2223 ITIDVIELVN
+2223 
-2233 DNGIPGDNMTNDA
+2233 
-2246 HPQFRVTVPGDVNE
+2246 
-2260 VSLSIDGGVTW
+2260 
-2271 VKATQSA
+2271 
-2278 TPGVWNYTWPGTVPD
+2278 
-2293 GDYTLNVKATDNAG
+2293 
-2307 NTVTETLH
+2307 
-2315 FTIDTT
+2315 
-2321 LSTPVIVLD
+2321 
-2330 SADDSG
+2330 
-2336 VHGDNMTNHTQ
+2336 
-2347 PTFALQ
+2347 
-2353 HIDDD
+2353 
-2358 AVRVTVSVEHGG
+2358 
-2370 VTTTFD
+2370 
-2376 ATKDAGGWTFTPTG
+2376 
-2390 AWADGDYTLS
+2390 
-2400 VSVEDKAGN
+2400 
-2409 TSHSASLTV
+2409 
-2418 TVDTQI
+2418 
-2424 AINNIE
+2424 
-2430 LVNDSG
+2430 
-2436 IPDDN
+2436 
-2441 LTNNVRPHF
+2441 
-2450 QVTVPT
+2450 
-2456 DVNVVRL
+2456 
-2463 SIDGGKTW
+2463 
-2471 FNATQSATPGVW
+2471 
-2483 DYIWPD
+2483 
-2489 DVADGG
+2489 
-2495 YTLTVEATDEAGNKA
+2495 
-2510 TQTLDFTIDTTL
+2510 
-2522 SVPTLSLDSADDS
+2522 
-2535 GIAGDNITNVK
+2535 
-2546 TPGFT
+2546 
-2551 LNNIDTDVSR
+2551 
-2561 VIVEVMHNG
+2561 
-2570 IKQEVPLVQTG
+2570 
-2581 GQWRFAPTSDWA
+2581 
-2593 DGDYILTVKV
+2593 
-2603 EDRAGNVK
+2603 
-2611 QSAPLTVTVDTHI
+2611 
-2624 AIDRIELVNDSGIP
+2624 
-2638 GDNLTNE
+2638 
-2645 ARPHFQVTVPADVN
+2645 
-2659 GVRLSIDG
+2659 
-2667 GKTWFDA
+2667 
-2674 TQSATSGV
+2674 
-2682 WDYTWL
+2682 
-2688 TNVAN
+2688 
-2693 GPHTLMVEASDKA
+2693 
-2706 GNKTTQKLDF
+2706 
-2716 TIDTILS
+2716 
-2723 EPTITLDSADDSA
+2723 
-2736 AGDNI
+2736 
-2741 TNVKMPGFTL
+2741 
-2751 GNIDAD
+2751 
-2757 VTKVVVT
+2757 
-2764 VAHDG
+2764 
-2769 KNQQIELIKNGG
+2769 
-2781 VWRFTPGAAWTDG
+2781 
-2794 DYTLTVK
+2794 
-2801 VEDKAGNTNYSAP
+2801 
-2814 LTVTIDT
+2814 
-2821 QTSIDRIELLNDTGI
+2821 
-2836 VGDNLTNE
+2836 
-2844 ARPQFHITVPTDVN
+2844 
-2858 SVQLSLD
+2858 
-2865 GGINWVN
+2865 
-2872 ATLTSDGVWEYIW
+2872 
-2885 PTDLV
+2885 
-2890 ENTYT
+2890 
-2895 LTVKATDVAGNT
+2895 
-2907 ATETLNFIIDTTLST
+2907 
-2922 PTITLDSADDSGTAN
+2922 
-2937 DNKTNVKTPGFI
+2937 
-2949 IGGIDSDV
+2949 
-2957 TQVVVQVMRDGHSE
+2957 
-2971 EVELTQTNGQWRF
+2971 
-2984 VPGSAWTDGDYT
+2984 
-2996 LTVTVKDEAGNIRH
+2996 
-3010 SAPLTVTID
+3010 
-3019 TQITIDHIELVN
+3019 IDHIELVN

-3171 VLTATKGATGIWS
+3171 VLTATKDATGNWSVTPTGTWADGDYTLTVRVEDEAGNEKHSASLTVTVDTQITIDAIELVNDNGIPGDNMTNDAHPQFRVTVPGDVNEVSLSIDGGVTWVKATQSATPGVWNYTWPGTVPDGDYTLNVKATDNAGNTVTETLHFTIDTTLSVPVIVLNSADDTGVQGDNMTNSTQPTFALQHIDDDAVRVTVSVEHGGVTTTFDATKGTGGWSFTPTGAWADGDYTLSVSVEDKAGNTSHSASLTVTVDTQIAINNIELVNDSGIPDDNLTNNVRPHFQVKVPTDVNEVRLSIDGGKTWFNATQSATPGVWDYTWLADVGEGKHTLTVEATDKAGNQTTQKLDFIIDTMLSEPTIVLDSTDDSGTKGDNLTNANKPTFILGNIDADARYVTVEVQYGGTKKVLTATKGATGIWS

-3189 TWADGDYTLTVRVE
+3189 TWADGDYMLTVRVE

-3322 PTIAMDS
+3322 PTITMDS

-3347 FTIGNIDADAHSVI
+3347 FTIGNIDSDAQSVI

-3414 VVTVDTQTSITDI
+3414 IVTVDTQTSITDI

-3464 GGANWVSATQGIEG
+3464 GGANWVSAAQGIEG

-3619 QIAIDRIELV
+3619 QIAIDHIELV

-3716 ITLLTPTIELAPD
+3716 ITLMTPTIELAPD

-3845 DRPVFDIHQVDSDVT
+3845 DRPVFDIRQVDSDVT

-4302 TKTSAELRIEIDTQV
+4302 TKTSAELKIEIDTQV

-4523 GESAVDNITSVTTP
+4523 GESAVDNITSVTKP
-4537 RFVIGNVPA
+4537 RFVIGNVSA

-4557 VSYSVT
+4557 VSYPVT

-4966 NDGNYEL
+4966 NDGNYVL

-5037 IRNPQ
+5037 IRSPQ

-5075 DKAGNSQQKEILIEH
+5075 DKAGNSQQKDILIEH

-5410 IFGEM
+5410 ISGEM

-5466 SKTLNFTID
+5466 SKTLKFTID

-5583 KVFTS
+5583 QVFTS
-5588 ELDDNKSSSKTEWWS
+5588 ELDDNKSSSKTDWWS
-5603 NSDLITMRGTGEI
+5603 NSSTITMRGMGEI

-5629 ATAVVAATGRWEL
+5629 ATAVVAANGQWEL
-5642 STDKLPEGT
+5642 STDQLPEGK
-5651 YDISLVIEDSAGNRW
+5651 YDITLSIEDNAGNRK
-5666 EDVREIFIDRTPPNA
+5666 EEVHEIFIDRTPPNA

-5709 DSEGNT
+5709 DSNGNT

-5870 NGASD
+5870 NGVSD

-5905 NGVTDIYQAT
+5905 NGVTDTYQAT

-5927 AWNDGNYTLSVTVVD
+5927 AWNDGTYTLSVTVVD

-5995 HLRTEPSAAEES
+5995 HLRTVPSAAEES
-6007 VVKVTA
+6007 VVKETA

-6113 VRGKTE
+6113 ARGKTE

>member
-1026 VSLSPDSDSGISDDN
+1026 VSLSPDSDSGIADDN

-1065 DAMSDTQ
+1065 DAASDTQ

-1108 NKANSAIFDFTIDT
+1108 NKANSAVFDFTIDT

-1381 TGGWTFT
+1381 TGGWSFT
-1388 PPTSW
+1388 PTGAW

-1474 ATQSATPGVWDYIWP
+1474 ATQSATPGAWDYIWP

-1502 ATDEAGNKATQTLD
+1502 ATDKAGNKTTQELD

-1638 PGDNLTNEARP
+1638 PDDNLTNEARP

-1700 VEASDKAGNK
+1700 VEATDKAGNK

-1793 DGDYTLTVKVEDK
+1793 DGNYTLTVKVEDK

-2017 TIDTQITIDHI
+2017 TIDTQI
-2028 ELVNDSGIPDD
+2028 
-2039 NLTNNVRPHFQV
+2039 
-2051 TVPTDVNVVRLSIDG
+2051 
-2066 GKTWFNA
+2066 A
-2073 TQSATPGVWDYTW
+2073 
-2086 LADVGEGKHTL
+2086 
-2097 TVEATDKAGNKTTQ
+2097 
-2111 QLDFIID
+2111 
-2118 TLLSEPTI
+2118 
-2126 VLDNTDDSGTK
+2126 
-2137 GDHLT
+2137 
-2142 NVNKP
+2142 
-2147 TFLLGNIDADARYVT
+2147 
-2162 VEVQHGGT
+2162 
-2170 KEVLTAT
+2170 
-2177 KDATGNWSVTPTGT
+2177 
-2191 WADGDYTLTVRVEDE
+2191 
-2206 AGNEKH
+2206 
-2212 SASLTVTVDTQ
+2212 
-2223 ITIDVIELVN
+2223 
-2233 DNGIPGDNMTNDA
+2233 
-2246 HPQFRVTVPGDVNE
+2246 
-2260 VSLSIDGGVTW
+2260 
-2271 VKATQSA
+2271 
-2278 TPGVWNYTWPGTVPD
+2278 
-2293 GDYTLNVKATDNAG
+2293 
-2307 NTVTETLH
+2307 
-2315 FTIDTT
+2315 
-2321 LSTPVIVLD
+2321 
-2330 SADDSG
+2330 
-2336 VHGDNMTNHTQ
+2336 
-2347 PTFALQ
+2347 
-2353 HIDDD
+2353 
-2358 AVRVTVSVEHGG
+2358 
-2370 VTTTFD
+2370 
-2376 ATKDAGGWTFTPTG
+2376 
-2390 AWADGDYTLS
+2390 
-2400 VSVEDKAGN
+2400 
-2409 TSHSASLTV
+2409 
-2418 TVDTQI
+2418 
-2424 AINNIE
+2424 
-2430 LVNDSG
+2430 
-2436 IPDDN
+2436 
-2441 LTNNVRPHF
+2441 
-2450 QVTVPT
+2450 
-2456 DVNVVRL
+2456 
-2463 SIDGGKTW
+2463 
-2471 FNATQSATPGVW
+2471 
-2483 DYIWPD
+2483 
-2489 DVADGG
+2489 
-2495 YTLTVEATDEAGNKA
+2495 
-2510 TQTLDFTIDTTL
+2510 
-2522 SVPTLSLDSADDS
+2522 
-2535 GIAGDNITNVK
+2535 
-2546 TPGFT
+2546 
-2551 LNNIDTDVSR
+2551 
-2561 VIVEVMHNG
+2561 
-2570 IKQEVPLVQTG
+2570 
-2581 GQWRFAPTSDWA
+2581 
-2593 DGDYILTVKV
+2593 
-2603 EDRAGNVK
+2603 
-2611 QSAPLTVTVDTHI
+2611 
-2624 AIDRIELVNDSGIP
+2624 
-2638 GDNLTNE
+2638 
-2645 ARPHFQVTVPADVN
+2645 
-2659 GVRLSIDG
+2659 
-2667 GKTWFDA
+2667 
-2674 TQSATSGV
+2674 
-2682 WDYTWL
+2682 
-2688 TNVAN
+2688 
-2693 GPHTLMVEASDKA
+2693 
-2706 GNKTTQKLDF
+2706 
-2716 TIDTILS
+2716 
-2723 EPTITLDSADDSA
+2723 
-2736 AGDNI
+2736 
-2741 TNVKMPGFTL
+2741 
-2751 GNIDAD
+2751 
-2757 VTKVVVT
+2757 
-2764 VAHDG
+2764 
-2769 KNQQIELIKNGG
+2769 
-2781 VWRFTPGAAWTDG
+2781 
-2794 DYTLTVK
+2794 
-2801 VEDKAGNTNYSAP
+2801 
-2814 LTVTIDT
+2814 
-2821 QTSIDRIELLNDTGI
+2821 
-2836 VGDNLTNE
+2836 
-2844 ARPQFHITVPTDVN
+2844 
-2858 SVQLSLD
+2858 
-2865 GGINWVN
+2865 
-2872 ATLTSDGVWEYIW
+2872 
-2885 PTDLV
+2885 
-2890 ENTYT
+2890 
-2895 LTVKATDVAGNT
+2895 
-2907 ATETLNFIIDTTLST
+2907 
-2922 PTITLDSADDSGTAN
+2922 
-2937 DNKTNVKTPGFI
+2937 
-2949 IGGIDSDV
+2949 
-2957 TQVVVQVMRDGHSE
+2957 
-2971 EVELTQTNGQWRF
+2971 
-2984 VPGSAWTDGDYT
+2984 
-2996 LTVTVKDEAGNIRH
+2996 
-3010 SAPLTVTID
+3010 
-3019 TQITIDHIELVN
+3019 IDHIELVN

-3171 VLTATKGATGIWS
+3171 VLTATKDATGNWSVTPTGTWADGDYTLTVRVEDEAGNEKHSASLTVTVDTQITIDAIELVNDNGIPGDNMTNDAHPQFRVTVPGDVNEVSLSIDGGVTWVKATQSATPGVWNYTWPGTVPDGDYTLNVKATDNAGNTVTETLHFTIDTTLSVPVIVLNSADDTGVQGDNMTNSTQPTFALQHIDDDAVRVTVSVEHGGVTTTFDATKGVGGWSFTPTGAWADGDYTLSVSVEDKAGNTSHSASLTVTVDTQIAINNIELVNDSGIPDDNLTNNVRPHFQVKVPTDVNEVRLSIDGGKTWFNATQSATPGVWDYTWLADVGEGKHTLTVEATDKAGNQTTQKLDFIIDTMLSEPTIVLDSTDDSGTKGDNLTNANKPTFILGNIDADARYVTVEVQYGGTKEVLTATKGATGIWS

-3189 TWADGDYTLTVRVE
+3189 TWADGDYMLTVRVE

-3322 PTIAMDS
+3322 PTITMDS

-3347 FTIGNIDADAHSVI
+3347 FTIGNIDSDAQSVI

-3414 VVTVDTQTSITDI
+3414 IVTVDTQTSITDI

-3464 GGANWVSATQGIEG
+3464 GGANWVSAAQGIEG

-3619 QIAIDRIELV
+3619 QIAIDHIELV

-3716 ITLLTPTIELAPD
+3716 ITLMTPTIELAPD

-3845 DRPVFDIHQVDSDVT
+3845 DRPVFDIRQVDSDVT

-3937 QNDQLTNVAKP
+3937 RNDQLTNVAKP

-4302 TKTSAELRIEIDTQV
+4302 TKTSAELKIEIDTQV

-4523 GESAVDNITSVTTP
+4523 GESAVDNITSVTKP

-4557 VSYSVT
+4557 VSYPVT

-4835 IGSTLPNT
+4835 VGNTLPNA

-4966 NDGNYEL
+4966 NDGNYVL

-5037 IRNPQ
+5037 IRSPQ

-5075 DKAGNSQQKEILIEH
+5075 DKAGNSQQKDILIEH

-5410 IFGEM
+5410 ISGEM

-5534 VWVNEKGH
+5534 VWVNDKGH

-5583 KVFTS
+5583 QVFTS
-5588 ELDDNKSSSKTEWWS
+5588 ELDDNKSSSKTDWWS
-5603 NSDLITMRGTGEI
+5603 NSSTITMRGMGEI

-5629 ATAVVAATGRWEL
+5629 ATAVVAANGQWEL
-5642 STDKLPEGT
+5642 STDQLPEGK
-5651 YDISLVIEDSAGNRW
+5651 YDITLSIEDNAGNRK
-5666 EDVREIFIDRTPPNA
+5666 EEVHEIFIDRTPPNA

-5709 DSEGNT
+5709 DSNGNT

-5995 HLRTEPSAAEES
+5995 HLRTVPSAAEES
-6007 VVKVTA
+6007 VVKETA

-6113 VRGKTE
+6113 ARGKTE

>member
-431 APEKPTIELDDSSDS
+431 PPEKPTIELDDSSDS

-452 ITNSTLPTFIGV
+452 ITNSTLSTFIGV

-1026 VSLSPDSDSGISDDN
+1026 VSLSPDSDSGIADDN

-1108 NKANSAIFDFTIDT
+1108 NKANSAVFDFTIDT

-1531 SADDSGIAGDNITNV
+1531 SADDSGIAGDNITSV

-1638 PGDNLTNEARP
+1638 PDDNLTNEARP

-1700 VEASDKAGNK
+1700 VEA
-1710 TTQKLDFTIDTIL
+1710 T
-1723 SEPTI
+1723 
-1728 TLDSADDSA
+1728 
-1737 AGDNITNVKMPGF
+1737 
-1750 TLGNIDADVTKVV
+1750 
-1763 VTVAHDGKNQQIELI
+1763 
-1778 KNGGV
+1778 
-1783 WRFTPGAAWT
+1783 
-1793 DGDYTLTVKVEDK
+1793 
-1806 AGNTNY
+1806 
-1812 SAPLTVTID
+1812 
-1821 TQTSID
+1821 
-1827 RIELLNDTGIVGDN
+1827 
-1841 LTNEARPQFHITV
+1841 
-1854 PTDVNSVQLSLDGG
+1854 
-1868 INWVNATLTSDGVWE
+1868 
-1883 YIWPTDLV
+1883 
-1891 ENTYTLTVKAT
+1891 
-1902 DVAGNTATETLNFII
+1902 
-1917 DTTLSTPTITLDS
+1917 
-1930 ADDSGTANDNKTNVK
+1930 
-1945 TPGFIIGGID
+1945 
-1955 SDVTQVVVQV
+1955 
-1965 MRDGHSEEV
+1965 
-1974 ELTQTNGQW
+1974 
-1983 RFVPGSAWT
+1983 
-1992 DGDYTLTVTV
+1992 
-2002 KDEAGNIRHSAPLTV
+2002 
-2017 TIDTQITIDHI
+2017 
-2028 ELVNDSGIPDD
+2028 
-2039 NLTNNVRPHFQV
+2039 
-2051 TVPTDVNVVRLSIDG
+2051 
-2066 GKTWFNA
+2066 
-2073 TQSATPGVWDYTW
+2073 
-2086 LADVGEGKHTL
+2086 
-2097 TVEATDKAGNKTTQ
+2097 
-2111 QLDFIID
+2111 
-2118 TLLSEPTI
+2118 
-2126 VLDNTDDSGTK
+2126 
-2137 GDHLT
+2137 
-2142 NVNKP
+2142 
-2147 TFLLGNIDADARYVT
+2147 
-2162 VEVQHGGT
+2162 
-2170 KEVLTAT
+2170 
-2177 KDATGNWSVTPTGT
+2177 
-2191 WADGDYTLTVRVEDE
+2191 
-2206 AGNEKH
+2206 
-2212 SASLTVTVDTQ
+2212 
-2223 ITIDVIELVN
+2223 
-2233 DNGIPGDNMTNDA
+2233 
-2246 HPQFRVTVPGDVNE
+2246 
-2260 VSLSIDGGVTW
+2260 
-2271 VKATQSA
+2271 
-2278 TPGVWNYTWPGTVPD
+2278 
-2293 GDYTLNVKATDNAG
+2293 
-2307 NTVTETLH
+2307 
-2315 FTIDTT
+2315 
-2321 LSTPVIVLD
+2321 
-2330 SADDSG
+2330 
-2336 VHGDNMTNHTQ
+2336 
-2347 PTFALQ
+2347 
-2353 HIDDD
+2353 
-2358 AVRVTVSVEHGG
+2358 
-2370 VTTTFD
+2370 
-2376 ATKDAGGWTFTPTG
+2376 
-2390 AWADGDYTLS
+2390 
-2400 VSVEDKAGN
+2400 
-2409 TSHSASLTV
+2409 
-2418 TVDTQI
+2418 
-2424 AINNIE
+2424 
-2430 LVNDSG
+2430 
-2436 IPDDN
+2436 
-2441 LTNNVRPHF
+2441 
-2450 QVTVPT
+2450 
-2456 DVNVVRL
+2456 
-2463 SIDGGKTW
+2463 
-2471 FNATQSATPGVW
+2471 
-2483 DYIWPD
+2483 
-2489 DVADGG
+2489 
-2495 YTLTVEATDEAGNKA
+2495 
-2510 TQTLDFTIDTTL
+2510 
-2522 SVPTLSLDSADDS
+2522 
-2535 GIAGDNITNVK
+2535 
-2546 TPGFT
+2546 
-2551 LNNIDTDVSR
+2551 
-2561 VIVEVMHNG
+2561 
-2570 IKQEVPLVQTG
+2570 
-2581 GQWRFAPTSDWA
+2581 
-2593 DGDYILTVKV
+2593 
-2603 EDRAGNVK
+2603 
-2611 QSAPLTVTVDTHI
+2611 
-2624 AIDRIELVNDSGIP
+2624 
-2638 GDNLTNE
+2638 
-2645 ARPHFQVTVPADVN
+2645 
-2659 GVRLSIDG
+2659 
-2667 GKTWFDA
+2667 
-2674 TQSATSGV
+2674 
-2682 WDYTWL
+2682 
-2688 TNVAN
+2688 
-2693 GPHTLMVEASDKA
+2693 DKA

-3171 VLTATKGATGIWS
+3171 VLTATKDATGNWSVTPTGTWADGDYTLTVRVEDDAGNVKYSASLTVTVDTQITIDVIELVNDSGTRGDNLTNDANPHFRITVPGDVNEVSLSIDGGVTWVKAMQSATPGVWNYTWPKTVADGDYTLTVKATDNAGNTVTRTLDFTIDTTLSTPVIVLDSADDSGVHGDNMTNHTQPTFALQHIDDDAVRVTVSVEHGGVTTTFDATKDAGGWTFTPTGAWADGDYTLSVSVEDKAGNTSHSASLTVTVDTQIAINNIELVNDSGIPNDNLTNNVRPHFQVTVPTDVNVVRLSIDGGKTWFNATQSATPGVWDYTWLADVGEGKHTLTVEATDKAGNQTTQKLDFIIDTLLSEPTIVLDSTDDSGTKGDNLTNANKPTFILGNIDADARYVTVEVQYGGTKEVLTATKGATGIWS

-3322 PTIAMDS
+3322 PTITMDS

-3347 FTIGNIDADAHSVI
+3347 FTIGNIDSDAQSVI

-3414 VVTVDTQTSITDI
+3414 IVTVDTQTSITDI

-3464 GGANWVSATQGIEG
+3464 GGANWVSAAQGIEG

-3619 QIAIDRIELV
+3619 QIAIDHIELV

-3716 ITLLTPTIELAPD
+3716 ITLMTPTIELAPD

-3845 DRPVFDIHQVDSDVT
+3845 DRPVFDIRQVDSDVT

-3885 FTPSASWAD
+3885 FAPSASWAD

-4557 VSYSVT
+4557 VSYPVT

-5027 GTAEAGSTLT
+5027 GIAEAGSTLT

-5265 GNTEVSKDYSVD
+5265 GNTEVSKNYSVD

-5556 LDITVKSTDRAG
+5556 LDITVKSTDRGG

-5995 HLRTEPSAAEES
+5995 HLRTVPSAAEES
-6007 VVKVTA
+6007 VVKETA

-6041 PENIVNVSIMFEGEE
+6041 PENIVNVSVMFEGEE

-6088 DNDFLIKEKTFS
+6088 DDDFLIKEKTFS

-6113 VRGKTE
+6113 ARGKTE

>member
-1 MGNKSIQK
+1 QK

-307 GTYNLEAEAKTAD
+307 GAYNLEAEAKTAD

-431 APEKPTIELDDSSDS
+431 PPEKPTIELDDSSDS

-632 PTVSLEDYVVLPN
+632 PTVSLEDFVVLPN

-1026 VSLSPDSDSGISDDN
+1026 VSLSPDSDSGIADDN

-1108 NKANSAIFDFTIDT
+1108 NKANSAVFDFTIDT

-1183 GSWLFIPGNTWA
+1183 GSWLFTPGNTWA

-1209 GNTNYSAPLTVVI
+1209 GNTSYSAPLTVVI

-1330 DSADD
+1330 NSADD
-1335 TGIQG
+1335 TGVQG

-1345 STQPTFALQHIDD
+1345 RTQPTFALQHIDD

-1474 ATQSATPGVWDYIWP
+1474 ATQSATPGAWDYIWP

-1502 ATDEAGNKATQTLD
+1502 ATDKAGNKTTQELD

-1710 TTQKLDFTIDTIL
+1710 TTQKLDFIIDTLL

-2126 VLDNTDDSGTK
+2126 VLDSTDDSGTK
-2137 GDHLT
+2137 GDNLT

-2321 LSTPVIVLD
+2321 LSVPVIVLN
-2330 SADDSG
+2330 SADDTG
-2336 VHGDNMTNHTQ
+2336 VQGDNMTNSTQ

-2376 ATKDAGGWTFTPTG
+2376 ATKGVGGWSFTPTG

-2450 QVTVPT
+2450 QVKVPT
-2456 DVNVVRL
+2456 DVN
-2463 SIDGGKTW
+2463 
-2471 FNATQSATPGVW
+2471 
-2483 DYIWPD
+2483 
-2489 DVADGG
+2489 
-2495 YTLTVEATDEAGNKA
+2495 E
-2510 TQTLDFTIDTTL
+2510 
-2522 SVPTLSLDSADDS
+2522 
-2535 GIAGDNITNVK
+2535 
-2546 TPGFT
+2546 
-2551 LNNIDTDVSR
+2551 
-2561 VIVEVMHNG
+2561 
-2570 IKQEVPLVQTG
+2570 
-2581 GQWRFAPTSDWA
+2581 
-2593 DGDYILTVKV
+2593 
-2603 EDRAGNVK
+2603 
-2611 QSAPLTVTVDTHI
+2611 
-2624 AIDRIELVNDSGIP
+2624 
-2638 GDNLTNE
+2638 
-2645 ARPHFQVTVPADVN
+2645 
-2659 GVRLSIDG
+2659 
-2667 GKTWFDA
+2667 
-2674 TQSATSGV
+2674 
-2682 WDYTWL
+2682 
-2688 TNVAN
+2688 
-2693 GPHTLMVEASDKA
+2693 
-2706 GNKTTQKLDF
+2706 
-2716 TIDTILS
+2716 
-2723 EPTITLDSADDSA
+2723 
-2736 AGDNI
+2736 
-2741 TNVKMPGFTL
+2741 
-2751 GNIDAD
+2751 
-2757 VTKVVVT
+2757 
-2764 VAHDG
+2764 
-2769 KNQQIELIKNGG
+2769 
-2781 VWRFTPGAAWTDG
+2781 
-2794 DYTLTVK
+2794 
-2801 VEDKAGNTNYSAP
+2801 
-2814 LTVTIDT
+2814 
-2821 QTSIDRIELLNDTGI
+2821 
-2836 VGDNLTNE
+2836 
-2844 ARPQFHITVPTDVN
+2844 
-2858 SVQLSLD
+2858 
-2865 GGINWVN
+2865 
-2872 ATLTSDGVWEYIW
+2872 
-2885 PTDLV
+2885 
-2890 ENTYT
+2890 
-2895 LTVKATDVAGNT
+2895 
-2907 ATETLNFIIDTTLST
+2907 
-2922 PTITLDSADDSGTAN
+2922 
-2937 DNKTNVKTPGFI
+2937 
-2949 IGGIDSDV
+2949 
-2957 TQVVVQVMRDGHSE
+2957 
-2971 EVELTQTNGQWRF
+2971 
-2984 VPGSAWTDGDYT
+2984 
-2996 LTVTVKDEAGNIRH
+2996 
-3010 SAPLTVTID
+3010 
-3019 TQITIDHIELVN
+3019 
-3031 DSGIPDDNLTNN
+3031 
-3043 VRPHFQVTVPTD
+3043 
-3055 VNVVRLSIDGGKTW
+3055 VRLSIDGGKTW

-3105 NKTTQQ
+3105 NQTTQK
-3111 LDFIIDTL
+3111 LDFIIDTM
-3119 LSEPTIVLDNTDDSG
+3119 LSEPTIVLDSTDDSG

-3139 LTNVNKPTFLLGNID
+3139 LTNANKPTFILGNID

-3163 VQHGGTKE
+3163 VQYGGTKE

-3322 PTIAMDS
+3322 PTITMDS

-3347 FTIGNIDADAHSVI
+3347 FTIGNIDSDAQSVI

-3414 VVTVDTQTSITDI
+3414 IVTVDTQTSITDI

-3464 GGANWVSATQGIEG
+3464 GGANWVSAAQGIEG

-3619 QIAIDRIELV
+3619 QIAIDHIELV

-3716 ITLLTPTIELAPD
+3716 ITLMTPTIELAPD

-3845 DRPVFDIHQVDSDVT
+3845 DRPVFDIRQVDSDVT

-4302 TKTSAELRIEIDTQV
+4302 TKTSAELKIEIDTQV

-4523 GESAVDNITSVTTP
+4523 GESAVDNITSVTKP

-4557 VSYSVT
+4557 VSYPVT

-4835 IGSTLPNT
+4835 VGNTLPNA

-4966 NDGNYEL
+4966 NDGNYVL

-5037 IRNPQ
+5037 IRSPQ

-5075 DKAGNSQQKEILIEH
+5075 DKAGNSQQKDILIEH

-5338 TWSYQFDNA
+5338 TWSYQFDNV

-5410 IFGEM
+5410 ISGEM

-5583 KVFTS
+5583 QVFTS
-5588 ELDDNKSSSKTEWWS
+5588 ELDDNKSSSKTDWWS
-5603 NSDLITMRGTGEI
+5603 NSSTITMRGMGEI

-5629 ATAVVAATGRWEL
+5629 ATAVVAANGQWEL
-5642 STDKLPEGT
+5642 STDQLPEGK
-5651 YDISLVIEDSAGNRW
+5651 YDITLSIEDNAGNRK
-5666 EDVREIFIDRTPPNA
+5666 EEVHEIFIDRTPPNA

-5709 DSEGNT
+5709 DSNGNT

-5745 IGNRSDDVPLDIMKE
+5745 IGNRSDDVSLDIMKE

-5870 NGASD
+5870 NGVSD

-5905 NGVTDIYQAT
+5905 NGVTDTYQAT

-5927 AWNDGNYTLSVTVVD
+5927 AWNDGTYTLSVTVVD

-5995 HLRTEPSAAEES
+5995 HLRTVPSAAEES
-6007 VVKVTA
+6007 VVKETA

-6113 VRGKTE
+6113 ARGKTE

>member
-928 ELVNDTGVDNTD
+928 ELVYDTGVDNTD

-2126 VLDNTDDSGTK
+2126 VLDSTDDSGTK

-2424 AINNIE
+2424 AINN
-2430 LVNDSG
+2430 
-2436 IPDDN
+2436 
-2441 LTNNVRPHF
+2441 
-2450 QVTVPT
+2450 
-2456 DVNVVRL
+2456 
-2463 SIDGGKTW
+2463 
-2471 FNATQSATPGVW
+2471 
-2483 DYIWPD
+2483 
-2489 DVADGG
+2489 
-2495 YTLTVEATDEAGNKA
+2495 
-2510 TQTLDFTIDTTL
+2510 
-2522 SVPTLSLDSADDS
+2522 
-2535 GIAGDNITNVK
+2535 
-2546 TPGFT
+2546 
-2551 LNNIDTDVSR
+2551 
-2561 VIVEVMHNG
+2561 
-2570 IKQEVPLVQTG
+2570 
-2581 GQWRFAPTSDWA
+2581 
-2593 DGDYILTVKV
+2593 
-2603 EDRAGNVK
+2603 
-2611 QSAPLTVTVDTHI
+2611 
-2624 AIDRIELVNDSGIP
+2624 
-2638 GDNLTNE
+2638 
-2645 ARPHFQVTVPADVN
+2645 
-2659 GVRLSIDG
+2659 
-2667 GKTWFDA
+2667 
-2674 TQSATSGV
+2674 
-2682 WDYTWL
+2682 
-2688 TNVAN
+2688 
-2693 GPHTLMVEASDKA
+2693 
-2706 GNKTTQKLDF
+2706 
-2716 TIDTILS
+2716 
-2723 EPTITLDSADDSA
+2723 
-2736 AGDNI
+2736 
-2741 TNVKMPGFTL
+2741 
-2751 GNIDAD
+2751 
-2757 VTKVVVT
+2757 
-2764 VAHDG
+2764 
-2769 KNQQIELIKNGG
+2769 
-2781 VWRFTPGAAWTDG
+2781 
-2794 DYTLTVK
+2794 
-2801 VEDKAGNTNYSAP
+2801 
-2814 LTVTIDT
+2814 
-2821 QTSIDRIELLNDTGI
+2821 
-2836 VGDNLTNE
+2836 
-2844 ARPQFHITVPTDVN
+2844 
-2858 SVQLSLD
+2858 
-2865 GGINWVN
+2865 
-2872 ATLTSDGVWEYIW
+2872 
-2885 PTDLV
+2885 
-2890 ENTYT
+2890 
-2895 LTVKATDVAGNT
+2895 
-2907 ATETLNFIIDTTLST
+2907 
-2922 PTITLDSADDSGTAN
+2922 
-2937 DNKTNVKTPGFI
+2937 
-2949 IGGIDSDV
+2949 
-2957 TQVVVQVMRDGHSE
+2957 
-2971 EVELTQTNGQWRF
+2971 
-2984 VPGSAWTDGDYT
+2984 
-2996 LTVTVKDEAGNIRH
+2996 
-3010 SAPLTVTID
+3010 
-3019 TQITIDHIELVN
+3019 IELVN

-4557 VSYSVT
+4557 VSYPVT

>member
-1619 TVDTHIAIDRIELV
+1619 AVDTHIAIDRIELV

-2126 VLDNTDDSGTK
+2126 VLDSTDDSGTK

-2424 AINNIE
+2424 AINN
-2430 LVNDSG
+2430 
-2436 IPDDN
+2436 
-2441 LTNNVRPHF
+2441 
-2450 QVTVPT
+2450 
-2456 DVNVVRL
+2456 
-2463 SIDGGKTW
+2463 
-2471 FNATQSATPGVW
+2471 
-2483 DYIWPD
+2483 
-2489 DVADGG
+2489 
-2495 YTLTVEATDEAGNKA
+2495 
-2510 TQTLDFTIDTTL
+2510 
-2522 SVPTLSLDSADDS
+2522 
-2535 GIAGDNITNVK
+2535 
-2546 TPGFT
+2546 
-2551 LNNIDTDVSR
+2551 
-2561 VIVEVMHNG
+2561 
-2570 IKQEVPLVQTG
+2570 
-2581 GQWRFAPTSDWA
+2581 
-2593 DGDYILTVKV
+2593 
-2603 EDRAGNVK
+2603 
-2611 QSAPLTVTVDTHI
+2611 
-2624 AIDRIELVNDSGIP
+2624 
-2638 GDNLTNE
+2638 
-2645 ARPHFQVTVPADVN
+2645 
-2659 GVRLSIDG
+2659 
-2667 GKTWFDA
+2667 
-2674 TQSATSGV
+2674 
-2682 WDYTWL
+2682 
-2688 TNVAN
+2688 
-2693 GPHTLMVEASDKA
+2693 
-2706 GNKTTQKLDF
+2706 
-2716 TIDTILS
+2716 
-2723 EPTITLDSADDSA
+2723 
-2736 AGDNI
+2736 
-2741 TNVKMPGFTL
+2741 
-2751 GNIDAD
+2751 
-2757 VTKVVVT
+2757 
-2764 VAHDG
+2764 
-2769 KNQQIELIKNGG
+2769 
-2781 VWRFTPGAAWTDG
+2781 
-2794 DYTLTVK
+2794 
-2801 VEDKAGNTNYSAP
+2801 
-2814 LTVTIDT
+2814 
-2821 QTSIDRIELLNDTGI
+2821 
-2836 VGDNLTNE
+2836 
-2844 ARPQFHITVPTDVN
+2844 
-2858 SVQLSLD
+2858 
-2865 GGINWVN
+2865 
-2872 ATLTSDGVWEYIW
+2872 
-2885 PTDLV
+2885 
-2890 ENTYT
+2890 
-2895 LTVKATDVAGNT
+2895 
-2907 ATETLNFIIDTTLST
+2907 
-2922 PTITLDSADDSGTAN
+2922 
-2937 DNKTNVKTPGFI
+2937 
-2949 IGGIDSDV
+2949 
-2957 TQVVVQVMRDGHSE
+2957 
-2971 EVELTQTNGQWRF
+2971 
-2984 VPGSAWTDGDYT
+2984 
-2996 LTVTVKDEAGNIRH
+2996 
-3010 SAPLTVTID
+3010 
-3019 TQITIDHIELVN
+3019 IELVN

-4557 VSYSVT
+4557 VSYPVT

>member
-431 APEKPTIELDDSSDS
+431 PPEKPTIELDDSSDS

-532 YFSAEIETTNDSGI
+532 YFSAEIETTDDSGI

-592 NFTSDSVEGINNL
+592 NFTSDSVEGVNNL

-619 SFSYVIDTIAPVP
+619 SFSYVIDTVAPVP
-632 PTVSLEDYVVLPN
+632 PTVSLEDFVVLPN

-1026 VSLSPDSDSGISDDN
+1026 VSLSPDSDSGIADDN

-1108 NKANSAIFDFTIDT
+1108 NKANSAVFDFTIDT

-1183 GSWLFIPGNTWA
+1183 GSWLFTPGNTWA

-1381 TGGWTFT
+1381 TGGW
-1388 PPTSW
+1388 S
-1393 ADGDYTLSVSVE
+1393 
-1405 DKAGNTSHSA
+1405 
-1415 SLTVT
+1415 
-1420 VDTQIAINNI
+1420 
-1430 ELVNDSGI
+1430 
-1438 PDDNLTNNVRPH
+1438 
-1450 FQVTVP
+1450 
-1456 TDVNVVRLS
+1456 
-1465 IDGGKTWFN
+1465 
-1474 ATQSATPGVWDYIWP
+1474 
-1489 DDVADGG
+1489 
-1496 YTLTVE
+1496 
-1502 ATDEAGNKATQTLD
+1502 
-1516 FTIDTTLSVPTLSLD
+1516 
-1531 SADDSGIAGDNITNV
+1531 
-1546 KTPGFTLNNIDTDV
+1546 
-1560 SRVIVEV
+1560 
-1567 MHNGIKQEVPL
+1567 
-1578 VQTGG
+1578 
-1583 QWRFAPTSDWADGD
+1583 
-1597 YILTVKVEDR
+1597 
-1607 AGNVKQSAPLTV
+1607 
-1619 TVDTHIAIDRIELV
+1619 
-1633 NDSGI
+1633 
-1638 PGDNLTNEARP
+1638 
-1649 HFQVT
+1649 
-1654 VPADVN
+1654 
-1660 GVRLSIDG
+1660 
-1668 GKTWFDATQSATSGV
+1668 
-1683 WDYTWLTNVAN
+1683 
-1694 GPHTLM
+1694 
-1700 VEASDKAGNK
+1700 
-1710 TTQKLDFTIDTIL
+1710 
-1723 SEPTI
+1723 
-1728 TLDSADDSA
+1728 
-1737 AGDNITNVKMPGF
+1737 
-1750 TLGNIDADVTKVV
+1750 
-1763 VTVAHDGKNQQIELI
+1763 
-1778 KNGGV
+1778 
-1783 WRFTPGAAWT
+1783 
-1793 DGDYTLTVKVEDK
+1793 
-1806 AGNTNY
+1806 
-1812 SAPLTVTID
+1812 
-1821 TQTSID
+1821 
-1827 RIELLNDTGIVGDN
+1827 
-1841 LTNEARPQFHITV
+1841 
-1854 PTDVNSVQLSLDGG
+1854 
-1868 INWVNATLTSDGVWE
+1868 
-1883 YIWPTDLV
+1883 
-1891 ENTYTLTVKAT
+1891 
-1902 DVAGNTATETLNFII
+1902 
-1917 DTTLSTPTITLDS
+1917 
-1930 ADDSGTANDNKTNVK
+1930 
-1945 TPGFIIGGID
+1945 
-1955 SDVTQVVVQV
+1955 
-1965 MRDGHSEEV
+1965 
-1974 ELTQTNGQW
+1974 
-1983 RFVPGSAWT
+1983 
-1992 DGDYTLTVTV
+1992 
-2002 KDEAGNIRHSAPLTV
+2002 
-2017 TIDTQITIDHI
+2017 
-2028 ELVNDSGIPDD
+2028 
-2039 NLTNNVRPHFQV
+2039 
-2051 TVPTDVNVVRLSIDG
+2051 
-2066 GKTWFNA
+2066 
-2073 TQSATPGVWDYTW
+2073 
-2086 LADVGEGKHTL
+2086 
-2097 TVEATDKAGNKTTQ
+2097 
-2111 QLDFIID
+2111 
-2118 TLLSEPTI
+2118 
-2126 VLDNTDDSGTK
+2126 
-2137 GDHLT
+2137 
-2142 NVNKP
+2142 
-2147 TFLLGNIDADARYVT
+2147 
-2162 VEVQHGGT
+2162 
-2170 KEVLTAT
+2170 
-2177 KDATGNWSVTPTGT
+2177 
-2191 WADGDYTLTVRVEDE
+2191 
-2206 AGNEKH
+2206 
-2212 SASLTVTVDTQ
+2212 
-2223 ITIDVIELVN
+2223 
-2233 DNGIPGDNMTNDA
+2233 
-2246 HPQFRVTVPGDVNE
+2246 
-2260 VSLSIDGGVTW
+2260 
-2271 VKATQSA
+2271 
-2278 TPGVWNYTWPGTVPD
+2278 
-2293 GDYTLNVKATDNAG
+2293 
-2307 NTVTETLH
+2307 
-2315 FTIDTT
+2315 
-2321 LSTPVIVLD
+2321 
-2330 SADDSG
+2330 
-2336 VHGDNMTNHTQ
+2336 
-2347 PTFALQ
+2347 
-2353 HIDDD
+2353 
-2358 AVRVTVSVEHGG
+2358 
-2370 VTTTFD
+2370 
-2376 ATKDAGGWTFTPTG
+2376 FTPTG

-2436 IPDDN
+2436 IPNDN

-2471 FNATQSATPGVW
+2471 FNATQSATPGAW

-2495 YTLTVEATDEAGNKA
+2495 YTLTVEATDKAGNKT
-2510 TQTLDFTIDTTL
+2510 TQELDFTIDTTL

-3171 VLTATKGATGIWS
+3171 VLTATKDATGNWSVTPTGTWADGDYTLTVRVEDDAGNVKHSASLTVTVDTQITIDVIELVNDNGIPGDNLTNDVRPHFRVTVPGDVNEVSLSIDGGVTWVKAMQSATPGVWNYTWPKTVADGDYTLTVKATDNAGNTVTRTLDFTIDTTLSTPVIVLDSADDSGVHGDNMTNRTQPTFALQQIDDDAVRVTVSVEHGGVTTTFDATKDAGGWTFTPTGAWADGDYTLSVSVEDKAGNTSHSASLTVTVDTQIAINNIELVNDSGIPDDNLTNNVRPHFQVTVPTDVNVVRLSIDGGKTWFNATQSATPGVWDYTWLADVGEGKHTLTVEATDKAGNQTTQQLDFIIDTMLSEPTIVLDNTDDSGTKGDNLTNVNKPTFLLGNIDADARYVTVEVQHGGTKEVLTATKGATGIWS

-3391 DGSYTLTVEVT
+3391 DGSYTLTVEVQ

-3520 TPTIALDSTDDTGTP
+3520 TPTIELDSTDDTGTP

-4270 ENTGGNLTFTPDQP
+4270 ENTGENLTFTPDQP

-4497 ISKEVSFTIDTI
+4497 ISKDVSFTIDTI

-4557 VSYSVT
+4557 VSYPVT

-5534 VWVNEKGH
+5534 VWANDKGH

-5556 LDITVKSTDRAG
+5556 LDINVKSTDRAG

-5583 KVFTS
+5583 QVFTS
-5588 ELDDNKSSSKTEWWS
+5588 ELDDNKSSSKTDWWS
-5603 NSDLITMRGTGEI
+5603 NSSTITMRGMGEI

-5629 ATAVVAATGRWEL
+5629 ATAVVAANGQWEL
-5642 STDKLPEGT
+5642 STDQLPEGK
-5651 YDISLVIEDSAGNRW
+5651 YDITLSIEDNAGNRK
-5666 EDVREIFIDRTPPNA
+5666 EEVHEIFIDRTPPNA

-5709 DSEGNT
+5709 DSNGNT

-5823 TPLADGSYTISVI
+5823 TPLTDGSYTISVI
-5836 ASDAAGNQKNSLP
+5836 ASDAVGNQKNSLP

-5927 AWNDGNYTLSVTVVD
+5927 AWNDGTYTLSVTVVD

-5995 HLRTEPSAAEES
+5995 HLRTVPSAAEES

-6041 PENIVNVSIMFEGEE
+6041 PENIVNVSVMFEGEE

-6088 DNDFLIKEKTFS
+6088 DDDFLIKEKTFS

-6113 VRGKTE
+6113 ARGKTE

>member
-33 SGPDMNITTPRGS
+33 SGPDMNITTPHGS

-532 YFSAEIETTNDSGI
+532 YFSAEIETTDDSGI

-592 NFTSDSVEGINNL
+592 NFTSDSVEGVNNL

-619 SFSYVIDTIAPVP
+619 SFSYVIDTVAPVP
-632 PTVSLEDYVVLPN
+632 PTVSLEDFVVLPN

-1026 VSLSPDSDSGISDDN
+1026 VSLSPDSDSGIADDN

-1108 NKANSAIFDFTIDT
+1108 NKANSAVFDFTIDT

-1381 TGGWTFT
+1381 TGGWSFT
-1388 PPTSW
+1388 PTGAW

-1438 PDDNLTNNVRPH
+1438 PNDNLTNNVRPH

-1474 ATQSATPGVWDYIWP
+1474 ATQSATPGAWDYIWP

-1502 ATDEAGNKATQTLD
+1502 ATDKAGNKTTQELD

-2051 TVPTDVNVVRLSIDG
+2051 KVPTDVNEVRLSIDG

-2126 VLDNTDDSGTK
+2126 VLDSTDDSGTK
-2137 GDHLT
+2137 GDNLT
-2142 NVNKP
+2142 NANKP
-2147 TFLLGNIDADARYVT
+2147 TFILGNIDADARYVT
-2162 VEVQHGGT
+2162 VEVQ
-2170 KEVLTAT
+2170 
-2177 KDATGNWSVTPTGT
+2177 
-2191 WADGDYTLTVRVEDE
+2191 Y
-2206 AGNEKH
+2206 
-2212 SASLTVTVDTQ
+2212 
-2223 ITIDVIELVN
+2223 
-2233 DNGIPGDNMTNDA
+2233 
-2246 HPQFRVTVPGDVNE
+2246 
-2260 VSLSIDGGVTW
+2260 
-2271 VKATQSA
+2271 
-2278 TPGVWNYTWPGTVPD
+2278 
-2293 GDYTLNVKATDNAG
+2293 
-2307 NTVTETLH
+2307 
-2315 FTIDTT
+2315 
-2321 LSTPVIVLD
+2321 
-2330 SADDSG
+2330 
-2336 VHGDNMTNHTQ
+2336 
-2347 PTFALQ
+2347 
-2353 HIDDD
+2353 
-2358 AVRVTVSVEHGG
+2358 
-2370 VTTTFD
+2370 
-2376 ATKDAGGWTFTPTG
+2376 
-2390 AWADGDYTLS
+2390 
-2400 VSVEDKAGN
+2400 
-2409 TSHSASLTV
+2409 
-2418 TVDTQI
+2418 
-2424 AINNIE
+2424 
-2430 LVNDSG
+2430 
-2436 IPDDN
+2436 
-2441 LTNNVRPHF
+2441 
-2450 QVTVPT
+2450 
-2456 DVNVVRL
+2456 
-2463 SIDGGKTW
+2463 
-2471 FNATQSATPGVW
+2471 
-2483 DYIWPD
+2483 
-2489 DVADGG
+2489 
-2495 YTLTVEATDEAGNKA
+2495 
-2510 TQTLDFTIDTTL
+2510 
-2522 SVPTLSLDSADDS
+2522 
-2535 GIAGDNITNVK
+2535 
-2546 TPGFT
+2546 
-2551 LNNIDTDVSR
+2551 
-2561 VIVEVMHNG
+2561 
-2570 IKQEVPLVQTG
+2570 
-2581 GQWRFAPTSDWA
+2581 
-2593 DGDYILTVKV
+2593 
-2603 EDRAGNVK
+2603 
-2611 QSAPLTVTVDTHI
+2611 
-2624 AIDRIELVNDSGIP
+2624 
-2638 GDNLTNE
+2638 
-2645 ARPHFQVTVPADVN
+2645 
-2659 GVRLSIDG
+2659 
-2667 GKTWFDA
+2667 
-2674 TQSATSGV
+2674 
-2682 WDYTWL
+2682 
-2688 TNVAN
+2688 
-2693 GPHTLMVEASDKA
+2693 
-2706 GNKTTQKLDF
+2706 
-2716 TIDTILS
+2716 
-2723 EPTITLDSADDSA
+2723 
-2736 AGDNI
+2736 
-2741 TNVKMPGFTL
+2741 
-2751 GNIDAD
+2751 
-2757 VTKVVVT
+2757 
-2764 VAHDG
+2764 
-2769 KNQQIELIKNGG
+2769 
-2781 VWRFTPGAAWTDG
+2781 
-2794 DYTLTVK
+2794 
-2801 VEDKAGNTNYSAP
+2801 
-2814 LTVTIDT
+2814 
-2821 QTSIDRIELLNDTGI
+2821 
-2836 VGDNLTNE
+2836 
-2844 ARPQFHITVPTDVN
+2844 
-2858 SVQLSLD
+2858 
-2865 GGINWVN
+2865 
-2872 ATLTSDGVWEYIW
+2872 
-2885 PTDLV
+2885 
-2890 ENTYT
+2890 
-2895 LTVKATDVAGNT
+2895 
-2907 ATETLNFIIDTTLST
+2907 
-2922 PTITLDSADDSGTAN
+2922 
-2937 DNKTNVKTPGFI
+2937 
-2949 IGGIDSDV
+2949 
-2957 TQVVVQVMRDGHSE
+2957 
-2971 EVELTQTNGQWRF
+2971 
-2984 VPGSAWTDGDYT
+2984 
-2996 LTVTVKDEAGNIRH
+2996 
-3010 SAPLTVTID
+3010 
-3019 TQITIDHIELVN
+3019 
-3031 DSGIPDDNLTNN
+3031 
-3043 VRPHFQVTVPTD
+3043 
-3055 VNVVRLSIDGGKTW
+3055 
-3069 FNATQSATP
+3069 
-3078 GVWDYTWLADV
+3078 
-3089 GEGKHTL
+3089 
-3096 TVEATDKAG
+3096 
-3105 NKTTQQ
+3105 
-3111 LDFIIDTL
+3111 
-3119 LSEPTIVLDNTDDSG
+3119 
-3134 TKGDN
+3134 
-3139 LTNVNKPTFLLGNID
+3139 
-3154 ADARYVTVE
+3154 
-3163 VQHGGTKE
+3163 GGTKE

-3322 PTIAMDS
+3322 PTITMDS

-3347 FTIGNIDADAHSVI
+3347 FTIGNIDSDAQSVI

-3414 VVTVDTQTSITDI
+3414 IVTVDTQTSITDI

-3464 GGANWVSATQGIEG
+3464 GGANWVSAAQGIEG

-3619 QIAIDRIELV
+3619 QIAIDHIELV

-3716 ITLLTPTIELAPD
+3716 ITLMTPTIELAPD

-3845 DRPVFDIHQVDSDVT
+3845 DRPVFDIRQVDSDVT

-4270 ENTGGNLTFTPDQP
+4270 ENTGENLTFTPDQP

-4302 TKTSAELRIEIDTQV
+4302 TKTSAELKIEIDTQV

-4523 GESAVDNITSVTTP
+4523 GESAVDNITSVTKP

-4557 VSYSVT
+4557 VSYPVT

-4887 DNSELRSTAVDVTID
+4887 DNSELRSTAVDLTID

-5292 SNSGSLDDLITNHN
+5292 SNSGSLDDLITSHN

-5378 STFIDNPA
+5378 STFIDNPV
-5386 MVAGSDNGIFS
+5386 MMAGSDNGIFS
-5397 NDSITSQTRPTFS
+5397 NDSITSQTRPAFS
-5410 IFGEM
+5410 IYGEM

-5475 TFNTTP
+5475 TLNTTP

-5534 VWVNEKGH
+5534 VWVNDKGH

-5583 KVFTS
+5583 QVFTS
-5588 ELDDNKSSSKTEWWS
+5588 ELDDNKSSSKTDWWS
-5603 NSDLITMRGTGEI
+5603 NSSTITMRGMGEI

-5629 ATAVVAATGRWEL
+5629 ATAVVAANGQWEL
-5642 STDKLPEGT
+5642 STDQLPEGK
-5651 YDISLVIEDSAGNRW
+5651 YDITLSIEDNAGNRK
-5666 EDVREIFIDRTPPNA
+5666 EEVHEIFIDRTPPNA

-5709 DSEGNT
+5709 DSNGNT

-5927 AWNDGNYTLSVTVVD
+5927 AWNDGTYTLSVTVVD

-5961 TVTADSQHDDAS
+5961 TVTADSQHNDAS

-5995 HLRTEPSAAEES
+5995 HLRTVPSVAEES
-6007 VVKVTA
+6007 VVKETA

-6041 PENIVNVSIMFEGEE
+6041 PENIVNVSVMFEGEE

-6088 DNDFLIKEKTFS
+6088 DDDFLIKEKTFS

-6113 VRGKTE
+6113 ARGKAE

>member
-245 LAAESNSGSKDDSI
+245 LATESNSGSKDDSI

-619 SFSYVIDTIAPVP
+619 SFSYVIDTVAPVP
-632 PTVSLEDYVVLPN
+632 PTVSLEDFVVLPN

-1026 VSLSPDSDSGISDDN
+1026 VSLSPDSDSGVSDDN

-1065 DAMSDTQ
+1065 DAASDTQ

-1108 NKANSAIFDFTIDT
+1108 NKANSAVFDFTIDT

-1209 GNTNYSAPLTVVI
+1209 GNTSYSAPLTVVI

-1381 TGGWTFT
+1381 TGGWSFT
-1388 PPTSW
+1388 PTGAW

-1438 PDDNLTNNVRPH
+1438 PNDNLTNNVRPH

-1456 TDVNVVRLS
+1456 TDANVVRLS

-1474 ATQSATPGVWDYIWP
+1474 ATQSATPGAWDYIWP

-1502 ATDEAGNKATQTLD
+1502 ATDKAGNKTTQELD

-1806 AGNTNY
+1806 TGNTNY

-2126 VLDNTDDSGTK
+2126 VLDSTDDSGTK
-2137 GDHLT
+2137 GDNLT

-2321 LSTPVIVLD
+2321 LSVPVIVLN
-2330 SADDSG
+2330 SADDTG
-2336 VHGDNMTNHTQ
+2336 VQGDNMTNSTQ

-2376 ATKDAGGWTFTPTG
+2376 ATKGTGGWSFTPTG

-2450 QVTVPT
+2450 QVKVPM
-2456 DVNVVRL
+2456 DVN
-2463 SIDGGKTW
+2463 
-2471 FNATQSATPGVW
+2471 
-2483 DYIWPD
+2483 
-2489 DVADGG
+2489 
-2495 YTLTVEATDEAGNKA
+2495 E
-2510 TQTLDFTIDTTL
+2510 
-2522 SVPTLSLDSADDS
+2522 
-2535 GIAGDNITNVK
+2535 
-2546 TPGFT
+2546 
-2551 LNNIDTDVSR
+2551 
-2561 VIVEVMHNG
+2561 
-2570 IKQEVPLVQTG
+2570 
-2581 GQWRFAPTSDWA
+2581 
-2593 DGDYILTVKV
+2593 
-2603 EDRAGNVK
+2603 
-2611 QSAPLTVTVDTHI
+2611 
-2624 AIDRIELVNDSGIP
+2624 
-2638 GDNLTNE
+2638 
-2645 ARPHFQVTVPADVN
+2645 
-2659 GVRLSIDG
+2659 
-2667 GKTWFDA
+2667 
-2674 TQSATSGV
+2674 
-2682 WDYTWL
+2682 
-2688 TNVAN
+2688 
-2693 GPHTLMVEASDKA
+2693 
-2706 GNKTTQKLDF
+2706 
-2716 TIDTILS
+2716 
-2723 EPTITLDSADDSA
+2723 
-2736 AGDNI
+2736 
-2741 TNVKMPGFTL
+2741 
-2751 GNIDAD
+2751 
-2757 VTKVVVT
+2757 
-2764 VAHDG
+2764 
-2769 KNQQIELIKNGG
+2769 
-2781 VWRFTPGAAWTDG
+2781 
-2794 DYTLTVK
+2794 
-2801 VEDKAGNTNYSAP
+2801 
-2814 LTVTIDT
+2814 
-2821 QTSIDRIELLNDTGI
+2821 
-2836 VGDNLTNE
+2836 
-2844 ARPQFHITVPTDVN
+2844 
-2858 SVQLSLD
+2858 
-2865 GGINWVN
+2865 
-2872 ATLTSDGVWEYIW
+2872 
-2885 PTDLV
+2885 
-2890 ENTYT
+2890 
-2895 LTVKATDVAGNT
+2895 
-2907 ATETLNFIIDTTLST
+2907 
-2922 PTITLDSADDSGTAN
+2922 
-2937 DNKTNVKTPGFI
+2937 
-2949 IGGIDSDV
+2949 
-2957 TQVVVQVMRDGHSE
+2957 
-2971 EVELTQTNGQWRF
+2971 
-2984 VPGSAWTDGDYT
+2984 
-2996 LTVTVKDEAGNIRH
+2996 
-3010 SAPLTVTID
+3010 
-3019 TQITIDHIELVN
+3019 
-3031 DSGIPDDNLTNN
+3031 
-3043 VRPHFQVTVPTD
+3043 
-3055 VNVVRLSIDGGKTW
+3055 VRLSIDGGKTW

-3105 NKTTQQ
+3105 NQTTQK

-3119 LSEPTIVLDNTDDSG
+3119 LSEPTIVLDSTDDSG

-3139 LTNVNKPTFLLGNID
+3139 LTNANKPTFILGNID

-3163 VQHGGTKE
+3163 VQYGGTKE

-3322 PTIAMDS
+3322 PTITMDS

-3347 FTIGNIDADAHSVI
+3347 FTIGNIDSDAQSVI

-3414 VVTVDTQTSITDI
+3414 IVTVDTQTSITDI

-3464 GGANWVSATQGIEG
+3464 GGANWVSAAQGIEG

-3619 QIAIDRIELV
+3619 QIAIDHIELV

-3716 ITLLTPTIELAPD
+3716 ITLMTPTIELAPD

-3845 DRPVFDIHQVDSDVT
+3845 DRPVFDIRQVDSDVT

-4523 GESAVDNITSVTTP
+4523 GESAVDNITSVTKP

-4557 VSYSVT
+4557 VSYPVT

-4835 IGSTLPNT
+4835 VGNTLPNA

-4966 NDGNYEL
+4966 NDGNYVL

-5292 SNSGSLDDLITNHN
+5292 SNSGSLDDLITSHN

-5378 STFIDNPA
+5378 STFIDNPV
-5386 MVAGSDNGIFS
+5386 MMAGSDNGIFS
-5397 NDSITSQTRPTFS
+5397 NDSITSQTRPAFS
-5410 IFGEM
+5410 IYGEM

-5475 TFNTTP
+5475 TLNTTP

-5534 VWVNEKGH
+5534 VWVNDKGH

-5583 KVFTS
+5583 QVFTS
-5588 ELDDNKSSSKTEWWS
+5588 ELDDNKSSSKTDWWS
-5603 NSDLITMRGTGEI
+5603 NSSTITMRGMGEI

-5629 ATAVVAATGRWEL
+5629 ATAVVAANGQWEL
-5642 STDKLPEGT
+5642 STDQLPEGK
-5651 YDISLVIEDSAGNRW
+5651 YDITLSIEDNAGNRK
-5666 EDVREIFIDRTPPNA
+5666 EEVHEIFIDRTPPNA

-5709 DSEGNT
+5709 DSNGNT

-5745 IGNRSDDVPLDIMKE
+5745 IGNRSDDVSLDIMKE

-5870 NGASD
+5870 NGVSD

-5905 NGVTDIYQAT
+5905 NGVTDTYQAT

-5927 AWNDGNYTLSVTVVD
+5927 AWNDGTYTLSVTVVD

-5995 HLRTEPSAAEES
+5995 HLRTVPSAAEES
-6007 VVKVTA
+6007 VVKETA

-6113 VRGKTE
+6113 ARGKTE

>member
-431 APEKPTIELDDSSDS
+431 PPEKPTIELDDSSDS

-632 PTVSLEDYVVLPN
+632 PTVSLEDFVVLPN

-1026 VSLSPDSDSGISDDN
+1026 VSLSPDSDSGIADDN

-1108 NKANSAIFDFTIDT
+1108 NKANSAVFDFTIDT

-1183 GSWLFIPGNTWA
+1183 GSWLFTPGNTWA

-1209 GNTNYSAPLTVVI
+1209 GNTSYSAPLTVVI

-1330 DSADD
+1330 NSADD
-1335 TGIQG
+1335 TGVQG

-1345 STQPTFALQHIDD
+1345 RTQPTFALQHIDD

-1474 ATQSATPGVWDYIWP
+1474 ATQSATPGAWDYIWP

-1502 ATDEAGNKATQTLD
+1502 ATDKAGNKTTQELD

-1710 TTQKLDFTIDTIL
+1710 TTQKLDFIIDTLL

-2017 TIDTQITIDHI
+2017 TIDTQIAIDHI

-2126 VLDNTDDSGTK
+2126 VMDNTDDSGTK
-2137 GDHLT
+2137 GDNLT

-2223 ITIDVIELVN
+2223 ITIDAIELVN

-2321 LSTPVIVLD
+2321 LSVPVIVLN
-2330 SADDSG
+2330 SADDTG
-2336 VHGDNMTNHTQ
+2336 VQGDNMTNSTQ

-2376 ATKDAGGWTFTPTG
+2376 ATKGTGGWSFTPTG

-2450 QVTVPT
+2450 QVKVPT
-2456 DVNVVRL
+2456 DVN
-2463 SIDGGKTW
+2463 
-2471 FNATQSATPGVW
+2471 
-2483 DYIWPD
+2483 
-2489 DVADGG
+2489 
-2495 YTLTVEATDEAGNKA
+2495 E
-2510 TQTLDFTIDTTL
+2510 
-2522 SVPTLSLDSADDS
+2522 
-2535 GIAGDNITNVK
+2535 
-2546 TPGFT
+2546 
-2551 LNNIDTDVSR
+2551 
-2561 VIVEVMHNG
+2561 
-2570 IKQEVPLVQTG
+2570 
-2581 GQWRFAPTSDWA
+2581 
-2593 DGDYILTVKV
+2593 
-2603 EDRAGNVK
+2603 
-2611 QSAPLTVTVDTHI
+2611 
-2624 AIDRIELVNDSGIP
+2624 
-2638 GDNLTNE
+2638 
-2645 ARPHFQVTVPADVN
+2645 
-2659 GVRLSIDG
+2659 
-2667 GKTWFDA
+2667 
-2674 TQSATSGV
+2674 
-2682 WDYTWL
+2682 
-2688 TNVAN
+2688 
-2693 GPHTLMVEASDKA
+2693 
-2706 GNKTTQKLDF
+2706 
-2716 TIDTILS
+2716 
-2723 EPTITLDSADDSA
+2723 
-2736 AGDNI
+2736 
-2741 TNVKMPGFTL
+2741 
-2751 GNIDAD
+2751 
-2757 VTKVVVT
+2757 
-2764 VAHDG
+2764 
-2769 KNQQIELIKNGG
+2769 
-2781 VWRFTPGAAWTDG
+2781 
-2794 DYTLTVK
+2794 
-2801 VEDKAGNTNYSAP
+2801 
-2814 LTVTIDT
+2814 
-2821 QTSIDRIELLNDTGI
+2821 
-2836 VGDNLTNE
+2836 
-2844 ARPQFHITVPTDVN
+2844 
-2858 SVQLSLD
+2858 
-2865 GGINWVN
+2865 
-2872 ATLTSDGVWEYIW
+2872 
-2885 PTDLV
+2885 
-2890 ENTYT
+2890 
-2895 LTVKATDVAGNT
+2895 
-2907 ATETLNFIIDTTLST
+2907 
-2922 PTITLDSADDSGTAN
+2922 
-2937 DNKTNVKTPGFI
+2937 
-2949 IGGIDSDV
+2949 
-2957 TQVVVQVMRDGHSE
+2957 
-2971 EVELTQTNGQWRF
+2971 
-2984 VPGSAWTDGDYT
+2984 
-2996 LTVTVKDEAGNIRH
+2996 
-3010 SAPLTVTID
+3010 
-3019 TQITIDHIELVN
+3019 
-3031 DSGIPDDNLTNN
+3031 
-3043 VRPHFQVTVPTD
+3043 
-3055 VNVVRLSIDGGKTW
+3055 VRLSIDGGKTW

-3105 NKTTQQ
+3105 NQTTQK
-3111 LDFIIDTL
+3111 LDFIIDTM
-3119 LSEPTIVLDNTDDSG
+3119 LSEPTIVLDSTDDSG

-3139 LTNVNKPTFLLGNID
+3139 LTNANKPTFILGNID

-3163 VQHGGTKE
+3163 VQYGGTKE

-3189 TWADGDYTLTVRVE
+3189 TWADGDYMLTVRVE

-3322 PTIAMDS
+3322 PTITMDS

-3347 FTIGNIDADAHSVI
+3347 FTIGNIDSDAQSVI

-3414 VVTVDTQTSITDI
+3414 IVTVDTQTSITDI

-3464 GGANWVSATQGIEG
+3464 GGANWVSAAQGIEG

-3520 TPTIALDSTDDTGTP
+3520 TPTIELDSTDDTGTP

-3716 ITLLTPTIELAPD
+3716 ITLMTPTIELAPD

-3845 DRPVFDIHQVDSDVT
+3845 DRPVFDIRQVDSDVT

-4302 TKTSAELRIEIDTQV
+4302 TKTSAELKIEIDTQV

-4523 GESAVDNITSVTTP
+4523 GESAVDNITSVTKP

-4557 VSYSVT
+4557 VSYPVT

-4835 IGSTLPNT
+4835 VGNTLPNA

-4966 NDGNYEL
+4966 NDGNYVL

-5037 IRNPQ
+5037 IRSPQ

-5075 DKAGNSQQKEILIEH
+5075 DKAGNSQQKDILIEH

-5410 IFGEM
+5410 ISGEM

-5583 KVFTS
+5583 QVFTS
-5588 ELDDNKSSSKTEWWS
+5588 ELDDNKSSSKTDWWS
-5603 NSDLITMRGTGEI
+5603 NSSTITMRGMGEI

-5629 ATAVVAATGRWEL
+5629 ATAVVAANGQWEL
-5642 STDKLPEGT
+5642 STDQLPEGK
-5651 YDISLVIEDSAGNRW
+5651 YDITLSIEDNAGNRK
-5666 EDVREIFIDRTPPNA
+5666 EEVHEIFIDRTPPNA

-5709 DSEGNT
+5709 DSNGNT

-5745 IGNRSDDVPLDIMKE
+5745 IGNRSDDVSLDIMKE

-5870 NGASD
+5870 NGVSD

-5905 NGVTDIYQAT
+5905 NGVTDTYQAT

-5927 AWNDGNYTLSVTVVD
+5927 AWNDGTYTLSVTVVD

-5995 HLRTEPSAAEES
+5995 HLRTVPSAAEES
-6007 VVKVTA
+6007 VVKETA

-6041 PENIVNVSIMFEGEE
+6041 PENIVNVSVMFEGEE

-6088 DNDFLIKEKTFS
+6088 DDDFLIKEKTFS

-6113 VRGKTE
+6113 ARGKTE

>member
-431 APEKPTIELDDSSDS
+431 APEKPTIEQDDSSDS

-2126 VLDNTDDSGTK
+2126 VLDSTDDSGTK

-2424 AINNIE
+2424 AINN
-2430 LVNDSG
+2430 
-2436 IPDDN
+2436 
-2441 LTNNVRPHF
+2441 
-2450 QVTVPT
+2450 
-2456 DVNVVRL
+2456 
-2463 SIDGGKTW
+2463 
-2471 FNATQSATPGVW
+2471 
-2483 DYIWPD
+2483 
-2489 DVADGG
+2489 
-2495 YTLTVEATDEAGNKA
+2495 
-2510 TQTLDFTIDTTL
+2510 
-2522 SVPTLSLDSADDS
+2522 
-2535 GIAGDNITNVK
+2535 
-2546 TPGFT
+2546 
-2551 LNNIDTDVSR
+2551 
-2561 VIVEVMHNG
+2561 
-2570 IKQEVPLVQTG
+2570 
-2581 GQWRFAPTSDWA
+2581 
-2593 DGDYILTVKV
+2593 
-2603 EDRAGNVK
+2603 
-2611 QSAPLTVTVDTHI
+2611 
-2624 AIDRIELVNDSGIP
+2624 
-2638 GDNLTNE
+2638 
-2645 ARPHFQVTVPADVN
+2645 
-2659 GVRLSIDG
+2659 
-2667 GKTWFDA
+2667 
-2674 TQSATSGV
+2674 
-2682 WDYTWL
+2682 
-2688 TNVAN
+2688 
-2693 GPHTLMVEASDKA
+2693 
-2706 GNKTTQKLDF
+2706 
-2716 TIDTILS
+2716 
-2723 EPTITLDSADDSA
+2723 
-2736 AGDNI
+2736 
-2741 TNVKMPGFTL
+2741 
-2751 GNIDAD
+2751 
-2757 VTKVVVT
+2757 
-2764 VAHDG
+2764 
-2769 KNQQIELIKNGG
+2769 
-2781 VWRFTPGAAWTDG
+2781 
-2794 DYTLTVK
+2794 
-2801 VEDKAGNTNYSAP
+2801 
-2814 LTVTIDT
+2814 
-2821 QTSIDRIELLNDTGI
+2821 
-2836 VGDNLTNE
+2836 
-2844 ARPQFHITVPTDVN
+2844 
-2858 SVQLSLD
+2858 
-2865 GGINWVN
+2865 
-2872 ATLTSDGVWEYIW
+2872 
-2885 PTDLV
+2885 
-2890 ENTYT
+2890 
-2895 LTVKATDVAGNT
+2895 
-2907 ATETLNFIIDTTLST
+2907 
-2922 PTITLDSADDSGTAN
+2922 
-2937 DNKTNVKTPGFI
+2937 
-2949 IGGIDSDV
+2949 
-2957 TQVVVQVMRDGHSE
+2957 
-2971 EVELTQTNGQWRF
+2971 
-2984 VPGSAWTDGDYT
+2984 
-2996 LTVTVKDEAGNIRH
+2996 
-3010 SAPLTVTID
+3010 
-3019 TQITIDHIELVN
+3019 IELVN

-4557 VSYSVT
+4557 VSYPVT

>member
-2126 VLDNTDDSGTK
+2126 VLDSTDDSGTK

-2424 AINNIE
+2424 AINN
-2430 LVNDSG
+2430 
-2436 IPDDN
+2436 
-2441 LTNNVRPHF
+2441 
-2450 QVTVPT
+2450 
-2456 DVNVVRL
+2456 
-2463 SIDGGKTW
+2463 
-2471 FNATQSATPGVW
+2471 
-2483 DYIWPD
+2483 
-2489 DVADGG
+2489 
-2495 YTLTVEATDEAGNKA
+2495 
-2510 TQTLDFTIDTTL
+2510 
-2522 SVPTLSLDSADDS
+2522 
-2535 GIAGDNITNVK
+2535 
-2546 TPGFT
+2546 
-2551 LNNIDTDVSR
+2551 
-2561 VIVEVMHNG
+2561 
-2570 IKQEVPLVQTG
+2570 
-2581 GQWRFAPTSDWA
+2581 
-2593 DGDYILTVKV
+2593 
-2603 EDRAGNVK
+2603 
-2611 QSAPLTVTVDTHI
+2611 
-2624 AIDRIELVNDSGIP
+2624 
-2638 GDNLTNE
+2638 
-2645 ARPHFQVTVPADVN
+2645 
-2659 GVRLSIDG
+2659 
-2667 GKTWFDA
+2667 
-2674 TQSATSGV
+2674 
-2682 WDYTWL
+2682 
-2688 TNVAN
+2688 
-2693 GPHTLMVEASDKA
+2693 
-2706 GNKTTQKLDF
+2706 
-2716 TIDTILS
+2716 
-2723 EPTITLDSADDSA
+2723 
-2736 AGDNI
+2736 
-2741 TNVKMPGFTL
+2741 
-2751 GNIDAD
+2751 
-2757 VTKVVVT
+2757 
-2764 VAHDG
+2764 
-2769 KNQQIELIKNGG
+2769 
-2781 VWRFTPGAAWTDG
+2781 
-2794 DYTLTVK
+2794 
-2801 VEDKAGNTNYSAP
+2801 
-2814 LTVTIDT
+2814 
-2821 QTSIDRIELLNDTGI
+2821 
-2836 VGDNLTNE
+2836 
-2844 ARPQFHITVPTDVN
+2844 
-2858 SVQLSLD
+2858 
-2865 GGINWVN
+2865 
-2872 ATLTSDGVWEYIW
+2872 
-2885 PTDLV
+2885 
-2890 ENTYT
+2890 
-2895 LTVKATDVAGNT
+2895 
-2907 ATETLNFIIDTTLST
+2907 
-2922 PTITLDSADDSGTAN
+2922 
-2937 DNKTNVKTPGFI
+2937 
-2949 IGGIDSDV
+2949 
-2957 TQVVVQVMRDGHSE
+2957 
-2971 EVELTQTNGQWRF
+2971 
-2984 VPGSAWTDGDYT
+2984 
-2996 LTVTVKDEAGNIRH
+2996 
-3010 SAPLTVTID
+3010 
-3019 TQITIDHIELVN
+3019 IELVN

-4089 DGSYNITVTVED
+4089 DSSYNITVTVED

-4557 VSYSVT
+4557 VSYPVT

>member
-2126 VLDNTDDSGTK
+2126 VLDSTDDSGTK

-2424 AINNIE
+2424 AINN
-2430 LVNDSG
+2430 
-2436 IPDDN
+2436 
-2441 LTNNVRPHF
+2441 
-2450 QVTVPT
+2450 
-2456 DVNVVRL
+2456 
-2463 SIDGGKTW
+2463 
-2471 FNATQSATPGVW
+2471 
-2483 DYIWPD
+2483 
-2489 DVADGG
+2489 
-2495 YTLTVEATDEAGNKA
+2495 
-2510 TQTLDFTIDTTL
+2510 
-2522 SVPTLSLDSADDS
+2522 
-2535 GIAGDNITNVK
+2535 
-2546 TPGFT
+2546 
-2551 LNNIDTDVSR
+2551 
-2561 VIVEVMHNG
+2561 
-2570 IKQEVPLVQTG
+2570 
-2581 GQWRFAPTSDWA
+2581 
-2593 DGDYILTVKV
+2593 
-2603 EDRAGNVK
+2603 
-2611 QSAPLTVTVDTHI
+2611 
-2624 AIDRIELVNDSGIP
+2624 
-2638 GDNLTNE
+2638 
-2645 ARPHFQVTVPADVN
+2645 
-2659 GVRLSIDG
+2659 
-2667 GKTWFDA
+2667 
-2674 TQSATSGV
+2674 
-2682 WDYTWL
+2682 
-2688 TNVAN
+2688 
-2693 GPHTLMVEASDKA
+2693 
-2706 GNKTTQKLDF
+2706 
-2716 TIDTILS
+2716 
-2723 EPTITLDSADDSA
+2723 
-2736 AGDNI
+2736 
-2741 TNVKMPGFTL
+2741 
-2751 GNIDAD
+2751 
-2757 VTKVVVT
+2757 
-2764 VAHDG
+2764 
-2769 KNQQIELIKNGG
+2769 
-2781 VWRFTPGAAWTDG
+2781 
-2794 DYTLTVK
+2794 
-2801 VEDKAGNTNYSAP
+2801 
-2814 LTVTIDT
+2814 
-2821 QTSIDRIELLNDTGI
+2821 
-2836 VGDNLTNE
+2836 
-2844 ARPQFHITVPTDVN
+2844 
-2858 SVQLSLD
+2858 
-2865 GGINWVN
+2865 
-2872 ATLTSDGVWEYIW
+2872 
-2885 PTDLV
+2885 
-2890 ENTYT
+2890 
-2895 LTVKATDVAGNT
+2895 
-2907 ATETLNFIIDTTLST
+2907 
-2922 PTITLDSADDSGTAN
+2922 
-2937 DNKTNVKTPGFI
+2937 
-2949 IGGIDSDV
+2949 
-2957 TQVVVQVMRDGHSE
+2957 
-2971 EVELTQTNGQWRF
+2971 
-2984 VPGSAWTDGDYT
+2984 
-2996 LTVTVKDEAGNIRH
+2996 
-3010 SAPLTVTID
+3010 
-3019 TQITIDHIELVN
+3019 IELVN

-4270 ENTGGNLTFTPDQP
+4270 ENSGGNLTFTPDQP

-4557 VSYSVT
+4557 VSYPVT

-6056 FTLPITNQKAIFEV
+6056 FTLPIINQKAIFEV

>member
-156 QNSSKQIEEMLQNF
+156 QNSSKQMEEMLQEF

-388 DGNWSYEFK
+388 DGNWSYEFR

-431 APEKPTIELDDSSDS
+431 PPEKPTIELDDNSDS

-532 YFSAEIETTNDSGI
+532 YFSAEIETTDDSGI

-619 SFSYVIDTIAPVP
+619 SFSYVIDTIAPLP

-727 VPPKAELD
+727 VSPKAELD

-954 APYSTVKLYIDGAL
+954 APYSTVKLYVDGAL

-1026 VSLSPDSDSGISDDN
+1026 VSLSPDSDSGIADDN

-1108 NKANSAIFDFTIDT
+1108 NKANSAVFDFTIDT

-1183 GSWLFIPGNTWA
+1183 GSWLFTPGNTWA

-1209 GNTNYSAPLTVVI
+1209 GNTSYSAPLTVVI

-1330 DSADD
+1330 NSADD
-1335 TGIQG
+1335 TGVQG

-1345 STQPTFALQHIDD
+1345 RTQPTFALQHIDD

-1388 PPTSW
+1388 PTASW
-1393 ADGDYTLSVSVE
+1393 TDGDYTLSVSVE

-1438 PDDNLTNNVRPH
+1438 PNDNLTNNVRPH

-1465 IDGGKTWFN
+1465 IDGGKTWVT
-1474 ATQSATPGVWDYIWP
+1474 AAQKAAGVWEYIWP
-1489 DDVADGG
+1489 DDVTDGSH
-1496 YTLTVE
+1496 TLTVE

-1531 SADDSGIAGDNITNV
+1531 SADDSGIAGDNITSV

-1638 PGDNLTNEARP
+1638 PDDNLTNEARP

-1700 VEASDKAGNK
+1700 VEATDKAGNK
-1710 TTQKLDFTIDTIL
+1710 TTQKLDFIIDTLL

-2017 TIDTQITIDHI
+2017 TIDTQIAIDHI
-2028 ELVNDSGIPDD
+2028 ELVNDSGIPND

-2111 QLDFIID
+2111 KLDFIID

-2126 VLDNTDDSGTK
+2126 VLDSTDDSGTK
-2137 GDHLT
+2137 GDNLT

-2191 WADGDYTLTVRVEDE
+2191 WADGDYTLTVRVEDD
-2206 AGNEKH
+2206 AGNVKY

-2233 DNGIPGDNMTNDA
+2233 DSGTRGDNLTNDA
-2246 HPQFRVTVPGDVNE
+2246 NPHFRITVPGDVNE

-2271 VKATQSA
+2271 VKATQSV

-2336 VHGDNMTNHTQ
+2336 VHGDNMTNRTQ

-2353 HIDDD
+2353 QIDDD

-2376 ATKDAGGWTFTPTG
+2376 ATKGTGGWTFTPTG

-2483 DYIWPD
+2483 DY
-2489 DVADGG
+2489 
-2495 YTLTVEATDEAGNKA
+2495 
-2510 TQTLDFTIDTTL
+2510 
-2522 SVPTLSLDSADDS
+2522 
-2535 GIAGDNITNVK
+2535 
-2546 TPGFT
+2546 
-2551 LNNIDTDVSR
+2551 
-2561 VIVEVMHNG
+2561 
-2570 IKQEVPLVQTG
+2570 
-2581 GQWRFAPTSDWA
+2581 
-2593 DGDYILTVKV
+2593 
-2603 EDRAGNVK
+2603 
-2611 QSAPLTVTVDTHI
+2611 
-2624 AIDRIELVNDSGIP
+2624 
-2638 GDNLTNE
+2638 
-2645 ARPHFQVTVPADVN
+2645 
-2659 GVRLSIDG
+2659 
-2667 GKTWFDA
+2667 
-2674 TQSATSGV
+2674 
-2682 WDYTWL
+2682 
-2688 TNVAN
+2688 
-2693 GPHTLMVEASDKA
+2693 
-2706 GNKTTQKLDF
+2706 
-2716 TIDTILS
+2716 
-2723 EPTITLDSADDSA
+2723 
-2736 AGDNI
+2736 
-2741 TNVKMPGFTL
+2741 
-2751 GNIDAD
+2751 
-2757 VTKVVVT
+2757 
-2764 VAHDG
+2764 
-2769 KNQQIELIKNGG
+2769 
-2781 VWRFTPGAAWTDG
+2781 
-2794 DYTLTVK
+2794 
-2801 VEDKAGNTNYSAP
+2801 
-2814 LTVTIDT
+2814 
-2821 QTSIDRIELLNDTGI
+2821 
-2836 VGDNLTNE
+2836 
-2844 ARPQFHITVPTDVN
+2844 
-2858 SVQLSLD
+2858 
-2865 GGINWVN
+2865 
-2872 ATLTSDGVWEYIW
+2872 
-2885 PTDLV
+2885 
-2890 ENTYT
+2890 
-2895 LTVKATDVAGNT
+2895 
-2907 ATETLNFIIDTTLST
+2907 
-2922 PTITLDSADDSGTAN
+2922 
-2937 DNKTNVKTPGFI
+2937 
-2949 IGGIDSDV
+2949 
-2957 TQVVVQVMRDGHSE
+2957 
-2971 EVELTQTNGQWRF
+2971 
-2984 VPGSAWTDGDYT
+2984 
-2996 LTVTVKDEAGNIRH
+2996 
-3010 SAPLTVTID
+3010 
-3019 TQITIDHIELVN
+3019 
-3031 DSGIPDDNLTNN
+3031 
-3043 VRPHFQVTVPTD
+3043 
-3055 VNVVRLSIDGGKTW
+3055 
-3069 FNATQSATP
+3069 
-3078 GVWDYTWLADV
+3078 TWLADV

-3105 NKTTQQ
+3105 NQTTQQ

-3154 ADARYVTVE
+3154 VDARYVTVE
-3163 VQHGGTKE
+3163 VLHGGTKE

-3391 DGSYTLTVEVT
+3391 DGSYTLTVEVQ

-3414 VVTVDTQTSITDI
+3414 IVTVDTQTSITDI

-3464 GGANWVSATQGIEG
+3464 GGANWVSAAQGIEG

-3489 DGKHTLT
+3489 DGKHILT

-4007 IANKDLVFNIDT
+4007 IANK
-4019 NIQVPTIALDAGQDT
+4019 
-4034 GANTAD
+4034 
-4040 NITNIS
+4040 
-4046 RPTFTIGNVDPDV
+4046 
-4059 IKVVVTIDGHDYN
+4059 
-4072 ATKVGAGWQFT
+4072 
-4083 PGNAIP
+4083 
-4089 DGSYNITVTVED
+4089 
-4101 KAGNTATSKPLP
+4101 
-4113 VVIDTTA
+4113 
-4120 EIESVTLVTDSGDS
+4120 
-4134 DVDNITK
+4134 
-4141 VDKPQ
+4141 
-4146 FSIVTADDITHVRVK
+4146 
-4161 IDNAANWIE
+4161 
-4170 LTKGGDGRWI
+4170 
-4180 FNVGSA
+4180 
-4186 LPDGQHTLLVDV
+4186 
-4198 TDIAGNVAQET
+4198 
-4209 LQFTIDTTLREPTIV
+4209 
-4224 LDPTHDTGD
+4224 
-4233 DTNDNLT
+4233 
-4240 RINKPVFI
+4240 
-4248 IGNVDN
+4248 
-4254 DVSHIVVHID
+4254 
-4264 GRDYTI
+4264 
-4270 ENTGGNLTFTPDQP
+4270 
-4284 LSDGQHTISVTV
+4284 
-4296 TDIAGN
+4296 
-4302 TKTSAELRIEIDTQV
+4302 
-4317 QIDSVTLTTD
+4317 
-4327 SGVNDHDN
+4327 
-4335 VTNATRPSFE
+4335 
-4345 IATPDDVTSVLVS
+4345 
-4358 FDGVNWT
+4358 
-4365 PISKNAAG
+4365 
-4373 QWEFTAGSALPDGHY
+4373 
-4388 TLHVQAT
+4388 
-4395 DRAGNTANSTLG
+4395 
-4407 FTVDTQI
+4407 
-4414 DGLSVV
+4414 
-4420 MLDDAGKDS
+4420 
-4429 TDGIT
+4429 
-4434 NITSPRFEIS
+4434 
-4444 AREPLQS
+4444 
-4451 VTVILNGKSSTLTQ
+4451 
-4465 GAGNKWLFTPDTPLV
+4465 
-4480 DGTYKIEIVAED
+4480 
-4492 IAGNK
+4492 
-4497 ISKEVSFTIDTI
+4497 
-4509 VSDPSIDLLDADDT
+4509 
-4523 GESAVDNITSVTTP
+4523 
-4537 RFVIGNVPA
+4537 
-4546 DIDTVVIRING
+4546 
-4557 VSYSVT
+4557 
-4563 ANGNNLWEFQ
+4563 
-4573 VPVALNDGVYE
+4573 
-4584 AVVVFRDI
+4584 
-4592 AGNTSETK
+4592 
-4600 LPFTIDTTTSV
+4600 
-4611 SVRMEPAS
+4611 
-4619 DTGNSNSDNLT
+4619 
-4630 NKQNPKFEGTAEPNA
+4630 
-4645 KLVITIVD
+4645 
-4653 DKSGREVLKQ
+4653 
-4663 TITVG
+4663 
-4668 ADGNWSVTPNILP
+4668 
-4681 DGMYTINVVATDVA
+4681 
-4695 GNTAQTQERF
+4695 
-4705 TIDTVTIDPTIRLSD
+4705 
-4720 PSIDDQHE
+4720 
-4728 ATSLRPEFKGF
+4728 
-4739 AEAFSTIMIQWDG
+4739 
-4752 KVVGSANA
+4752 
-4760 NANGEWSWTP
+4760 
-4770 PSVLA
+4770 
-4775 PGSYVVSIVAK
+4775 
-4786 DKAGNE
+4786 
-4792 SSQVDFP
+4792 
-4799 VVIPV
+4799 
-4804 IDVTPPTIK
+4804 
-4813 LSEESDS
+4813 
-4820 GALGDFTTNNKTPTL
+4820 
-4835 IGSTLPNT
+4835 
-4843 IVSIYVDGVKVGEA
+4843 
-4857 TADTAGRYTFQLSEM
+4857 
-4872 KDGHYVVQVGIVNPR
+4872 
-4887 DNSELRSTAVDVTID
+4887 
-4902 TEVAELVW
+4902 
-4910 NISGMHEG
+4910 
-4918 GYINTVTPEIGGTSE
+4918 
-4933 PNSKITIFVNGVE
+4933 
-4946 KAIAY
+4946 
-4951 TTGAGHWGVVLPALG
+4951 
-4966 NDGNYEL
+4966 
-4973 TFKVEDVAGNIRE
+4973 
-4986 FGPQNVILDTVISP
+4986 
-5000 LTVVLREADDSGK
+5000 
-5013 VGDWITNKSHVTID
+5013 
-5027 GTAEAGSTLT
+5027 
-5037 IRNPQ
+5037 
-5042 GVVIATLVVGNDGR
+5042 
-5056 WSAELDLR
+5056 
-5064 EGSNAFVVVSE
+5064 
-5075 DKAGNSQQKEILIEH
+5075 
-5090 DTQIEISDISL
+5090 
-5101 SRDTNSGDK
+5101 
-5110 YDLITNNKSPVLV
+5110 
-5123 AMTDPGATVQVYING
+5123 
-5138 VLQGTVEA
+5138 
-5146 SSSGNISYTMPANSA
+5146 
-5161 DGEYQVQFVATDTA
+5161 
-5175 GNRVESAITTVTIDS
+5175 
-5190 QIAVFD
+5190 
-5196 IDEDS
+5196 
-5201 LPALS
+5201 
-5206 NNRAL
+5206 
-5211 SVSGVGEAGSQVS
+5211 
-5224 IFVDGKLVN
+5224 
-5233 VVMVEA
+5233 
-5239 DGTWRA
+5239 
-5245 PILLQ
+5245 
-5250 DDGTF
+5250 
-5255 NIHFSITDVA
+5255 
-5265 GNTEVSKDYSVD
+5265 
-5277 VDSSTDFPTLNLEDA
+5277 
-5292 SNSGSLDDLITNHN
+5292 
-5306 KPVLVG
+5306 
-5312 TAEAGATIHIY
+5312 
-5323 VDEKIVANVLVLEDG
+5323 
-5338 TWSYQFDNA
+5338 
-5347 LKDGEYSIRVVAE
+5347 
-5360 DPAGNT
+5360 
-5366 AESPRLLVTIDT
+5366 
-5378 STFIDNPA
+5378 
-5386 MVAGSDNGIFS
+5386 
-5397 NDSITSQTRPTFS
+5397 
-5410 IFGEM
+5410 
-5415 NQSVQI
+5415 
-5421 FIDGVLVD
+5421 
-5429 TITVTDRNQ
+5429 
-5438 VYRPESPLGD
+5438 
-5448 GSHSI
+5448 
-5453 YYVITDKA
+5453 
-5461 GNTAT
+5461 
-5466 SKTLNFTID
+5466 
-5475 TFNTTP
+5475 
-5481 VAIDSIGGQT
+5481 
-5491 LAEMTGSD
+5491 
-5499 GKIYITDTTR
+5499 
-5509 NLLFSGSAEPN
+5509 
-5520 SKIEIIIN
+5520 
-5528 GLNVGE
+5528 
-5534 VWVNEKGH
+5534 
-5542 WQMPVNPLYFTEGQ
+5542 
-5556 LDITVKSTDRAG
+5556 
-5568 NVNQEKYSIWVDTHI
+5568 
-5583 KVFTS
+5583 
-5588 ELDDNKSSSKTEWWS
+5588 
-5603 NSDLITMRGTGEI
+5603 
-5616 GATVSL
+5616 
-5622 IVAGVTL
+5622 
-5629 ATAVVAATGRWEL
+5629 
-5642 STDKLPEGT
+5642 
-5651 YDISLVIEDSAGNRW
+5651 
-5666 EDVREIFIDRTPPNA
+5666 
-5681 PVVTYSDIVNDLI
+5681 
-5694 IMQGTAEAKSQLIIT
+5694 
-5709 DSEGNT
+5709 
-5715 YTLTVPDNGK
+5715 
-5725 WSMAIPYPSEGK
+5725 
-5737 FTITSVDA
+5737 
-5745 IGNRSDDVPLDIMKE
+5745 
-5760 VPVISLSPDSDSGT
+5760 
-5774 VGDNITRDKQPT
+5774 
-5786 FIIGNLES
+5786 
-5794 DVVVVQVDINGT
+5794 
-5806 VYNAE
+5806 
-5811 KNADGVWFFTPG
+5811 
-5823 TPLADGSYTISVI
+5823 
-5836 ASDAAGNQKNSLP
+5836 
-5849 ITVTIDSTLT
+5849 
-5859 VPEIALAAGED
+5859 
-5870 NGASD
+5870 
-5875 SDNVTNHT
+5875 
-5883 QPKFTLQHIDA
+5883 
-5894 DVTGV
+5894 
-5899 TVNVTH
+5899 
-5905 NGVTDIYQAT
+5905 
-5915 QGADGWTFTPPA
+5915 
-5927 AWNDGNYTLSVTVVD
+5927 
-5942 RAGNSQQ
+5942 
-5949 SASLAVTVDSTV
+5949 
-5961 TVTADSQHDDAS
+5961 
-5973 DDATATAVTPPE
+5973 
-5985 SETVNAESAT
+5985 
-5995 HLRTEPSAAEES
+5995 
-6007 VVKVTA
+6007 
-6013 YSITL
+6013 
-6018 LNADSG
+6018 
-6024 DEIDR
+6024 
-6029 SISQTPSFEISV
+6029 
-6041 PENIVNVSIMFEGEE
+6041 
-6056 FTLPITNQKAIFEV
+6056 
-6070 PLSLEDGE
+6070 
-6078 YTMDVKFIDK
+6078 
-6088 DNDFLIKEKTFS
+6088 
-6100 VDHSSADIVNAMN
+6100 
-6113 VRGKTE
+6113 
-6119 DDINDSP
+6119 
-6126 STSSVG
+6126 
-6132 HNNNGAI
+6132 
-6139 DVFAVNEVTLPVDNQ
+6139 
-6154 EEHA
+6154 

>member
-156 QNSSKQIEEMLQNF
+156 QNSSKQMEEMLQEF

-431 APEKPTIELDDSSDS
+431 PPEKPTIELDDSSDS

-632 PTVSLEDYVVLPN
+632 PTVSLEDFVVLPN

-1026 VSLSPDSDSGISDDN
+1026 VSLSPDSDSGIADDN

-1108 NKANSAIFDFTIDT
+1108 NKANSAVFDFTIDT

-1183 GSWLFIPGNTWA
+1183 GSWLFTPGNTWA

-1209 GNTNYSAPLTVVI
+1209 GNTNYSTPLTVVI

-1330 DSADD
+1330 NSADD
-1335 TGIQG
+1335 TGVQG

-1345 STQPTFALQHIDD
+1345 RTQPTFALQHIDD

-1388 PPTSW
+1388 PPALW
-1393 ADGDYTLSVSVE
+1393 EDGDYTLSVSVE

-1438 PDDNLTNNVRPH
+1438 PNDNLTNNVRPH

-1465 IDGGKTWFN
+1465 IDGGKTWVTAAQK
-1474 ATQSATPGVWDYIWP
+1474 ATGVWEYIWP
-1489 DDVADGG
+1489 DDVTDGSH
-1496 YTLTVE
+1496 TLTVE

-1654 VPADVN
+1654 VPVDVN

-1710 TTQKLDFTIDTIL
+1710 TTQKLDFIIDTLL

-1868 INWVNATLTSDGVWE
+1868 TNWVNATLTSDGVWE

-1902 DVAGNTATETLNFII
+1902 DVAGNTATETLNFTI

-2126 VLDNTDDSGTK
+2126 VLDSTDDSGTK
-2137 GDHLT
+2137 GDNLT

-2330 SADDSG
+2330 SADDTG
-2336 VHGDNMTNHTQ
+2336 IQGDNMTNRTQ
-2347 PTFALQ
+2347 PTFNLQ

-2376 ATKDAGGWTFTPTG
+2376 ATKDAGGWTFTPPTSWG
-2390 AWADGDYTLS
+2390 TGDYTLS

-2441 LTNNVRPHF
+2441 LTNNVRPQF

-2471 FNATQSATPGVW
+2471 FNATQS
-2483 DYIWPD
+2483 
-2489 DVADGG
+2489 
-2495 YTLTVEATDEAGNKA
+2495 
-2510 TQTLDFTIDTTL
+2510 
-2522 SVPTLSLDSADDS
+2522 S
-2535 GIAGDNITNVK
+2535 
-2546 TPGFT
+2546 
-2551 LNNIDTDVSR
+2551 
-2561 VIVEVMHNG
+2561 
-2570 IKQEVPLVQTG
+2570 
-2581 GQWRFAPTSDWA
+2581 
-2593 DGDYILTVKV
+2593 
-2603 EDRAGNVK
+2603 
-2611 QSAPLTVTVDTHI
+2611 
-2624 AIDRIELVNDSGIP
+2624 
-2638 GDNLTNE
+2638 
-2645 ARPHFQVTVPADVN
+2645 
-2659 GVRLSIDG
+2659 
-2667 GKTWFDA
+2667 
-2674 TQSATSGV
+2674 
-2682 WDYTWL
+2682 
-2688 TNVAN
+2688 
-2693 GPHTLMVEASDKA
+2693 
-2706 GNKTTQKLDF
+2706 
-2716 TIDTILS
+2716 
-2723 EPTITLDSADDSA
+2723 
-2736 AGDNI
+2736 
-2741 TNVKMPGFTL
+2741 
-2751 GNIDAD
+2751 
-2757 VTKVVVT
+2757 
-2764 VAHDG
+2764 
-2769 KNQQIELIKNGG
+2769 
-2781 VWRFTPGAAWTDG
+2781 
-2794 DYTLTVK
+2794 
-2801 VEDKAGNTNYSAP
+2801 
-2814 LTVTIDT
+2814 
-2821 QTSIDRIELLNDTGI
+2821 
-2836 VGDNLTNE
+2836 
-2844 ARPQFHITVPTDVN
+2844 
-2858 SVQLSLD
+2858 
-2865 GGINWVN
+2865 
-2872 ATLTSDGVWEYIW
+2872 
-2885 PTDLV
+2885 
-2890 ENTYT
+2890 
-2895 LTVKATDVAGNT
+2895 
-2907 ATETLNFIIDTTLST
+2907 
-2922 PTITLDSADDSGTAN
+2922 
-2937 DNKTNVKTPGFI
+2937 
-2949 IGGIDSDV
+2949 
-2957 TQVVVQVMRDGHSE
+2957 
-2971 EVELTQTNGQWRF
+2971 
-2984 VPGSAWTDGDYT
+2984 
-2996 LTVTVKDEAGNIRH
+2996 
-3010 SAPLTVTID
+3010 
-3019 TQITIDHIELVN
+3019 
-3031 DSGIPDDNLTNN
+3031 
-3043 VRPHFQVTVPTD
+3043 
-3055 VNVVRLSIDGGKTW
+3055 
-3069 FNATQSATP
+3069 TP

-3105 NKTTQQ
+3105 NQTTQQ

-3119 LSEPTIVLDNTDDSG
+3119 LSEPTIALDSTDDSG

-3139 LTNVNKPTFLLGNID
+3139 LTNVNKPTFILGNID

-3163 VQHGGTKE
+3163 VQHGGTGTKE

-3189 TWADGDYTLTVRVE
+3189 MWADGSHTLTVRVE

-3279 IWDYTWP
+3279 TWDYTWP

-3370 QEVTLTQV
+3370 QEVTLTQA

-3391 DGSYTLTVEVT
+3391 DGSYTLTVEVQ

-3414 VVTVDTQTSITDI
+3414 IVTVDTQTSITDI

-3464 GGANWVSATQGIEG
+3464 GGANWVSAAQGIEG

-3510 LEFFIDTRLS
+3510 LEFSIDTRLS

-3619 QIAIDRIELV
+3619 QIAIDHIELV

-3686 DMPEGQHTLT
+3686 DMPEGQHTLI
-3696 VEVTDGAGNKMTE
+3696 VEVTDGAGNKMTG

-3845 DRPVFDIHQVDSDVT
+3845 DRPVFDIRQVDSDVT

-3957 VVQVRV
+3957 VIQVRV

-3993 TYTLRVEATDEAGN
+3993 TYTLRVEATDQAGN

-4180 FNVGSA
+4180 FNVVSA

-4254 DVSHIVVHID
+4254 DVSHIVVHLD

-4302 TKTSAELRIEIDTQV
+4302 TKTSAELKIEIDTQV

-4365 PISKNAAG
+4365 PVSKNAAG
-4373 QWEFTAGSALPDGHY
+4373 QWQFTAGSALSDGHY

-4497 ISKEVSFTIDTI
+4497 ISKEVSFTIDTV
-4509 VSDPSIDLLDADDT
+4509 VSDPRIDLLDADDT
-4523 GESAVDNITSVTTP
+4523 GESAVDNITSVTKP

-4557 VSYSVT
+4557 VSYPVT

-4653 DKSGREVLKQ
+4653 DKSGREVLKH

-4835 IGSTLPNT
+4835 VGNTLPNA

-5250 DDGTF
+5250 DDGKF

-5292 SNSGSLDDLITNHN
+5292 SNSGSLDDLITSHN

-5378 STFIDNPA
+5378 STFIDNPV
-5386 MVAGSDNGIFS
+5386 MMAGSDNGIFS

-5534 VWVNEKGH
+5534 VWVNDKGH

-5583 KVFTS
+5583 QVFTS
-5588 ELDDNKSSSKTEWWS
+5588 ELDDNKSSSKTDWWS
-5603 NSDLITMRGTGEI
+5603 NSSTITMRGMGEI

-5629 ATAVVAATGRWEL
+5629 ATAVVAANGQWEL
-5642 STDKLPEGT
+5642 STDQLPEGK
-5651 YDISLVIEDSAGNRW
+5651 YDITLSIEDNAGNRK
-5666 EDVREIFIDRTPPNA
+5666 EEVHEIFIDRTPPNA

-5709 DSEGNT
+5709 DSNGNT

-5875 SDNVTNHT
+5875 SDNVTNHNHT

-5927 AWNDGNYTLSVTVVD
+5927 AWNDGTYTLSVTVVD
-5942 RAGNSQQ
+5942 RAGNSLQ
-5949 SASLAVTVDSTV
+5949 SASLEVTVDSTV

-5995 HLRTEPSAAEES
+5995 HLRTVPSAAEES
-6007 VVKVTA
+6007 VVKETA

-6041 PENIVNVSIMFEGEE
+6041 PENIVNVSVMFEGEE

-6088 DNDFLIKEKTFS
+6088 DDDFLIKEKTFS

-6113 VRGKTE
+6113 ARGKTE